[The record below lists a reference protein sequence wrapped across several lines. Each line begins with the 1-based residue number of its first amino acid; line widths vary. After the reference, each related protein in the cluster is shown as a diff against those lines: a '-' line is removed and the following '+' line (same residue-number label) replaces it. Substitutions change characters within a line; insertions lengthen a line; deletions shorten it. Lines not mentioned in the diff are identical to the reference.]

1 MPITNRFSTT
11 TNGALAITGNTL
23 GLSKISNQNRA
34 GTIGA
39 IGAFITTNTALQV
52 PTFPA
57 GTTLTYTQNSSTAIL
72 NIPAGST
79 ILYAELVW
87 GGNYLSRDQNITSVL
102 GNPVSFTTPVST
114 YSITPSAVTAS
125 NQTFVSNSI
134 TFGFYTRSADVTT
147 LIQAGGSGS
156 YTTGAVPGLVDPLDA
171 SNGSIN
177 SAGWT
182 LIVAYQNGTLPA
194 RNLTIYVAGNRVS
207 AETGSADVSVSG
219 FLTPSGGPV
228 SGRLFLSSTEGDADL
243 TGDQA
248 LFGPN
253 FSSLNALSGP
263 NNAINNFFG
272 SQVNNAAGN
281 LDTTGTFGTRNQS
294 ASTSTNISAGRQGWD
309 ITSIDISPYLT
320 NSQVSA
326 AIRLTTNGDA
336 YMLNTVGLQI
346 NINSPNIQATKS
358 VNKSVAAIGDIL
370 TYTVTI
376 PNTGLLPANNAIFI
390 DSLPS
395 GTSFIPGT
403 VTVDNVPQTNANP
416 AAGISL
422 GTINN
427 GASRTVTFQATVVS
441 LPSQNPIS
449 NTANITFQYTPI
461 AGGTTFNG
469 LATSNSA
476 GTQINLADINGT
488 KSVNKLFTD
497 IGETLTYSIALANI
511 GNIAATNVIF
521 TDPIPSGTTFI
532 PGSVTVNGVTQ
543 AGANPANGISIGSI
557 AANSTTT
564 ISFQVLVPSIPQTN
578 PILNSGTTTYQ
589 YIPVPNQPAVS
600 GTDKTNIV
608 STQVNNATVTMTK
621 AVDKNFADI
630 GDTLT
635 YTVSFTGT
643 GNTNANNV
651 IFTDV
656 IPTGTTFVLNSLTI
670 DGTTQVGANPAN
682 GVNIGSIPSGT
693 TKNVAFQVVVNTI
706 PASNVVSNGSSA
718 SYQYTVN
725 PSQSPV
731 TKNISSN
738 LVSTQINN
746 ANVTLTKSTNK
757 QFATIGETISYTIL
771 ITNSGN
777 TAANNVQLT
786 DPLPN
791 GTILTPGTV
800 TLNGVLQNVD
810 SLVALPIGTIPGGA
824 TFTLSFQVT
833 VINITTPN
841 PIINNAFASYL
852 YTVNPNLPPTSKTAN
867 SNSVTSTIRL
877 ANLHANKSVDK
888 TFAEVGDVLT
898 YTFSLTND
906 GNVAA
911 NNVLLSD
918 SIANGTAFVPNSVIV
933 NGVTQPGATPASINI
948 GSINANTTITASFQ
962 VVITSIPN
970 PNPISNSASISY
982 NFIVDPNA
990 SPVSK
995 NTTST
1000 TTFTQVNDANVIS
1013 AKTVNRAFAT
1023 VGDTLT
1029 YTVTLTNAGSV
1040 SADSPTFVDT
1050 NPDGTTFIPNTFLI
1064 NGVLQNNAD
1073 PNIGVPLPSIA
1084 ANGSLTV
1091 SYQVTVTSLP
1101 TQNPTLNSSST
1112 QYSFIL
1118 NPGDPP
1124 TVETSVSNTVS
1135 TQINL
1140 ANVVIVKEVDL
1151 TIADVG
1157 QPITYTISLANLGNT
1172 IANNVIVTDIIPNGT
1187 TIVPNSIFIGGAL
1200 QLGADPSTGLPVGSI
1215 PSGGFT
1221 TIVFQISTNGLPSPN
1236 PIQNSASLQ
1245 YSFIADPN
1253 LPALVRNA
1261 ASNIVTTQINTAN
1274 IVATKLTSTNFADV
1288 GDVIL
1293 YATILTNNGNIPAAN
1308 VTFTDIIPA
1317 GTLFI
1322 PNTVTINNVPV
1333 ANANPAT
1340 SISIGTIGAN
1350 SSRTV
1355 AFQVFVPTIPAVN
1368 PITNQSG
1375 TTFQYTYD
1383 PSKPAVMQ
1391 MVASNTVQTT
1401 INNASIAATK
1411 SADKQFANV
1420 NDIITYTTTLTNNGN
1435 TLASNVIFTDV
1446 IPNGTSFIA
1455 NSVTVNGNTLPN
1467 VNPASGIAI
1476 DPINPNANTLIS
1488 FQVQVNSIPNPN
1500 PIPNQSNT
1508 TYQYVVDPNLPPA
1521 SANTLSNVI
1530 TTQINNA
1537 TIVATKSVNTP
1548 TAAIGDIVT
1557 YTIAVTNTGNTPASA
1572 TVLTDG
1578 LGAGASFI
1586 QNSVTINNV
1595 PQPGLDPSL
1604 GIHLADISPGDTVF
1618 ITFQAQILAIPPSGT
1633 LTNNALVNY
1642 EYTVNPNQSPAVN
1655 STITNTTVTPIID
1668 ATLSI
1673 NKTVNST
1680 FATIGDTLTFTS
1692 TITNSGNT
1700 TANNVIFTD
1709 VIPNGTTFIPNSF
1722 TVNGTTIT
1730 NANPQNGINIG
1741 NLNSNASA
1749 TLSFQVNITTLPNPN
1764 PIPNKSSLQYSFI
1777 VDINEPPVSRTVQS
1791 NKTFT
1796 QVNTASVIATKTASS
1811 AFAAVGDTITY
1822 TTILTNSGNTS
1833 ANTPVFIDILPPEL
1847 SFVPDSV
1854 QINTIPQLG
1863 FRPDSEISLDSIP
1876 VGGTTTISFQAIVG
1890 SIPATNPTLNQSS
1903 TTYSII
1909 IDPTQPPV
1917 IETATSNPTLVQINE
1932 AIIQATKSVDRLFSD
1947 VAPGNSF
1954 LTYTVLL
1961 DNIGNATATNIIF
1974 TDPIPNNTVFI
1985 EDSVRV
1991 GGVLLPGVN
2000 PANGIPIG
2008 DIIAEDFI
2016 NVTFRV
2022 QVVSIPNPIFTI
2034 GPGGP
2039 NSPVVNSA
2047 SINYQFMTGPNLPL
2061 VSRSTT
2067 SNPVSTQ
2074 INSGEIVAIKSVN
2087 KTFATIGDTISY
2099 TITLSNPGNVTSQN
2113 IIFTDTLPDG
2123 TTFISGTLTNDL
2135 SGTLTNDSGTQQIGN
2150 PANGIQI
2157 GNINPNGTA
2166 VITLNV
2172 LVTNIPSINP
2182 ISNSSSVQFAHVVDP
2197 SQPAVSQT
2205 NVSNTVSTTINS
2217 AILTTKKSADKSI
2230 ISVGDTITY
2239 TTTIRNTGNTA
2250 ATNITFTSAIPA
2262 NTTFIPNS
2270 VTINSV
2276 QQSGAQ
2282 PALGV
2287 NIPNIA
2293 PGETVTVTFQVNVIS
2308 VSPSSSIMGNDTI
2321 LYSYTV
2327 DPNSAPATTST
2338 STNIATNPV
2347 LDAMITMVKSVDQTL
2362 VTLGDTITYTTILTN
2377 NGNTNATNIT
2387 FTDLIPNGTTFITDS
2402 VTINGLTQ
2410 IGLNPNTGITIGS
2423 IAPNSSIS
2431 IAFQVTATSTPV
2443 QNPIANSA
2451 TASYTFIADP
2461 NAPIVSRNVTSNTVF
2476 TTINTANILS
2486 LKQVD
2491 KSFSRIGDTLTY
2503 TVVLTNNGN
2512 SSAQNVIFTDTV
2524 PSVTTFIA
2532 NTFSINGVPQSGAD
2546 PSNGVNIGTI
2556 TAGTTVTVSFQVT
2569 VTSLPTANPIVNF
2582 SSTSYQLVSP
2592 PDSETSISNPVST
2605 QINEAILSMTK
2616 NESVSFADIGQ
2627 TAFYTTSITNVGN
2640 TDATNI
2646 VFTDA
2651 LPSGLTFVPN
2661 TLTVDGVLQPNADP
2675 NTGVLLATLPPNEI
2689 YSIVFQVTVNNIP
2702 PSNPAPNTAS
2712 TTYEFTVDPVNPPVS
2727 SAATSNTTLLQI
2739 NNATIISTK
2748 TANLT
2753 FADVGNTITF
2763 TLNLPNTGNVTAT
2776 DVTIIDILDSN
2787 LSFVPNSFTA
2797 NGQTIPNADLSTG
2810 VNIGSINGGNT
2821 AIVTFQATVITLP
2834 TLNPI
2839 SNSASITYHYVVDP
2853 SQPPITTSN
2862 QSNTTTTQINSAIL
2876 TAQKNSNVS
2885 TVDIGQDITY
2895 TVTITNSGNVSATNV
2910 IFTDLI
2916 PDGTSFEPNSFTL
2929 NGTSIPNA
2937 DIITGVPI
2945 GDIAP
2950 NESVIVAFHIIA
2962 NEIPPINPI
2971 TNQASVS
2978 FQHIVN
2984 PANPPVSKNII
2995 SNNVTTKIESAILN
3009 TIKIGDKTFATIGD
3023 TITYTTTITNT
3034 GNIPA
3039 NNAIFSDPLPS
3050 WTQFVAGSVIVD
3062 GTPLPSASI
3071 INGVGINTINPNQT
3085 VTIIFQ
3091 VQIVSN
3097 PTTFTPE
3104 LQNLGF
3110 VNFQY
3115 NVGNVLLAQPGN
3127 VETNVFVTS
3136 INTAILS
3143 AVKTANT
3150 AFANIGDTITY
3161 TVSIQNNGNTNAT
3174 NVNFS
3179 DPVPTG
3185 TTFVENSFAVN
3196 GSTIPGANPN
3206 NGVNIGTVSA
3216 GSSLTVTFQVI
3227 VTSTPPS
3234 NPITNVASIQ
3244 YAFIVDPASP
3254 PVTGTINSNSASTQI
3269 NNATVT
3275 TVLQANRSIV
3285 SIGDVITYTATLTNT
3300 GNFPANS
3307 VLLIN
3312 GVPEGALFVPNSVTL
3327 NGISLPDASPTL
3339 GIPVGIIAPGDSAT
3353 ITFQFLASSIPPQGA
3368 IINQALTSYTYIVD
3382 PSQPPVTATSSSN
3395 TVNTAVV
3402 DASLSVIKS
3411 TDSLVQSTDGIIT
3424 YTVVVQNNGNTTANT
3439 VTLTDLVPEGTAFIP
3454 NSVTINSV
3462 SVPGADPNVGIP
3474 LNSITPSEIVTV
3486 TFQVIV
3492 QSIPSVNPISNTARI
3507 DYTFIADPTAP
3518 IISRTITSNPAFTQ
3532 ISDATI
3538 LSLKAVNAPQTTT
3551 GDILT
3556 YTITLENT
3564 GNIPATNLI
3573 FSDTIP
3579 QDTTFVENSFTLNGT
3594 AILGANPNVGVT
3606 LPTLA
3611 ANATHLISFQIL
3623 IKDSFSRESI
3633 TNQSNTTYTIQ
3644 PDPGQPPITE
3654 TSTSNIVITNFV
3666 QAQLTITKTSNPT
3679 TVDIGGTILYISE
3692 VKNIGNV
3699 DAINIVFTDSIPA
3712 GTTFVPDSV
3721 TINGVLQPGLNPENG
3736 IPIGTIPANSSKT
3749 ILFQVQTN
3757 NPPTETEIVNQSSA
3771 TYQYVSI
3778 PTAPPVNRSANSN
3791 IVTTSLQNANIIS
3804 VKSADVTFASI
3815 GQIITYTNTLQN
3827 IGTVPANNTVFIDNI
3842 PEGTIFIEDSLA
3854 INNVI
3859 QPGANPENG
3868 VTLGTI
3874 QPNETVTISFQV
3886 QLTNIP
3892 VGNVVINISDTSYEY
3907 QIDPSSQIIQR
3918 RSLSNAVNTEVRT
3931 ANVSAIKSA
3940 NRSITRIG
3948 QIITYTVAVTNAG
3961 TIPITNTLLLDAIAS
3976 GTTFVPNSILVDGVP
3991 RLNENPITGI
4001 NLDIILPNNT
4011 IIVTFQVSVV
4021 SIPPQNNINNIA
4033 VIHYEYRPDPSTP
4046 PISETTSSNAT
4057 NIQFIDAILIATKST
4072 NTVLANID
4080 ETIEYT
4086 VFIQN
4091 NGSATTNSIFFTDTI
4106 ADGTVF
4112 IPGSVVVNNT
4122 VLPAADP
4129 NIGFSIPNVAAG
4141 QMATITF
4148 QVSVTNLPAVN
4159 PTPNTANVVYDFIFN
4174 PDFAPI
4180 QKSTTSNTTFVQI
4193 NDADIVSLKTVDLT
4207 SVTIGDILTY
4217 TTTLT
4222 NTGNTDATAVVFTD
4236 NIPNGTTFIDGS
4248 VLVNNIPQLN
4258 ANPSAGILVGTIA
4271 PNISIPVTFSVTVV
4285 ALPASGHVQN
4295 QSTSRYT
4302 INVEEQIST
4311 SNITFTEVISANVI
4325 ATKTTPIQYA
4335 DLQTI
4340 IPYTISITN
4349 NGNIQVENIIVTDI
4363 IPANTSFI
4371 ENSVIVNG
4379 NARPNDNPLNG
4390 IQIDNIPPNTTAT
4403 ILFQVRVTS
4412 IPQTNPISNTSTIE
4426 YEYTVPNRPPITE
4439 TIISSAALTEI
4450 NHANLN
4456 SNKAVDL
4463 AFATVGD
4470 TLTYTIT
4477 LNQTGNVAVNDV
4489 IIQDIIPQGTTFIEN
4504 SVIVNGET
4512 LPGVNPVSGIPIGT
4526 ITIGG
4531 DAIVSFQVTVTSIP
4545 TPNELN
4551 NNAITTFN
4559 YIVNPNNVPV
4569 TNTTTTNTVK
4579 TTVQNDNVIAFKSA
4593 DVTNALPGQTL
4604 TYTITITNSGNVTI
4618 EDLLAID
4625 AVPIDTTFVA
4635 GSVTIN
4641 GINQPNENP
4650 ENGITLGNLAPNE
4663 FVIITFQVTISSST
4677 LQSTINNDAS
4687 VSYTVIIDPTKPPI
4701 TITKQTNTVTTTV
4714 IDPMVRIEKTADK
4727 SIVVIGDIITFTLA
4741 VFNHSPIPTIST
4753 SVIDTIPA
4761 GTTFI
4766 ENSVT
4771 INGTPVPNVRPDTG
4785 INIGSLSAGTVAT
4798 ITFQVLATS
4807 IPSNSTIINS
4817 ATVTAAFQLTPQDPI
4832 ITFIVNS
4839 NIVRIPVQFITAT
4852 VTKNASVSSAYLNQ
4866 YFDYTVRITNTSEIS
4881 LSNISLQDTIPAGL
4895 QFINGTV
4902 FINGERSPLANPNIG
4917 FLVATNLEPNE
4928 TIIVLFTVQVIS
4940 PPVNNPFK
4948 NTANIS
4954 LQLQVSPTD
4963 PPITVTVTS
4972 NENIVTFV
4980 PENPDEALPNLN
4992 CFFDGERFIRIT
5004 PRNVRNYLWTWI
5016 WWK

>member
-390 DSLPS
+390 DSLPN

-441 LPSQNPIS
+441 LPNQNPIS

-511 GNIAATNVIF
+511 GNIAATNVIY

-543 AGANPANGISIGSI
+543 AGANPANGIPIGSI

-564 ISFQVLVPSIPQTN
+564 VSFQVLVPSIPQTN

-600 GTDKTNIV
+600 GTDTTNIV

-670 DGTTQVGANPAN
+670 DGTTQVGATPAN

-791 GTILTPGTV
+791 GTILNPGTV

-833 VINITTPN
+833 VINITAQN
-841 PIINNAFASYL
+841 PIINNAFASYI
-852 YTVNPNLPPTSKTAN
+852 YTVNPSLPPTSKTAN

-877 ANLHANKSVDK
+877 ANLHVNKSVDK
-888 TFAEVGDVLT
+888 TFAEVSDVLT
-898 YTFSLTND
+898 YTFALTND

-933 NGVTQPGATPASINI
+933 NGVTQPGVTPTSINI

-1091 SYQVTVTSLP
+1091 SYQVTITSLP

-1124 TVETSVSNTVS
+1124 TIETSVSNTVS

-1172 IANNVIVTDIIPNGT
+1172 IANNVIVTDIIPNGS
-1187 TIVPNSIFIGGAL
+1187 TIVPNSIFIGGTL
-1200 QLGADPSTGLPVGSI
+1200 QQGADPSTGLQVGSI

-1221 TIVFQISTNGLPSPN
+1221 TIVFQISANGLPSPN

-1245 YSFIADPN
+1245 YSFITDPN

-1274 IVATKLTSTNFADV
+1274 IVATKLTSTNFADI

-1340 SISIGTIGAN
+1340 GISIGTIGAN

-1368 PITNQSG
+1368 PISNQSG

-1383 PSKPAVMQ
+1383 PSKPAVIQ

-1411 SADKQFANV
+1411 SVDKQFANV

-1435 TLASNVIFTDV
+1435 TLASNIVFTDA
-1446 IPNGTSFIA
+1446 IPSGTSFIP
-1455 NSVTVNGNTLPN
+1455 NSVTVNGNILPN

-1476 DPINPNANTLIS
+1476 DPINPNANTIIS

-1557 YTIAVTNTGNTPASA
+1557 YTIAVANTGNTPASA

-1863 FRPDSEISLDSIP
+1863 FRPDSGISLDSIP

-1917 IETATSNPTLVQINE
+1917 TETATSNPTLVQINE

-2008 DIIAEDFI
+2008 DIIAGDFI

-2123 TTFISGTLTNDL
+2123 TTFISGTLTND
-2135 SGTLTNDSGTQQIGN
+2135 SGTQQIGN

-2205 NVSNTVSTTINS
+2205 NVSNAVSTTINS

-2230 ISVGDTITY
+2230 VSVGDTITY
-2239 TTTIRNTGNTA
+2239 TTTITNTGNTA

-2262 NTTFIPNS
+2262 STTFIPNS
-2270 VTINSV
+2270 VTINGV
-2276 QQSGAQ
+2276 QQSSAQ

-2308 VSPSSSIMGNDTI
+2308 VPPSSSIMGNDTI

-2327 DPNSAPATTST
+2327 NPNSAPATTST

-2347 LDAMITMVKSVDQTL
+2347 LNAMITMVKSVDQTL

-2476 TTINTANILS
+2476 TTINTATILS

-2503 TVVLTNNGN
+2503 TVALTNNGN

-2524 PSVTTFIA
+2524 PSGTTFIA
-2532 NTFSINGVPQSGAD
+2532 NTFSINGVPQSEAD
-2546 PSNGVNIGTI
+2546 PSNGVNIGII

-2569 VTSLPTANPIVNF
+2569 VTSLPTENPIVNF

-2605 QINEAILSMTK
+2605 QIKEAILSMTK

-2627 TAFYTTSITNVGN
+2627 TAFYTTSITNIGN

-2661 TLTVDGVLQPNADP
+2661 TLTVDGVLQPNANP

-2689 YSIVFQVTVNNIP
+2689 YSIVFQVTVNSIP

-2712 TTYEFTVDPVNPPVS
+2712 TTYEFTVNPSNPPAS

-2739 NNATIISTK
+2739 NNATIITTK

-2753 FADVGNTITF
+2753 FADIGNTITF

-2839 SNSASITYHYVVDP
+2839 SISNSASTTYHYVVDP

-2895 TVTITNSGNVSATNV
+2895 TVTITNGGNVSATNV

-2962 NEIPPINPI
+2962 NEIPPINPL

-3115 NVGNVLLAQPGN
+3115 NIGNALLAQPGN

-3185 TTFVENSFAVN
+3185 TPFVENSFAVN

-3285 SIGDVITYTATLTNT
+3285 SIGDVITYTASLTNT

-3411 TDSLVQSTDGIIT
+3411 TDSLVQSTDGTIT

-3462 SVPGADPNVGIP
+3462 SVPGANPNVGIP
-3474 LNSITPSEIVTV
+3474 LNSIAPSENVTV

-3538 LSLKAVNAPQTTT
+3538 LSLKAVNAPQATT

-3564 GNIPATNLI
+3564 GNIPAANLI

-3594 AILGANPNVGVT
+3594 AILDANPNVGVT

-3611 ANATHLISFQIL
+3611 ANDTHLISFQIL
-3623 IKDSFSRESI
+3623 INDSFSRESI

-3804 VKSADVTFASI
+3804 VKSADVTFVSI

-3854 INNVI
+3854 INNVT

-3892 VGNVVINISDTSYEY
+3892 EGNTVINISDTSYEY
-3907 QIDPSSQIIQR
+3907 QIDPSSPIIQR

-3991 RLNENPITGI
+3991 RPNENPITGI

-4033 VIHYEYRPDPSTP
+4033 VIHYEYRPDPSGP
-4046 PISETTSSNAT
+4046 PISETTSSNST
-4057 NIQFIDAILIATKST
+4057 NIQFIDAILIATKSA

-4091 NGSATTNSIFFTDTI
+4091 NGSTTTNSIFFTDTI

-4112 IPGSVVVNNT
+4112 IPGSVIVNNT

-4129 NIGFSIPNVAAG
+4129 NIGFSIPNVVAG

-4159 PTPNTANVVYDFIFN
+4159 PTPNTANIVYDFIFN

-4193 NDADIVSLKTVDLT
+4193 NDADIISLKTVDLT

-4222 NTGNTDATAVVFTD
+4222 NTGNTDATTVVFTD
-4236 NIPNGTTFIDGS
+4236 NIPDGTTFIDGS

-4714 IDPMVRIEKTADK
+4714 IDPMVRIEKTTDK

-4785 INIGSLSAGTVAT
+4785 INIGSLPADSVAT
-4798 ITFQVLATS
+4798 ITFQVLVTS

-4839 NIVRIPVQFITAT
+4839 NIVRIPVQFITTT

-4866 YFDYTVRITNTSEIS
+4866 YFDYTVRITNTSKIS

-4980 PENPDEALPNLN
+4980 SENPDETLPNLN

>member
-23 GLSKISNQNRA
+23 GLSKISNLNRA

-39 IGAFITTNTALQV
+39 IGAFVTTNTALQV
-52 PTFPA
+52 TTFPA
-57 GTTLTYTQNSSTAIL
+57 GTTLNYTQNSSTAIL

-125 NQTFVSNSI
+125 NQTFVSGSV
-134 TFGFYTRSADVTT
+134 TFGFYTRSADVTS
-147 LIQAGGSGS
+147 LVQAAGSGS
-156 YTTGAVPGLVDPLDA
+156 YTTGSVPGLVDPLDA
-171 SNGSIN
+171 SNGAIN

-182 LIVAYQNGTLPA
+182 LIVAYQNGSLPA

-207 AETGSADVSVSG
+207 VETGSADVSVSG
-219 FLTPSGGPV
+219 FLTPAGGPV

-263 NNAINNFFG
+263 NNAVNNFFG
-272 SQVNNAAGN
+272 SQINNAAGN

-358 VNKSVAAIGDIL
+358 VNKSVATIGDIL
-370 TYTVTI
+370 TYTVTV
-376 PNTGLLPANNAIFI
+376 PNTGLLPANNVTFT
-390 DSLPS
+390 DVLPN
-395 GTSFIPGT
+395 GTSFIPGS
-403 VTVDNVPQTNANP
+403 VTIDNVPQTNANP

-427 GASRTVTFQATVVS
+427 GSSRTVTFQATVVS

-469 LATSNSA
+469 IATSNSA

-488 KSVNKLFTD
+488 KSVNKIFTD

-511 GNIAATNVIF
+511 GNIAATSVVY

-564 ISFQVLVPSIPQTN
+564 VSFQVFVPSIPQTN

-600 GTDKTNIV
+600 GTDTTNIV

-621 AVDKNFADI
+621 AVDKNYADI

-635 YTVSFTGT
+635 YTVAFTGT

-670 DGTTQVGANPAN
+670 DGSTQVGANPAN
-682 GVNIGSIPSGT
+682 GVNIGSIPTGT
-693 TKNVAFQVVVNTI
+693 TKNVSFQVVVSTI

-738 LVSTQINN
+738 LASTQINN
-746 ANVTLTKSTNK
+746 ANLTLTKSTNK

-791 GTILTPGTV
+791 GTILTLGSV

-833 VINITTPN
+833 VINITAQN
-841 PIINNAFASYL
+841 PIINNAFSSYI
-852 YTVNPNLPPTSKTAN
+852 YTVNPSLPPTSKTAN

-877 ANLHANKSVDK
+877 ANLHANKSVSQ

-898 YTFSLTND
+898 YTFALTND
-906 GNVAA
+906 GNVTA

-918 SIANGTAFVPNSVIV
+918 SIANGTSFVPNSVIV

-962 VVITSIPN
+962 ILITSIPN
-970 PNPISNSASISY
+970 PNPILNSASISY

-990 SPVSK
+990 SPVST
-995 NTTST
+995 NTTT
-1000 TTFTQVNDANVIS
+1000 NTTFIQVNDANVIS
-1013 AKTVNRAFAT
+1013 AKSVDREFAT
-1023 VGDTLT
+1023 VGDILT
-1029 YTVTLTNAGSV
+1029 YTVILTNAGSV
-1040 SADSPTFVDT
+1040 SADNPTFIDI

-1073 PNIGVPLPSIA
+1073 PNIGVLLPSIPA
-1084 ANGSLTV
+1084 SGLITV
-1091 SYQVTVTSLP
+1091 SYQVTVTALP
-1101 TQNPTLNSSST
+1101 AQNPTTNSSST
-1112 QYSFIL
+1112 QYSFVL

-1124 TVETSVSNTVS
+1124 IIETSLSNTVS

-1172 IANNVIVTDIIPNGT
+1172 TANNVVVTDIIPPGT

-1200 QLGADPSTGLPVGSI
+1200 QLGADPSTGLQVGSI
-1215 PSGGFT
+1215 PAGGFT
-1221 TIVFQISTNGLPSPN
+1221 TIVFQISANGLPSPN

-1245 YSFIADPN
+1245 YSFIADPS
-1253 LPALVRNA
+1253 LPAVVRNA

-1293 YATILTNNGNIPAAN
+1293 YATILTNNGNIPASN

-1322 PNTVTINNVPV
+1322 PNTVTINNVPI
-1333 ANANPAT
+1333 ANANPANG
-1340 SISIGTIGAN
+1340 ILIGTIGAN

-1355 AFQVFVPTIPAVN
+1355 SFQVFVPNIPAVN
-1368 PITNQSG
+1368 PITNQSS

-1383 PSKPAVMQ
+1383 PSKPTVMQ

-1435 TLASNVIFTDV
+1435 TLASNIVFTDA
-1446 IPNGTSFIA
+1446 IPSGTSFIP
-1455 NSVTVNGNTLPN
+1455 NSVTVNGTTLPN
-1467 VNPASGIAI
+1467 INPANGVAI
-1476 DPINPNANTLIS
+1476 DPINPNTNTTIS
-1488 FQVQVNSIPNPN
+1488 FQVIVNSIPSPN

-1508 TYQYVVDPNLPPA
+1508 TYQYVVNPNLPPA
-1521 SANTLSNVI
+1521 SANALSNVI

-1557 YTIAVTNTGNTPASA
+1557 YTIAVTNTGNIPASA
-1572 TVLTDG
+1572 NVLTDG

-1595 PQPGLDPSL
+1595 PQPGLNPSL
-1604 GIHLADISPGDTVF
+1604 GIHLADIPPGNTVF
-1618 ITFQAQILAIPPSGT
+1618 IAFQAQILAIPPSGT

-1642 EYTVNPNQSPAVN
+1642 EYTVNPNQSPAVG

-1709 VIPNGTTFIPNSF
+1709 LIPDGTTFIPNSF
-1722 TVNGTTIT
+1722 TVNGTTIP

-1741 NLNSNASA
+1741 NINSNASVI
-1749 TLSFQVNITTLPNPN
+1749 LSFQVNITTIPNPN

-1777 VDINEPPVSRTVQS
+1777 VDINEPPVSRTVKS

-1822 TTILTNSGNTS
+1822 TTTLTNNGNTT

-1854 QINTIPQLG
+1854 QINTTPQLG
-1863 FRPDSEISLDSIP
+1863 FRPANGVPLDPIP

-1890 SIPATNPTLNQSS
+1890 SIPASNPTMNQSS

-1909 IDPTQPPV
+1909 IDPTEPPV
-1917 IETATSNPTLVQINE
+1917 TETATSNPVLVQINE
-1932 AIIQATKSVDRLFSD
+1932 AIIQATKSVDRIFSD

-1961 DNIGNATATNIIF
+1961 ENIGNTTATNIIF

-2008 DIIAEDFI
+2008 DIIAGDFI
-2016 NVTFRV
+2016 NVTFLV

-2039 NSPVVNSA
+2039 NSPVVNGA

-2067 SNPVSTQ
+2067 SNSVSTQ
-2074 INSGEIVAIKSVN
+2074 INSGEIVAVKSADKN
-2087 KTFATIGDTISY
+2087 FATIGDTISY
-2099 TITLSNPGNVTSQN
+2099 TITLNNPGNVTSQN
-2113 IIFTDTLPDG
+2113 IIFTDILPDG
-2123 TTFISGTLTNDL
+2123 TTYI

-2157 GNINPNGTA
+2157 GNINPGGTA
-2166 VITLNV
+2166 TITINV

-2182 ISNSSSVQFAHVVDP
+2182 ISNSSSVQFQHIVDP
-2197 SQPAVSQT
+2197 SQPAITQTVS
-2205 NVSNTVSTTINS
+2205 SNTVTTTINS
-2217 AILTTKKSADKSI
+2217 AILTTTKSADKSI
-2230 ISVGDTITY
+2230 VSVGDTITY
-2239 TTTIRNTGNTA
+2239 TTTITNTGNTP

-2262 NTTFIPNS
+2262 STTFTPNS
-2270 VTINSV
+2270 VTINGV
-2276 QQSGAQ
+2276 QQPGAQ

-2293 PGETVTVTFQVNVIS
+2293 PGQTVTVTFQVNVIS
-2308 VSPSSSIMGNDTI
+2308 IPPSSSIMGNDTI

-2327 DPNSAPATTST
+2327 DPNGAPATTST
-2338 STNIATNPV
+2338 STNIVTTPV

-2387 FTDLIPNGTTFITDS
+2387 FIDLIPDGTTFITDS
-2402 VTINGLTQ
+2402 VTINGITQ

-2461 NAPIVSRNVTSNTVF
+2461 NAPIVSRNVTSNTTF
-2476 TTINTANILS
+2476 TTINTATILS
-2486 LKQVD
+2486 SKQVD
-2491 KSFSRIGDTLTY
+2491 KAFSHIGDTLTY
-2503 TVVLTNNGN
+2503 TVALTNNGN

-2524 PSVTTFIA
+2524 PSGTAFIA
-2532 NTFSINGVPQSGAD
+2532 NTFSINGIPQSGAD
-2546 PSNGVNIGTI
+2546 PTNGVNIGPI
-2556 TAGTTVTVSFQVT
+2556 TAGSTVNVSFQVN
-2569 VTSLPTANPIVNF
+2569 VTSIPTENPIVNF

-2592 PDSETSISNPVST
+2592 PDAETSISNPVST
-2605 QINEAILSMTK
+2605 QIREAILSMMK
-2616 NESVSFADIGQ
+2616 NESLSFADVGQ

-2646 VFTDA
+2646 VFTDV
-2651 LPSGLTFVPN
+2651 LPSELTFIPN
-2661 TLTVDGVLQPNADP
+2661 TLTVDGILQPNADP
-2675 NTGVLLATLPPNEI
+2675 NTGVLLAALPPNEI
-2689 YSIVFQVTVNNIP
+2689 YSIVFQVTVNSIP
-2702 PSNPAPNTAS
+2702 PINPAPNTAS
-2712 TTYEFTVDPVNPPVS
+2712 TTYEFTVDPGNPPVS
-2727 SAATSNTTLLQI
+2727 NTASSNTTLLQI
-2739 NNATIISTK
+2739 NNANIISTK

-2763 TLNLPNTGNVTAT
+2763 TLNLPNTGNVAAT

-2787 LSFVPNSFTA
+2787 LSFIPNSFTV

-2821 AIVTFQATVITLP
+2821 AIVTFQATVTTLP

-2839 SNSASITYHYVVDP
+2839 SNFASTTYHYVVDP
-2853 SQPPITTSN
+2853 SQSPITTSN

-2876 TAQKNSNVS
+2876 TAQKNSNAE
-2885 TVDIGQDITY
+2885 TVDIGQDIVY
-2895 TVTITNSGNVSATNV
+2895 SVTITNSGNVSATNV

-2916 PDGTSFEPNSFTL
+2916 PAGTSFEPNSFTL
-2929 NGTSIPNA
+2929 NGISIPNA
-2937 DIITGVPI
+2937 NIITGVPI

-2950 NESVIVAFHIIA
+2950 NQSVIVAFHINA

-2971 TNQASVS
+2971 SNQASVS

-2984 PANPPVSKNII
+2984 PANPPVSKNIT
-2995 SNNVTTKIESAILN
+2995 SNSVTTKIESAILN
-3009 TIKIGDKTFATIGD
+3009 TIKIGDKAFATIGD

-3039 NNAIFSDPLPS
+3039 NNVIFSDPLPT
-3050 WTQFVAGSVIVD
+3050 WTQFVAGSVVVD

-3071 INGVGINTINPNQT
+3071 ISGVGINTIIPNQI

-3115 NVGNVLLAQPGN
+3115 NVGNSLQAQPGN

-3136 INTAILS
+3136 INSAILS

-3161 TVSIQNNGNTNAT
+3161 TVLIQNSGNTNAT
-3174 NVNFS
+3174 NLNFS
-3179 DPVPTG
+3179 DLIPAG
-3185 TTFVENSFAVN
+3185 TTFVENSFSVN
-3196 GSTIPGANPN
+3196 GSIIPGADPN
-3206 NGVNIGTVSA
+3206 NGVNIGTVSTN
-3216 GSSLTVTFQVI
+3216 SSLTVTFQVM
-3227 VTSTPPS
+3227 VASTPPS
-3234 NPITNVASIQ
+3234 NPITNVGSIQ
-3244 YAFIVDPASP
+3244 FTFIVDPAAP
-3254 PVTGTINSNSASTQI
+3254 PVTSTITSNGASTQI

-3275 TVLQANRSIV
+3275 TVLEANRSIV
-3285 SIGDVITYTATLTNT
+3285 SIGDIITYTATLTNT

-3312 GVPEGALFVPNSVTL
+3312 GVPVGAVFVPNSVTL
-3327 NGISLPDASPTL
+3327 NGMSLPNASPTL
-3339 GIPVGIIAPGDSAT
+3339 GIPVGIIAPGDFAT

-3368 IINQALTSYTYIVD
+3368 IINQAITSYTYIVD
-3382 PSQPPVTATSSSN
+3382 PSQPPVTAISSSN

-3402 DASLSVIKS
+3402 DASLSVLKN
-3411 TDSLVQSTDGIIT
+3411 TDSLVQSTNGTIT

-3439 VTLTDLVPEGTAFIP
+3439 VNLTDLVPEGTTFIP

-3474 LNSITPSEIVTV
+3474 LNAIAPSEIVTV

-3507 DYTFIADPTAP
+3507 DYTFIADPTSP
-3518 IISRTITSNPAFTQ
+3518 IISRTITSNPASTQ

-3538 LSLKAVNAPQTTT
+3538 ISLKAVNAQQATTS
-3551 GDILT
+3551 DILT
-3556 YTITLENT
+3556 YTITLENN
-3564 GNIPATNLI
+3564 GNISATNLS
-3573 FSDTIP
+3573 FLDSTP
-3579 QDTTFVENSFTLNGT
+3579 NGTTFVENSFTLNGT
-3594 AILGANPNVGVT
+3594 AIPGANPNVGVT
-3606 LPTLA
+3606 LPNLA

-3623 IKDSFSRESI
+3623 INNLFSQDSI
-3633 TNQSNTTYTIQ
+3633 TNQANTTYTIQ
-3644 PDPGQPPITE
+3644 PDPSQPPITE

-3666 QAQLTITKTSNPT
+3666 QAQLTITKTSNPI

-3699 DAINIVFTDSIPA
+3699 DAINIIFTDSIPA

-3721 TINGVLQPGLNPENG
+3721 TINGVLQPGVNPENG

-3757 NPPTETEIVNQSSA
+3757 NPPTETEIINQSSA

-3804 VKSADVTFASI
+3804 VKNADVTFVSI

-3827 IGTVPANNTVFIDNI
+3827 IGTVPANNTMFIDNI
-3842 PEGTIFIEDSLA
+3842 PEGTIFIEDSLS

-3886 QLTNIP
+3886 QLTSIP
-3892 VGNVVINISDTSYEY
+3892 SGNTVINISDTSYEY
-3907 QIDPSSQIIQR
+3907 QIDPSSPIIQR

-3961 TIPITNTLLLDAIAS
+3961 TVAITNALLIDAIAA
-3976 GTTFVPNSILVDGVP
+3976 GTTFVPNSILVDGITRP
-3991 RLNENPITGI
+3991 NENPITGI
-4001 NLDIILPNNT
+4001 TLGIILPNNT
-4011 IIVTFQVSVV
+4011 IIVTFQVNVV
-4021 SIPPQNNINNIA
+4021 SIPSQNNINNIA
-4033 VIHYEYRPDPSTP
+4033 VIHYEYQPDPSSP
-4046 PISETTSSNAT
+4046 PISETTSSNST
-4057 NIQFIDAILIATKST
+4057 NIQFIDAILIATKSA
-4072 NTVLANID
+4072 NKVLANID
-4080 ETIEYT
+4080 EIIEYT
-4086 VFIQN
+4086 VLIQN
-4091 NGSATTNSIFFTDTI
+4091 NGSTTTNSIFFTDTI
-4106 ADGTVF
+4106 EDGTVF
-4112 IPGSVVVNNT
+4112 IPGSVIVNNT

-4129 NIGFSIPNVAAG
+4129 NIGFSIANIASG
-4141 QMATITF
+4141 QSTTITF

-4159 PTPNTANVVYDFIFN
+4159 PTPNTANIVYDFIFN

-4236 NIPNGTTFIDGS
+4236 NIPDGTTFIDGS

-4271 PNISIPVTFSVTVV
+4271 PDISIPVTFSVTVV

-4302 INVEEQIST
+4302 INGEEQIST

-4340 IPYTISITN
+4340 IPYTISIIN

-4379 NARPNDNPLNG
+4379 NARPNDNPLSG
-4390 IQIDNIPPNTTAT
+4390 IPIDNIPPNTTAT

-4426 YEYTVPNRPPITE
+4426 YEYTVPDRPPITE
-4439 TIISSAALTEI
+4439 TIISSAAVTEI
-4450 NHANLN
+4450 HHANLN
-4456 SNKAVDL
+4456 SNKTVDL
-4463 AFATVGD
+4463 AFATIGD

-4477 LNQTGNVAVNDV
+4477 LNQTGNVSADDV
-4489 IIQDIIPQGTTFIEN
+4489 VIQDIIPQSTTFIEN

-4512 LPGVNPVSGIPIGT
+4512 VPGVNPVSGIPIGT
-4526 ITIGG
+4526 IIVGG
-4531 DAIVSFQVTVTSIP
+4531 DAIASFQVTVTSIP

-4551 NNAITTFN
+4551 NKAITTFN
-4559 YIVNPNNVPV
+4559 YIVNPNNLPV
-4569 TNTTTTNTVK
+4569 TNTTTTNTVT
-4579 TTVQNDNVIAFKSA
+4579 TTVQNDNVVAIKSVNA
-4593 DVTNALPGQTL
+4593 TNALPSQTL

-4625 AVPIDTTFVA
+4625 TVPVDTIFIT

-4641 GINQPNENP
+4641 GINQPNANP
-4650 ENGITLGNLAPNE
+4650 ENGIPLGNLAPNE
-4663 FVIITFQVTISSST
+4663 SVVITFQVTISSST
-4677 LQSTINNDAS
+4677 LQTAINNDAS
-4687 VSYTVIIDPTKPPI
+4687 VSYTVTIDPNEPPI
-4701 TITKQTNTVTTTV
+4701 TITKQTNTVTTTIV
-4714 IDPMVRIEKTADK
+4714 DPMVRIEKNADK
-4727 SIVVIGDIITFTLA
+4727 SSVVIGDIITFTLE
-4741 VFNHSPIPTIST
+4741 VFNHSPIPTVST
-4753 SVIDTIPA
+4753 SVLDMIPA

-4771 INGTPVPNVRPDTG
+4771 INGTPVPNIRPDTG
-4785 INIGSLSAGTVAT
+4785 INIGSLSADGVAT
-4798 ITFQVLATS
+4798 ITFKVLVTS

-4832 ITFIVNS
+4832 IIFIVNS
-4839 NIVRIPVQFITAT
+4839 NIVRIPVQFITAA
-4852 VTKNASVSSAYLNQ
+4852 VIKNASVSSAYLNQ

-4895 QFINGTV
+4895 QFMNGTV

-4917 FLVATNLEPNE
+4917 FLVATNLKPNE

-4940 PPVNNPFK
+4940 PPINNEFK
-4948 NTANIS
+4948 NTANVS

-4963 PPITVTVTS
+4963 PPITVTITS
-4972 NENIVTFV
+4972 NENIVTFI
-4980 PENPDEALPNLN
+4980 PENPDETLPNLN

-5004 PRNVRNYLWTWI
+5004 PRNIRNYFWTWI
-5016 WWK
+5016 WWR

>member
-390 DSLPS
+390 DSLPN

-441 LPSQNPIS
+441 LPNQNPIS

-511 GNIAATNVIF
+511 GNIAATNVIY

-543 AGANPANGISIGSI
+543 AGANPANGIPIGSI

-564 ISFQVLVPSIPQTN
+564 VSFQVLVPSIPQTN

-600 GTDKTNIV
+600 GTDTTNIV

-670 DGTTQVGANPAN
+670 DGTTQVGATPAN

-791 GTILTPGTV
+791 GTILNPGTV

-833 VINITTPN
+833 VINITAQN
-841 PIINNAFASYL
+841 PIINNAFASYI
-852 YTVNPNLPPTSKTAN
+852 YTVNPSLPPTSKTAN

-877 ANLHANKSVDK
+877 ANLHVNKSVDK
-888 TFAEVGDVLT
+888 TFAEVSDVLT
-898 YTFSLTND
+898 YTFALTND

-933 NGVTQPGATPASINI
+933 NGVTQPGVTPTSINI

-1091 SYQVTVTSLP
+1091 SYQVTITSLP

-1124 TVETSVSNTVS
+1124 TIETSVSNTVS

-1172 IANNVIVTDIIPNGT
+1172 IANNVIVTDIIPNGS
-1187 TIVPNSIFIGGAL
+1187 TIVPNSIFIGGTL
-1200 QLGADPSTGLPVGSI
+1200 QQGADPSTGLQVGSI

-1221 TIVFQISTNGLPSPN
+1221 TIVFQISANGLPSPN

-1245 YSFIADPN
+1245 YSFITDPN

-1274 IVATKLTSTNFADV
+1274 IVATKLTSTNFADI

-1340 SISIGTIGAN
+1340 GISIGTIGAN

-1368 PITNQSG
+1368 PISNQSG

-1411 SADKQFANV
+1411 SVDKQFANV

-1435 TLASNVIFTDV
+1435 TLASNIVFTDA
-1446 IPNGTSFIA
+1446 IPSGTSFIP
-1455 NSVTVNGNTLPN
+1455 NSVTVNGNILPN

-1476 DPINPNANTLIS
+1476 DPINPNANTIIS

-1557 YTIAVTNTGNTPASA
+1557 YTIAVANTGNTPASA

-1811 AFAAVGDTITY
+1811 AFASVGDTITY

-1863 FRPDSEISLDSIP
+1863 FRPDSGISLDSIP

-1917 IETATSNPTLVQINE
+1917 TETATSNPTLVQINE

-2008 DIIAEDFI
+2008 DIIAGDFI

-2123 TTFISGTLTNDL
+2123 TTFISGTLTND
-2135 SGTLTNDSGTQQIGN
+2135 SGTQQIGN

-2205 NVSNTVSTTINS
+2205 NVSNAVSTTINS

-2230 ISVGDTITY
+2230 VSVGDTITY
-2239 TTTIRNTGNTA
+2239 TTTITNTGNTA

-2262 NTTFIPNS
+2262 STTFIPNS
-2270 VTINSV
+2270 VTINGV
-2276 QQSGAQ
+2276 QQSSAQ

-2308 VSPSSSIMGNDTI
+2308 VPPSSSIMGNDTI

-2327 DPNSAPATTST
+2327 NPNSAPATTST

-2347 LDAMITMVKSVDQTL
+2347 LNAMITMVKSVDQTL

-2476 TTINTANILS
+2476 TTINTATILS

-2503 TVVLTNNGN
+2503 TVALTNNGN

-2524 PSVTTFIA
+2524 PSGTTFIA
-2532 NTFSINGVPQSGAD
+2532 NTFSINGVPQSEAD
-2546 PSNGVNIGTI
+2546 PSNGVNIGII

-2569 VTSLPTANPIVNF
+2569 VTSLPTENPIVNF

-2605 QINEAILSMTK
+2605 QIKEAILSMTK

-2627 TAFYTTSITNVGN
+2627 TAFYTTSITNIGN

-2661 TLTVDGVLQPNADP
+2661 TLTVDGVLQPNANP

-2689 YSIVFQVTVNNIP
+2689 YSIVFQVTVNSIP

-2712 TTYEFTVDPVNPPVS
+2712 TTYEFTVNPSNPPAS

-2739 NNATIISTK
+2739 NNATIITTK

-2753 FADVGNTITF
+2753 FADIGNTITF

-2839 SNSASITYHYVVDP
+2839 SISNSASTTYHYVVDP

-2895 TVTITNSGNVSATNV
+2895 TVTITNGGNVSATNV

-2962 NEIPPINPI
+2962 NEIPPINPL

-3115 NVGNVLLAQPGN
+3115 NIGNALLAQPGN

-3285 SIGDVITYTATLTNT
+3285 SIGDVITYTASLTNT

-3411 TDSLVQSTDGIIT
+3411 TDSLVQSTDGTIT

-3462 SVPGADPNVGIP
+3462 SVPGANPNVGIP
-3474 LNSITPSEIVTV
+3474 LNSIAPSENVTV

-3538 LSLKAVNAPQTTT
+3538 LSLKAVNAPQATT

-3564 GNIPATNLI
+3564 GNIPAANLI

-3594 AILGANPNVGVT
+3594 AILDANPNVGVT

-3611 ANATHLISFQIL
+3611 ANDTHLISFQIL
-3623 IKDSFSRESI
+3623 INDSFSRESI

-3804 VKSADVTFASI
+3804 VKSADVTFVSI

-3854 INNVI
+3854 INNVT

-3892 VGNVVINISDTSYEY
+3892 EGNTVINISDTSYEY
-3907 QIDPSSQIIQR
+3907 QIDPSSPIIQR

-3991 RLNENPITGI
+3991 RPNENPITGI

-4033 VIHYEYRPDPSTP
+4033 VIHYEYRPDPSGP
-4046 PISETTSSNAT
+4046 PISETTSSNST
-4057 NIQFIDAILIATKST
+4057 NIQFIDAILIATKSA

-4091 NGSATTNSIFFTDTI
+4091 NGSTTTNSIFFTDTI

-4112 IPGSVVVNNT
+4112 IPGSVIVNNT

-4129 NIGFSIPNVAAG
+4129 NIGFSIPNVVAG

-4159 PTPNTANVVYDFIFN
+4159 PTPNTANIVYDFIFN

-4193 NDADIVSLKTVDLT
+4193 NDADIISLKTVDLT

-4222 NTGNTDATAVVFTD
+4222 NTGNTDATTVVFTD
-4236 NIPNGTTFIDGS
+4236 NIPDGTTFIDGS

-4714 IDPMVRIEKTADK
+4714 IDPMVRIEKTTDK

-4785 INIGSLSAGTVAT
+4785 INIGSLPADSVAT
-4798 ITFQVLATS
+4798 ITFQVLVTS

-4839 NIVRIPVQFITAT
+4839 NIVRIPVQFITTT

-4866 YFDYTVRITNTSEIS
+4866 YFDYTVRITNTSKIS

-4980 PENPDEALPNLN
+4980 SENPDETLPNLN

>member
-39 IGAFITTNTALQV
+39 IGAFVTTNTALQV

-57 GTTLTYTQNSSTAIL
+57 GTTLNYTQNSSTAIL

-87 GGNYLSRDQNITSVL
+87 GGNYLSRDQNITNVL

-156 YTTGAVPGLVDPLDA
+156 YTTGAVPGLVDPIDA
-171 SNGSIN
+171 SNGTIN

-207 AETGSADVSVSG
+207 ADTGSADVAVSG
-219 FLTPSGGPV
+219 FLTPAGGPV

-263 NNAINNFFG
+263 NNAVNNFFG
-272 SQVNNAAGN
+272 SQINNAAGN

-294 ASTSTNISAGRQGWD
+294 ASTGTNISAGRQGWD

-358 VNKSVAAIGDIL
+358 VNKSVAAIGDVL

-376 PNTGLLPANNAIFI
+376 PNTGLLPANNVIFTDI
-390 DSLPS
+390 LPN

-403 VTVDNVPQTNANP
+403 VTIDNVPQTNANP

-497 IGETLTYSIALANI
+497 IGETLTYSISLANI
-511 GNIAATNVIF
+511 GNIAATNVIY

-543 AGANPANGISIGSI
+543 AGANPATGISIGSI

-564 ISFQVLVPSIPQTN
+564 ISFQVFVPSIPQTN

-600 GTDKTNIV
+600 GTDTTNIV
-608 STQVNNATVTMTK
+608 STQVNNATVTMAK

-682 GVNIGSIPSGT
+682 GVNIGSIPTGT
-693 TKNVAFQVVVNTI
+693 TKNVSFQVVVSAI
-706 PASNVVSNGSSA
+706 PASNVVPNGSSA

-791 GTILTPGTV
+791 GTILTLGSV

-833 VINITTPN
+833 VINITAQN
-841 PIINNAFASYL
+841 PIINNAFASYI
-852 YTVNPNLPPTSKTAN
+852 YTVNPSLPPTSKTAN

-877 ANLHANKSVDK
+877 ANLHANKSVSQ

-933 NGVTQPGATPASINI
+933 NGVSQPGATPASINI
-948 GSINANTTITASFQ
+948 GSINANATITASFQ
-962 VVITSIPN
+962 VLITSIPN

-1013 AKTVNRAFAT
+1013 AKTVDREFAT
-1023 VGDTLT
+1023 VGDILT
-1029 YTVTLTNAGSV
+1029 YTVILTNAGSV

-1073 PNIGVPLPSIA
+1073 PNIGVPLPGIP

-1101 TQNPTLNSSST
+1101 TQNPTVNSSST

-1124 TVETSVSNTVS
+1124 TIETSLSNTVS

-1140 ANVVIVKEVDL
+1140 ANVIIFKDVDL

-1157 QPITYTISLANLGNT
+1157 QPITYTIALANPGNT
-1172 IANNVIVTDIIPNGT
+1172 PANNVVVTDILPTGT
-1187 TIVPNSIFIGGAL
+1187 TLVPNSIFIGGAL
-1200 QLGADPSTGLPVGSI
+1200 QLGADPSVGLQVGTI
-1215 PSGGFT
+1215 PAGGIT
-1221 TIVFQISTNGLPSPN
+1221 TIVFQISANSLPLPN
-1236 PIQNSASLQ
+1236 PVQNSAALQ

-1253 LPALVRNA
+1253 LPAVVRNA
-1261 ASNIVTTQINTAN
+1261 TSNIVTTQINTAN

-1293 YATILTNNGNIPAAN
+1293 YATILTNNGNIPASN

-1322 PNTVTINNVPV
+1322 PNTVTINNVPI
-1333 ANANPAT
+1333 ANANPANG
-1340 SISIGTIGAN
+1340 IFIGTIGAN
-1350 SSRTV
+1350 ASRIV
-1355 AFQVFVPTIPAVN
+1355 SFQIFVPSIPAVN

-1420 NDIITYTTTLTNNGN
+1420 NDIITYTTTLTNSGN
-1435 TLASNVIFTDV
+1435 TLASNIVFTDA
-1446 IPNGTSFIA
+1446 IPSGTSFIP
-1455 NSVTVNGNTLPN
+1455 NSVTVNGTTLPN
-1467 VNPASGIAI
+1467 VSPASGIAI
-1476 DPINPNANTLIS
+1476 DPINPNTNTIIS
-1488 FQVQVNSIPNPN
+1488 FQVQVNTIPN

-1508 TYQYVVDPNLPPA
+1508 AYQYVVNPSLPPA
-1521 SANTLSNVI
+1521 SANAVSNVI

-1557 YTIAVTNTGNTPASA
+1557 YTIAMANTGNIPASA

-1578 LGAGASFI
+1578 LGPGASFI
-1586 QNSVTINNV
+1586 PNSVTINNV
-1595 PQPGLDPSL
+1595 SQPGLDPSL
-1604 GIHLADISPGDTVF
+1604 GIHLDDISPGGTTF
-1618 ITFQAQILAIPPSGT
+1618 ITFQVKILEIPPSGT

-1642 EYTVNPNQSPAVN
+1642 EYTVNPNQTPAVG
-1655 STITNTTVTPIID
+1655 STVTNTTATPIVD
-1668 ATLSI
+1668 ATLVLI
-1673 NKTVNST
+1673 KNAST
-1680 FATIGDTLTFTS
+1680 NFATIGDTITFTS
-1692 TITNSGNT
+1692 FVTNTGNT
-1700 TANNVIFTD
+1700 TANNIVFTD
-1709 VIPNGTTFIPNSF
+1709 TIPNGTAFVPNSF
-1722 TVNGTTIT
+1722 KINGVTIP

-1741 NLNSNASA
+1741 NLNSNASI

-1822 TTILTNSGNTS
+1822 TTTLTNSGNTT
-1833 ANTPVFIDILPPEL
+1833 ANTPIFIDILPPEL
-1847 SFVPDSV
+1847 SFAPDSI
-1854 QINTIPQLG
+1854 QINTVPQLG
-1863 FRPDSEISLDSIP
+1863 FRPDNGVPLDSIP

-1909 IDPTQPPV
+1909 VDPTQPPV
-1917 IETATSNPTLVQINE
+1917 TETATSNPTLVQINE
-1932 AIIQATKSVDRLFSD
+1932 AIIQATKSVDRIFSD

-1961 DNIGNATATNIIF
+1961 ENIGNSTATNIIF

-2039 NSPVVNSA
+2039 NSPVVNGA
-2047 SINYQFMTGPNLPL
+2047 SIDYQFMTGPNLPL
-2061 VSRSTT
+2061 VSRNTT

-2074 INSGEIVAIKSVN
+2074 INSGEIALVKSVD

-2113 IIFTDTLPDG
+2113 IIFTDILPDG
-2123 TTFISGTLTNDL
+2123 TTFI

-2150 PANGIQI
+2150 PASGIQI
-2157 GNINPNGTA
+2157 ENINPSGTA
-2166 VITLNV
+2166 IITLNV

-2182 ISNSSSVQFAHVVDP
+2182 ISNFSSVQFAHVIDP

-2217 AILTTKKSADKSI
+2217 AILTTQKSVDKSI
-2230 ISVGDTITY
+2230 ISVGDTLTY
-2239 TTTIRNTGNTA
+2239 TTTITNTGNTP
-2250 ATNITFTSAIPA
+2250 ATNITFTSAIPPS
-2262 NTTFIPNS
+2262 TTFIPDS
-2270 VTINSV
+2270 VTINGI
-2276 QQSGAQ
+2276 QQLGAQ

-2308 VSPSSSIMGNDTI
+2308 VPPSSSIMGNDTI

-2327 DPNSAPATTST
+2327 DPNGTPATTST
-2338 STNIATNPV
+2338 STNIVTNPV
-2347 LDAMITMVKSVDQTL
+2347 LDAMITMIKSVDQTL

-2387 FTDLIPNGTTFITDS
+2387 FTDLIPDGTTFITDS
-2402 VTINGLTQ
+2402 VTIDGITQ
-2410 IGLNPNTGITIGS
+2410 IGLNPNTGITIGA
-2423 IAPNSSIS
+2423 IAPSSSIS

-2461 NAPIVSRNVTSNTVF
+2461 NAPIVSRNVTSNTTL
-2476 TTINTANILS
+2476 TTINTATILS

-2503 TVVLTNNGN
+2503 TVTLTNNGN
-2512 SSAQNVIFTDTV
+2512 SSAQNVIFTDTI
-2524 PSVTTFIA
+2524 PSGTTFIA
-2532 NTFSINGVPQSGAD
+2532 NTFSINGIPQSGAD
-2546 PSNGVNIGTI
+2546 PSNGVNIGPI
-2556 TAGTTVTVSFQVT
+2556 TAGTTVNVSFQVN
-2569 VTSLPTANPIVNF
+2569 VISLPTENPIVNF

-2592 PDSETSISNPVST
+2592 PDAETSISNPVST
-2605 QINEAILSMTK
+2605 QIKEAILSMTK

-2627 TAFYTTSITNVGN
+2627 TAFYTTSISNVGN

-2646 VFTDA
+2646 VFTDV

-2661 TLTVDGVLQPNADP
+2661 TLTVDGILQPDANP

-2689 YSIVFQVTVNNIP
+2689 YSIVFQVTVNSIP
-2702 PSNPAPNTAS
+2702 PSNPTPNTAS
-2712 TTYEFTVDPVNPPVS
+2712 TNYEFTVDPNNPPVS
-2727 SAATSNTTLLQI
+2727 STANSNTTLLQI

-2753 FADVGNTITF
+2753 FADIGNIITF
-2763 TLNLPNTGNVTAT
+2763 TLNLPNTGNVVAT

-2787 LSFVPNSFTA
+2787 LSFVPNSFTV

-2810 VNIGSINGGNT
+2810 VNIGSINGSNA
-2821 AIVTFQATVITLP
+2821 AIVTFQATVTTLP

-2839 SNSASITYHYVVDP
+2839 SNSASTTYHYVVDP
-2853 SQPPITTSN
+2853 SQPSITTSN

-2937 DIITGVPI
+2937 DIVTGVPI

-2950 NESVIVAFHIIA
+2950 NESAVVAFHINA

-2984 PANPPVSKNII
+2984 PANPPVSKNIT
-2995 SNNVTTKIESAILN
+2995 SNSVTTKIESAILN
-3009 TIKIGDKTFATIGD
+3009 TMKIGDKAFATIGD

-3039 NNAIFSDPLPS
+3039 NNVVFSDPLPT
-3050 WTQFVAGSVIVD
+3050 WTQFVAGSVVVD

-3071 INGVGINTINPNQT
+3071 IDGVGINTINPNQT

-3115 NVGNVLLAQPGN
+3115 NVGNALQAQPGN

-3136 INTAILS
+3136 INSAIIS
-3143 AVKTANT
+3143 AVKTAST
-3150 AFANIGDTITY
+3150 AFANIGETITY
-3161 TVSIQNNGNTNAT
+3161 TVLIQNSGNTNAT
-3174 NVNFS
+3174 NLNFS
-3179 DPVPTG
+3179 DLIPAG
-3185 TTFVENSFAVN
+3185 TIFVENSFAVN
-3196 GSTIPGANPN
+3196 GSIIPGANPN

-3216 GSSLTVTFQVI
+3216 SSSLTVTFQVI

-3244 YAFIVDPASP
+3244 YAFIVDPAAP

-3275 TVLQANRSIV
+3275 TVLEANRTIV

-3312 GVPEGALFVPNSVTL
+3312 GIPEGALFVPNSVTL

-3339 GIPVGIIAPGDSAT
+3339 GIPVGIIAPGNSAT
-3353 ITFQFLASSIPPQGA
+3353 ITFQFLATSIPPQGA
-3368 IINQALTSYTYIVD
+3368 IINQAITSYTYIVD

-3395 TVNTAVV
+3395 TVTTAVV
-3402 DASLSVIKS
+3402 DASLSAIKN
-3411 TDSLVQSTDGIIT
+3411 TDSLVQSTDGTIT

-3439 VTLTDLVPEGTAFIP
+3439 VTLTDLVPEGTAFIQ
-3454 NSVTINSV
+3454 NSVTINNI

-3474 LNSITPSEIVTV
+3474 LNSIAPSEIVTV

-3507 DYTFIADPTAP
+3507 DYTFISDPTAP

-3532 ISDATI
+3532 ISDATV
-3538 LSLKAVNAPQTTT
+3538 LSLKAVNAQQATT

-3564 GNIPATNLI
+3564 GNIPTTNLI
-3573 FSDTIP
+3573 FSDTIL
-3579 QDTTFVENSFTLNGT
+3579 QGTTFVENSFTLNGT

-3606 LPTLA
+3606 LPNLA

-3623 IKDSFSRESI
+3623 INDSFSQESI

-3699 DAINIVFTDSIPA
+3699 DAINIIFTDSIPA

-3721 TINGVLQPGLNPENG
+3721 TINGVLQPGVNPENG

-3791 IVTTSLQNANIIS
+3791 VVTTSLQNANIIS
-3804 VKSADVTFASI
+3804 VKSADVTFVAI
-3815 GQIITYTNTLQN
+3815 GQTITYTNTLQN

-3842 PEGTIFIEDSLA
+3842 PEGTIFVEDSLS

-3868 VTLGTI
+3868 VILGTI

-3892 VGNVVINISDTSYEY
+3892 ENNTVINISDTSYEY
-3907 QIDPSSQIIQR
+3907 QIDPSSPIIQR

-3931 ANVSAIKSA
+3931 ANVRAIKSA

-3961 TIPITNTLLLDAIAS
+3961 TVPITNTLLIDAIAA
-3976 GTTFVPNSILVDGVP
+3976 GTTFVPNSILVDGISRP
-3991 RLNENPITGI
+3991 NENPITGI
-4001 NLDIILPNNT
+4001 TLNIILPNNT
-4011 IIVTFQVSVV
+4011 IIVTFQVNVV
-4021 SIPPQNNINNIA
+4021 STPSQNNINNIA
-4033 VIHYEYRPDPSTP
+4033 VIHYEYQPDPSLP
-4046 PISETTSSNAT
+4046 PISETTSSNTT

-4086 VFIQN
+4086 VLIQN
-4091 NGSATTNSIFFTDTI
+4091 NGSTTTNSIFFTDTI
-4106 ADGTVF
+4106 EDGTVF
-4112 IPGSVVVNNT
+4112 IPESVIVNNT

-4129 NIGFSIPNVAAG
+4129 NIGFSIPNIASG

-4159 PTPNTANVVYDFIFN
+4159 PTPNTANIVYDFIFN

-4180 QKSTTSNTTFVQI
+4180 QKSTISNTTFVQI

-4207 SVTIGDILTY
+4207 SVTIGGILTY

-4236 NIPNGTTFIDGS
+4236 NIPDGTTFIDGS

-4258 ANPSAGILVGTIA
+4258 ANPSTGILVGTIA

-4302 INVEEQIST
+4302 INGEEQISN

-4340 IPYTISITN
+4340 IPYTISIIN
-4349 NGNIQVENIIVTDI
+4349 NGNIQAENIIVTDI

-4390 IQIDNIPPNTTAT
+4390 IPIDSIPPNTTAT

-4412 IPQTNPISNTSTIE
+4412 IPQTNPISNTSTIQ
-4426 YEYTVPNRPPITE
+4426 YEYTVPDQPPITE
-4439 TIISSAALTEI
+4439 TIISSAAVTEI
-4450 NHANLN
+4450 HHANLN

-4477 LNQTGNVAVNDV
+4477 LNQTGNVAANDV
-4489 IIQDIIPQGTTFIEN
+4489 VIQDIIPQGTTFIEN

-4512 LPGVNPVSGIPIGT
+4512 LPGVNPVGGIPIGT
-4526 ITIGG
+4526 IMVGG
-4531 DAIVSFQVTVTSIP
+4531 NAIASFQVTVTSIP
-4545 TPNELN
+4545 TPNELH

-4559 YIVNPNNVPV
+4559 YIVNPNNIPV
-4569 TNTTTTNTVK
+4569 TNTTTTNTVT
-4579 TTVQNDNVIAFKSA
+4579 TTVQNDNVIAIKSVG
-4593 DVTNALPGQTL
+4593 VTNALPGQTL

-4618 EDLLAID
+4618 EDLLARD
-4625 AVPIDTTFVA
+4625 TLPIDTTFVV

-4663 FVIITFQVTISSST
+4663 SVIITFQVTISSST
-4677 LQSTINNDAS
+4677 LQSTINNNAS

-4727 SIVVIGDIITFTLA
+4727 SIAVIGNIITFTLA

-4753 SVIDTIPA
+4753 SVVDSIPA

-4785 INIGSLSAGTVAT
+4785 INIGSLSADTVAT
-4798 ITFQVLATS
+4798 ITFQVLVTS

-4817 ATVTAAFQLTPQDPI
+4817 AIVTAAFQLTPQDPI

-4839 NIVRIPVQFITAT
+4839 NIVRIPVQFATAT

-4940 PPVNNPFK
+4940 PPIHNEFK
-4948 NTANIS
+4948 NTANVS

-4972 NENIVTFV
+4972 NENIVTFI
-4980 PENPDEALPNLN
+4980 PENPDDTLPNFN

-5004 PRNVRNYLWTWI
+5004 PRNIRNYFWTWI
-5016 WWK
+5016 WWR

>member
-23 GLSKISNQNRA
+23 GLSKISNLNRA

-39 IGAFITTNTALQV
+39 IGAFVTTNTALQV
-52 PTFPA
+52 TTFPA
-57 GTTLTYTQNSSTAIL
+57 GTTLNYTQNSSTAIL

-125 NQTFVSNSI
+125 NQTFVSGSV
-134 TFGFYTRSADVTT
+134 TFGFYTRSADVTS
-147 LIQAGGSGS
+147 LVQAAGSGS
-156 YTTGAVPGLVDPLDA
+156 YTTGSVPGLVDPLDA
-171 SNGSIN
+171 SNGAIN

-182 LIVAYQNGTLPA
+182 LIVAYQNGSLPA

-207 AETGSADVSVSG
+207 VETGSADVSVSG
-219 FLTPSGGPV
+219 FLTPAGGPV

-263 NNAINNFFG
+263 NNAVNNFFG
-272 SQVNNAAGN
+272 SQINNAAGN

-346 NINSPNIQATKS
+346 NINSPNIQATKI
-358 VNKSVAAIGDIL
+358 VNKSVATIGDIL
-370 TYTVTI
+370 TYTVTV
-376 PNTGLLPANNAIFI
+376 PNTGLLPANNVTFT
-390 DSLPS
+390 DVLPN
-395 GTSFIPGT
+395 GTSFIPGS
-403 VTVDNVPQTNANP
+403 VTIDNVPQTNANP
-416 AAGISL
+416 VAGISL

-427 GASRTVTFQATVVS
+427 GSSRTVAFQATVVS

-497 IGETLTYSIALANI
+497 ISETLTYSIALANI
-511 GNIAATNVIF
+511 GNIAATNVIY

-543 AGANPANGISIGSI
+543 GVANPANGISIGSI

-564 ISFQVLVPSIPQTN
+564 ISFQVFVPSIPQTN

-600 GTDKTNIV
+600 GTDTTNIV

-621 AVDKNFADI
+621 SVDKNYADI

-635 YTVSFTGT
+635 YTVAFTGT

-670 DGTTQVGANPAN
+670 DGSTQVGANPAN
-682 GVNIGSIPSGT
+682 GVNIGSIPTGT
-693 TKNVAFQVVVNTI
+693 TKSVSFQVVVNTI
-706 PASNVVSNGSSA
+706 PASNAVSNGSSA

-725 PSQSPV
+725 PSQSPIM
-731 TKNISSN
+731 KNISSN
-738 LVSTQINN
+738 VITTQINN
-746 ANVTLTKSTNK
+746 ANLTLTKSTNK

-791 GTILTPGTV
+791 GTILTLGSV

-810 SLVALPIGTIPGGA
+810 SLVALPIGTIPGGS

-833 VINITTPN
+833 VINITAQN
-841 PIINNAFASYL
+841 PIINNAFSSYI
-852 YTVNPNLPPTSKTAN
+852 YTVNPSLPPTSKTAN

-877 ANLHANKSVDK
+877 ANLHANKSVSQ

-898 YTFSLTND
+898 YTFALTND
-906 GNVAA
+906 GNVTA

-918 SIANGTAFVPNSVIV
+918 SIANGTSFVPNSVIV

-962 VVITSIPN
+962 ILITSIPN
-970 PNPISNSASISY
+970 PNPILNSASISY

-990 SPVSK
+990 SPVST
-995 NTTST
+995 NTTT
-1000 TTFTQVNDANVIS
+1000 NTTFIQVNDANVIS
-1013 AKTVNRAFAT
+1013 AKSVDREFAT
-1023 VGDTLT
+1023 VGDILT
-1029 YTVTLTNAGSV
+1029 YTVILTNAGSV
-1040 SADSPTFVDT
+1040 SADNPTFIDI
-1050 NPDGTTFIPNTFLI
+1050 NPDGTTFIPHTFLI

-1073 PNIGVPLPSIA
+1073 PNIGVLLPSIPA
-1084 ANGSLTV
+1084 SGLITV
-1091 SYQVTVTSLP
+1091 SYQVTVTALP
-1101 TQNPTLNSSST
+1101 AQNPTTNSSST
-1112 QYSFIL
+1112 QYSFVL

-1124 TVETSVSNTVS
+1124 IIETSLSNTVS

-1172 IANNVIVTDIIPNGT
+1172 TANNVVVTDIIPPGT

-1200 QLGADPSTGLPVGSI
+1200 QLGADPSTGLQVGSI
-1215 PSGGFT
+1215 PAGGFT
-1221 TIVFQISTNGLPSPN
+1221 TIVFQISANGLPSPN

-1245 YSFIADPN
+1245 YNFIADPN
-1253 LPALVRNA
+1253 LPVVVKNA
-1261 ASNIVTTQINTAN
+1261 TSNIVTTQINTAN

-1293 YATILTNNGNIPAAN
+1293 YATILTNNGNIPASN

-1322 PNTVTINNVPV
+1322 PNTVTINNVPI
-1333 ANANPAT
+1333 ANANPANG
-1340 SISIGTIGAN
+1340 IFIGTIGAN

-1355 AFQVFVPTIPAVN
+1355 AFQVLVPTIPAVN

-1435 TLASNVIFTDV
+1435 TLASNIVFTDA
-1446 IPNGTSFIA
+1446 IPSGTSFIP
-1455 NSVTVNGNTLPN
+1455 NSVTVNGTTLPN
-1467 VNPASGIAI
+1467 INPANGVAI
-1476 DPINPNANTLIS
+1476 DPINPNTNTTIS
-1488 FQVQVNSIPNPN
+1488 FQVIVNSIPSPN

-1508 TYQYVVDPNLPPA
+1508 TYQYVVNPNLPPA
-1521 SANTLSNVI
+1521 SANALSNVI

-1557 YTIAVTNTGNTPASA
+1557 YTIAVTNTGNIPASA
-1572 TVLTDG
+1572 NILTDG

-1595 PQPGLDPSL
+1595 PQPGLNPSL
-1604 GIHLADISPGDTVF
+1604 GIHLADIPPGNTVF
-1618 ITFQAQILAIPPSGT
+1618 IAFQAQILAIPPSGT

-1642 EYTVNPNQSPAVN
+1642 EYTVNPNQSPSVG

-1709 VIPNGTTFIPNSF
+1709 LIPDGTTFIPNSF
-1722 TVNGTTIT
+1722 TVNGTTIP

-1741 NLNSNASA
+1741 NINSNASVI
-1749 TLSFQVNITTLPNPN
+1749 LSFQVNITTIPNPN

-1777 VDINEPPVSRTVQS
+1777 VDINEPPVSRTVKS

-1822 TTILTNSGNTS
+1822 TTTLTNNGNTT
-1833 ANTPVFIDILPPEL
+1833 ANTPVFIDIVPPEL

-1854 QINTIPQLG
+1854 QINTTPQLG
-1863 FRPDSEISLDSIP
+1863 FRPDNGVPLDPIP

-1890 SIPATNPTLNQSS
+1890 SIPASNPTMNQSS

-1909 IDPTQPPV
+1909 IDPTEPPV
-1917 IETATSNPTLVQINE
+1917 TETATSNPVLVQINE
-1932 AIIQATKSVDRLFSD
+1932 AIIQATKSVDRIFSD

-1961 DNIGNATATNIIF
+1961 ENIGNTTATNIIF

-2008 DIIAEDFI
+2008 DIIAGDFI
-2016 NVTFRV
+2016 NVTFLV

-2039 NSPVVNSA
+2039 NSPVVNGA

-2067 SNPVSTQ
+2067 SNSVSTQ
-2074 INSGEIVAIKSVN
+2074 INSGEIVAVKSADKN
-2087 KTFATIGDTISY
+2087 FATIGDTISY
-2099 TITLSNPGNVTSQN
+2099 TITLNNPGNVTSQN
-2113 IIFTDTLPDG
+2113 IIFTDILPDG
-2123 TTFISGTLTNDL
+2123 TTYISGTLI
-2135 SGTLTNDSGTQQIGN
+2135 NDSGTQQIGN
-2150 PANGIQI
+2150 PASGIQI
-2157 GNINPNGTA
+2157 GNINPGSTA
-2166 VITLNV
+2166 TITINV

-2182 ISNSSSVQFAHVVDP
+2182 ISNSSSIQFQHIVDP
-2197 SQPAVSQT
+2197 SQPAITQTVS
-2205 NVSNTVSTTINS
+2205 SNTVTTTINS
-2217 AILTTKKSADKSI
+2217 AILTTTKSADKSI
-2230 ISVGDTITY
+2230 VSVGDTITY
-2239 TTTIRNTGNTA
+2239 TTTITNTGNTA

-2262 NTTFIPNS
+2262 STTFIPNS
-2270 VTINSV
+2270 VTVNGV
-2276 QQSGAQ
+2276 QQPGAQ

-2287 NIPNIA
+2287 NLPNIA

-2308 VSPSSSIMGNDTI
+2308 IPPSSSIMDNDTI

-2327 DPNSAPATTST
+2327 DPSGAPITTST
-2338 STNIATNPV
+2338 STNIVTNPV

-2362 VTLGDTITYTTILTN
+2362 VTLGDTITYTTILKN
-2377 NGNTNATNIT
+2377 SGNTNATNIT
-2387 FTDLIPNGTTFITDS
+2387 FTDLIPDGTTFITDS
-2402 VTINGLTQ
+2402 ITIDGITQ

-2461 NAPIVSRNVTSNTVF
+2461 NAPIVSRNVTSNTTF
-2476 TTINTANILS
+2476 TTINTATILS
-2486 LKQVD
+2486 SKQVD
-2491 KSFSRIGDTLTY
+2491 KAFSHIGDTLTY
-2503 TVVLTNNGN
+2503 TVTLTNNGN

-2524 PSVTTFIA
+2524 PSGTTFIA
-2532 NTFSINGVPQSGAD
+2532 NTFSINGIPQSGAN
-2546 PSNGVNIGTI
+2546 PTNGVNIGPI
-2556 TAGTTVTVSFQVT
+2556 TAGSTVNVSFRVN
-2569 VTSLPTANPIVNF
+2569 VTSLPTENPIVNV

-2592 PDSETSISNPVST
+2592 PDAETSISNPVST
-2605 QINEAILSMTK
+2605 QIREAILSMTK
-2616 NESVSFADIGQ
+2616 NESLSFADVGQ

-2646 VFTDA
+2646 VFTDV
-2651 LPSGLTFVPN
+2651 LPSGLTFIPN
-2661 TLTVDGVLQPNADP
+2661 TLTVDGILQPNADP
-2675 NTGVLLATLPPNEI
+2675 NTGVLLAALPPNEI
-2689 YSIVFQVTVNNIP
+2689 YSIVFQVTVNSIP
-2702 PSNPAPNTAS
+2702 PINPAPNTAS
-2712 TTYEFTVDPVNPPVS
+2712 TTYEFTVDPGNPPVS
-2727 SAATSNTTLLQI
+2727 NTASSNTTLLQI
-2739 NNATIISTK
+2739 NNANIISTK

-2763 TLNLPNTGNVTAT
+2763 TLNLPNTGNVAAT

-2787 LSFVPNSFTA
+2787 LSFIPNSFTV

-2821 AIVTFQATVITLP
+2821 AIVTFQATVTTLP

-2839 SNSASITYHYVVDP
+2839 SNFASTTYHYVVDP
-2853 SQPPITTSN
+2853 SLPPITTSN

-2876 TAQKNSNVS
+2876 TAQKNSNVE
-2885 TVDIGQDITY
+2885 TVDIGQDIVY
-2895 TVTITNSGNVSATNV
+2895 SVTITNSGNVSATNV

-2916 PDGTSFEPNSFTL
+2916 PAGTSFEPNSFTL
-2929 NGTSIPNA
+2929 NGISIPNA
-2937 DIITGVPI
+2937 NIITGVPI

-2950 NESVIVAFHIIA
+2950 NQSVSVAFHINA

-2971 TNQASVS
+2971 SNQASVS

-2984 PANPPVSKNII
+2984 PANPPVSKNIT
-2995 SNNVTTKIESAILN
+2995 SNSVTTKIESAILN
-3009 TIKIGDKTFATIGD
+3009 TIKIGDKAFATIGD

-3039 NNAIFSDPLPS
+3039 NNVIFSDPLPT
-3050 WTQFVAGSVIVD
+3050 WTQFVAGSVVVD

-3071 INGVGINTINPNQT
+3071 ISGVGINTITPNQI

-3115 NVGNVLLAQPGN
+3115 NVGNSLQAQPGN

-3136 INTAILS
+3136 INSAILS

-3161 TVSIQNNGNTNAT
+3161 TVLIQNSGNTNAT
-3174 NVNFS
+3174 NLNFS
-3179 DPVPTG
+3179 DLIPAG
-3185 TTFVENSFAVN
+3185 TTFVENSFSVN
-3196 GSTIPGANPN
+3196 GSIIPGADPN
-3206 NGVNIGTVSA
+3206 NGVNIGTVSTN
-3216 GSSLTVTFQVI
+3216 SSLTVTFQVM
-3227 VTSTPPS
+3227 VASTPPS
-3234 NPITNVASIQ
+3234 NPITNVGSIQ
-3244 YAFIVDPASP
+3244 FTFIVDPAAP
-3254 PVTGTINSNSASTQI
+3254 PVTSTINSNGASTQI

-3275 TVLQANRSIV
+3275 TVLEANRSIV
-3285 SIGDVITYTATLTNT
+3285 SIGDIITYTATLTNT

-3312 GVPEGALFVPNSVTL
+3312 GVPVGAVFVPNSVTL
-3327 NGISLPDASPTL
+3327 NGMSLPNASPTL
-3339 GIPVGIIAPGDSAT
+3339 GIPVGIIAPGDFAT

-3368 IINQALTSYTYIVD
+3368 IINQAITSYTYIVD

-3402 DASLSVIKS
+3402 DASLSVIKN
-3411 TDSLVQSTDGIIT
+3411 TDSLVQSTNGTIT
-3424 YTVVVQNNGNTTANT
+3424 YTVVVQNIGNTTANT
-3439 VTLTDLVPEGTAFIP
+3439 VNLTDLVPEGTTFIP

-3474 LNSITPSEIVTV
+3474 LNAIAPSEIVTV

-3507 DYTFIADPTAP
+3507 DYTFIADPTSP
-3518 IISRTITSNPAFTQ
+3518 IISRTITSNPAYTQ

-3538 LSLKAVNAPQTTT
+3538 ISLKAVNAQQATTS
-3551 GDILT
+3551 DILT
-3556 YTITLENT
+3556 YTITLENN
-3564 GNIPATNLI
+3564 GNISATNLS
-3573 FSDTIP
+3573 FLDSTP
-3579 QDTTFVENSFTLNGT
+3579 NGTTFVENSFTLNGT
-3594 AILGANPNVGVT
+3594 AIPGANPNVGVT
-3606 LPTLA
+3606 LPNLA
-3611 ANATHLISFQIL
+3611 ANSTHLISFQIL
-3623 IKDSFSRESI
+3623 INNSFSQDSI
-3633 TNQSNTTYTIQ
+3633 TNQANTTYTIQ
-3644 PDPGQPPITE
+3644 PDPSQPPITE

-3666 QAQLTITKTSNPT
+3666 QAQLTITKTSNPI

-3699 DAINIVFTDSIPA
+3699 DAINIIFTDSIPA

-3721 TINGVLQPGLNPENG
+3721 TINGVLQPGVNPENG

-3757 NPPTETEIVNQSSA
+3757 NPPTETEIINQSSA

-3804 VKSADVTFASI
+3804 VKNADITFVSI

-3827 IGTVPANNTVFIDNI
+3827 IGTVPANNTMFIDNI
-3842 PEGTIFIEDSLA
+3842 PEGTIFIEDSLS

-3886 QLTNIP
+3886 QLTSIP
-3892 VGNVVINISDTSYEY
+3892 SGNTVINISDTSYEY
-3907 QIDPSSQIIQR
+3907 QIDPSSPIIQR

-3961 TIPITNTLLLDAIAS
+3961 TVAITNALLIDAIAA
-3976 GTTFVPNSILVDGVP
+3976 GTTFVPNSILVDGITRP
-3991 RLNENPITGI
+3991 NENPITGI
-4001 NLDIILPNNT
+4001 TLGIILPNNT
-4011 IIVTFQVSVV
+4011 ILVTFQVNVV
-4021 SIPPQNNINNIA
+4021 SIPSQNNINNIA
-4033 VIHYEYRPDPSTP
+4033 VIHYEYQPDPSSP
-4046 PISETTSSNAT
+4046 PISETTSSNST
-4057 NIQFIDAILIATKST
+4057 NIQFIDTILIATKSA
-4072 NTVLANID
+4072 NKVLANID
-4080 ETIEYT
+4080 EIIEYT
-4086 VFIQN
+4086 VLIQN
-4091 NGSATTNSIFFTDTI
+4091 NGSTTTNSIFFTDTI
-4106 ADGTVF
+4106 EDGTVF
-4112 IPGSVVVNNT
+4112 IPGSVIVNNT

-4129 NIGFSIPNVAAG
+4129 NIGFSIANIASG
-4141 QMATITF
+4141 QSTTITF

-4159 PTPNTANVVYDFIFN
+4159 PTPNTANIVYDFIFN

-4236 NIPNGTTFIDGS
+4236 NIPDGTTFIDGS

-4271 PNISIPVTFSVTVV
+4271 PDISIPVTFSVTVV

-4302 INVEEQIST
+4302 INGEEQIST

-4340 IPYTISITN
+4340 IPYTISIIN

-4379 NARPNDNPLNG
+4379 NARPNDNPLSG
-4390 IQIDNIPPNTTAT
+4390 IPIDNIPPNTTAT

-4426 YEYTVPNRPPITE
+4426 YEYTVPDQPPITE
-4439 TIISSAALTEI
+4439 TIISSTAVTEI
-4450 NHANLN
+4450 HHANLD
-4456 SNKAVDL
+4456 SNKDVDL

-4477 LNQTGNVAVNDV
+4477 LNQTGNVSADDV
-4489 IIQDIIPQGTTFIEN
+4489 VIQDIIPQGTTFIEN
-4504 SVIVNGET
+4504 SVIVNRET
-4512 LPGVNPVSGIPIGT
+4512 VPGVNPVSGIPIGT
-4526 ITIGG
+4526 IIVGG
-4531 DAIVSFQVTVTSIP
+4531 DAIASFQVTVTSIP
-4545 TPNELN
+4545 TPNELSN
-4551 NNAITTFN
+4551 KAITTFN
-4559 YIVNPNNVPV
+4559 YIVNPNNLPV
-4569 TNTTTTNTVK
+4569 TNTTTTNTVT
-4579 TTVQNDNVIAFKSA
+4579 TTVQNDNVVAIKSVNA
-4593 DVTNALPGQTL
+4593 TNALPSQTL

-4625 AVPIDTTFVA
+4625 TVPVDTIFIT
-4635 GSVTIN
+4635 GSATIN
-4641 GINQPNENP
+4641 GINQPNANP
-4650 ENGITLGNLAPNE
+4650 ENGIPLGNLAPNE
-4663 FVIITFQVTISSST
+4663 SVVITFQVTISSST
-4677 LQSTINNDAS
+4677 LQTAINNDAS
-4687 VSYTVIIDPTKPPI
+4687 VSYTVTIDPNEPPI
-4701 TITKQTNTVTTTV
+4701 TITKQTNTVTTTIV
-4714 IDPMVRIEKTADK
+4714 DPMVRIEKNADK
-4727 SIVVIGDIITFTLA
+4727 SSVVIGDIITFTLE
-4741 VFNHSPIPTIST
+4741 VFNHSPIPTVST
-4753 SVIDTIPA
+4753 SVLDMIPA

-4771 INGTPVPNVRPDTG
+4771 INGTPVPNIRPDTG
-4785 INIGSLSAGTVAT
+4785 INIGSLSADGVAT
-4798 ITFQVLATS
+4798 ITFKVLVTS

-4832 ITFIVNS
+4832 IIFIVNS

-4852 VTKNASVSSAYLNQ
+4852 VLKNASVSSAYLNQ
-4866 YFDYTVRITNTSEIS
+4866 YFDYTVHITNTSEIS

-4895 QFINGTV
+4895 QFMNGTV

-4940 PPVNNPFK
+4940 PPINNEFK
-4948 NTANIS
+4948 NKANVS

-4963 PPITVTVTS
+4963 PPITVTITS
-4972 NENIVTFV
+4972 NENIVTFI
-4980 PENPDEALPNLN
+4980 PENPDETLPNLN
-4992 CFFDGERFIRIT
+4992 CFFDGERFIRVT
-5004 PRNVRNYLWTWI
+5004 PRNIRNYFWTWI
-5016 WWK
+5016 WWR

>member
-23 GLSKISNQNRA
+23 GLSKISNLNRA

-39 IGAFITTNTALQV
+39 IGAFVTTNTALQV
-52 PTFPA
+52 TTFPA
-57 GTTLTYTQNSSTAIL
+57 GTTLNYTQNSSTAIL

-125 NQTFVSNSI
+125 NQTFVSGSV
-134 TFGFYTRSADVTT
+134 TFGFYTRSADVTS
-147 LIQAGGSGS
+147 LVQAAGSGS
-156 YTTGAVPGLVDPLDA
+156 YTTGSVPGLVDPLDA
-171 SNGSIN
+171 SNGAIN

-182 LIVAYQNGTLPA
+182 LIVAYQNGSLPA

-207 AETGSADVSVSG
+207 VETGSADVSVSG
-219 FLTPSGGPV
+219 FLTPAGGPV

-263 NNAINNFFG
+263 NNAVNNFFG
-272 SQVNNAAGN
+272 SQINNAAGN

-326 AIRLTTNGDA
+326 SIRLTTNGDA

-358 VNKSVAAIGDIL
+358 VNKSVATIGDIL
-370 TYTVTI
+370 TYTVTV
-376 PNTGLLPANNAIFI
+376 PNTGLLPANNVTFT
-390 DSLPS
+390 DVLPN
-395 GTSFIPGT
+395 GTSFIPGS
-403 VTVDNVPQTNANP
+403 VTIDNVPQTNANP
-416 AAGISL
+416 VAGISL

-427 GASRTVTFQATVVS
+427 GSSRTVAFQATVVS

-476 GTQINLADINGT
+476 GTQINLANINGT

-511 GNIAATNVIF
+511 GNIAATNVIY
-521 TDPIPSGTTFI
+521 TDSIPSGTTFI

-564 ISFQVLVPSIPQTN
+564 ISFQVFVPSIPQTN

-600 GTDKTNIV
+600 GTDTTNIV

-621 AVDKNFADI
+621 AVDKNYADI

-635 YTVSFTGT
+635 YTVAFTGT

-670 DGTTQVGANPAN
+670 DGSTQVGANPAN
-682 GVNIGSIPSGT
+682 GVNIGSIPTGT
-693 TKNVAFQVVVNTI
+693 TKSVSFQVVVNTI
-706 PASNVVSNGSSA
+706 PASNAVSNGSSA

-725 PSQSPV
+725 PSQSPIM
-731 TKNISSN
+731 KNISSN
-738 LVSTQINN
+738 VVTTQINN
-746 ANVTLTKSTNK
+746 ANLTLTKSTNK

-791 GTILTPGTV
+791 GTILTLGSV

-833 VINITTPN
+833 VINITAQN
-841 PIINNAFASYL
+841 PIINNAFSSYI
-852 YTVNPNLPPTSKTAN
+852 YTVNPSLPPTSKTAN

-877 ANLHANKSVDK
+877 ANLHANKSVSQ

-898 YTFSLTND
+898 YTFALTND
-906 GNVAA
+906 GNVTA

-918 SIANGTAFVPNSVIV
+918 SIANGTSFVPNSVIV

-948 GSINANTTITASFQ
+948 GSINANATITASFQ
-962 VVITSIPN
+962 ILITSIPN
-970 PNPISNSASISY
+970 PNPILNSASISY

-990 SPVSK
+990 SPVST
-995 NTTST
+995 NTTT
-1000 TTFTQVNDANVIS
+1000 NTTFIQVNDANVIS
-1013 AKTVNRAFAT
+1013 AKSVDREFAT
-1023 VGDTLT
+1023 VGDILT
-1029 YTVTLTNAGSV
+1029 YTVILTNAGSV
-1040 SADSPTFVDT
+1040 SADNPTFIDI

-1073 PNIGVPLPSIA
+1073 PNIGVLLPSIPA
-1084 ANGSLTV
+1084 SGLITV
-1091 SYQVTVTSLP
+1091 SYQVTVTALP
-1101 TQNPTLNSSST
+1101 AQNPTTNSSST
-1112 QYSFIL
+1112 QYSFVL

-1124 TVETSVSNTVS
+1124 IIETSLSNTVS

-1172 IANNVIVTDIIPNGT
+1172 TANNVVVTDIIPPGT

-1200 QLGADPSTGLPVGSI
+1200 QLGADPSTGLQVGSI
-1215 PSGGFT
+1215 PAGGFT
-1221 TIVFQISTNGLPSPN
+1221 TIVFQISANGLPSPN

-1245 YSFIADPN
+1245 YNFIADPN
-1253 LPALVRNA
+1253 LPVVVKNA
-1261 ASNIVTTQINTAN
+1261 TSNIVTTQINTAN
-1274 IVATKLTSTNFADV
+1274 IVATKLASTNFADV

-1293 YATILTNNGNIPAAN
+1293 YATILTNNGNIPASN

-1322 PNTVTINNVPV
+1322 PNTVTINNVPI
-1333 ANANPAT
+1333 ANANPANG
-1340 SISIGTIGAN
+1340 IFIGTIGAN

-1355 AFQVFVPTIPAVN
+1355 AFQVLVPTIPAVN

-1435 TLASNVIFTDV
+1435 TLASNIVFTDA
-1446 IPNGTSFIA
+1446 IPSGTSFIP
-1455 NSVTVNGNTLPN
+1455 NSVTVNGTTLPN
-1467 VNPASGIAI
+1467 INPANGVAI
-1476 DPINPNANTLIS
+1476 DPINPNTNTTIS
-1488 FQVQVNSIPNPN
+1488 FQVIVNSIPSPN

-1508 TYQYVVDPNLPPA
+1508 TYQYVVNPNLPPA
-1521 SANTLSNVI
+1521 SANALSNVI

-1557 YTIAVTNTGNTPASA
+1557 YTIAVTNTGNIPASA
-1572 TVLTDG
+1572 NVLTDG

-1604 GIHLADISPGDTVF
+1604 GIHLADIPPGNTVF
-1618 ITFQAQILAIPPSGT
+1618 IAFQAQILAIPPSGT

-1642 EYTVNPNQSPAVN
+1642 EYTVNPNQSPAVG

-1709 VIPNGTTFIPNSF
+1709 LIPDGTTFIPNSF
-1722 TVNGTTIT
+1722 TVNGTTIP

-1741 NLNSNASA
+1741 NINSNASVI
-1749 TLSFQVNITTLPNPN
+1749 LSFQVNITTIPNPN

-1777 VDINEPPVSRTVQS
+1777 VDINEPPVSRTVKS

-1822 TTILTNSGNTS
+1822 TTTLTNNGNTT

-1854 QINTIPQLG
+1854 QINTTPQLG
-1863 FRPDSEISLDSIP
+1863 FRPDNGVPLDPIP

-1890 SIPATNPTLNQSS
+1890 SIPDSNPTMNQSS

-1909 IDPTQPPV
+1909 IDPTEPPV
-1917 IETATSNPTLVQINE
+1917 TETATSNPVLVQINE
-1932 AIIQATKSVDRLFSD
+1932 AIIQATKSVDRIFSD

-1961 DNIGNATATNIIF
+1961 ENIGNTTATNIIF
-1974 TDPIPNNTVFI
+1974 TDPIPNNTIFI

-2008 DIIAEDFI
+2008 DIIAGDFI

-2039 NSPVVNSA
+2039 NSPVVNGA

-2067 SNPVSTQ
+2067 SNSVSTQ
-2074 INSGEIVAIKSVN
+2074 INSGEIVAVKSSDKN
-2087 KTFATIGDTISY
+2087 FATIGDTISY
-2099 TITLSNPGNVTSQN
+2099 TITLNNPGNVTSQN
-2113 IIFTDTLPDG
+2113 IIFTDILPDG
-2123 TTFISGTLTNDL
+2123 TTFISGTLT
-2135 SGTLTNDSGTQQIGN
+2135 SDSGTQQIGN
-2150 PANGIQI
+2150 PAIGIQI
-2157 GNINPNGTA
+2157 GNINPGSTA
-2166 VITLNV
+2166 TITINV

-2182 ISNSSSVQFAHVVDP
+2182 ISNSSSIQFQHIVDP
-2197 SQPAVSQT
+2197 SQPAITQTVS
-2205 NVSNTVSTTINS
+2205 SNTVTTTINS
-2217 AILTTKKSADKSI
+2217 AILTTTKSADKSI
-2230 ISVGDTITY
+2230 VSVGDTITY
-2239 TTTIRNTGNTA
+2239 TTTITNTGNTA

-2262 NTTFIPNS
+2262 STTFIPNS
-2270 VTINSV
+2270 VTVNGV
-2276 QQSGAQ
+2276 QQPGAQ
-2282 PALGV
+2282 PALGL
-2287 NIPNIA
+2287 NLPNIA

-2308 VSPSSSIMGNDTI
+2308 IPPSSSIMDNDTI

-2327 DPNSAPATTST
+2327 DPSGAPITTST
-2338 STNIATNPV
+2338 STNIVTNPV

-2362 VTLGDTITYTTILTN
+2362 VKLGDTITYTTILKN
-2377 NGNTNATNIT
+2377 SGNTNATNIT
-2387 FTDLIPNGTTFITDS
+2387 FTDLIPDGTTFITDS
-2402 VTINGLTQ
+2402 ITIDGITQ

-2476 TTINTANILS
+2476 TTINTATILS

-2503 TVVLTNNGN
+2503 TVTLTNNGN
-2512 SSAQNVIFTDTV
+2512 SSAQNVIFSDTM
-2524 PSVTTFIA
+2524 PSGTTFIA
-2532 NTFSINGVPQSGAD
+2532 NSFSINGVSQSGAD
-2546 PSNGVNIGTI
+2546 PTNGVNIGPI
-2556 TAGTTVTVSFQVT
+2556 TAGSTVNVSFQVN
-2569 VTSLPTANPIVNF
+2569 VTSLPTENPIVNF

-2592 PDSETSISNPVST
+2592 PDAETSISNPVST
-2605 QINEAILSMTK
+2605 QIREAILSMTK
-2616 NESVSFADIGQ
+2616 NESLSFADVGQ
-2627 TAFYTTSITNVGN
+2627 TAFYTTSIANVGN

-2646 VFTDA
+2646 VFTDV
-2651 LPSGLTFVPN
+2651 LPSGLTFIPN
-2661 TLTVDGVLQPNADP
+2661 TLTVDGILQPNADP
-2675 NTGVLLATLPPNEI
+2675 NTGVLLAALPPNEI
-2689 YSIVFQVTVNNIP
+2689 YSIVFQVTVNSIP
-2702 PSNPAPNTAS
+2702 PINPAPNTAS
-2712 TTYEFTVDPVNPPVS
+2712 TTYEFTVDPGNPPVS
-2727 SAATSNTTLLQI
+2727 NTASSNTTLLQI
-2739 NNATIISTK
+2739 NNANIISTK

-2763 TLNLPNTGNVTAT
+2763 TLNLPNTGNVAAT

-2787 LSFVPNSFTA
+2787 LSFIPNSFTV

-2821 AIVTFQATVITLP
+2821 AIVTFQATVTTLP

-2839 SNSASITYHYVVDP
+2839 SNFASTTYHYVVDP
-2853 SQPPITTSN
+2853 SQSPITTSI

-2876 TAQKNSNVS
+2876 TAQKNSNAE
-2885 TVDIGQDITY
+2885 TVDIGQDIVY
-2895 TVTITNSGNVSATNV
+2895 SVTITNSGNVSATNV

-2916 PDGTSFEPNSFTL
+2916 PAGTSFEPNSFTL
-2929 NGTSIPNA
+2929 NGISIPNA
-2937 DIITGVPI
+2937 NIITGVPI

-2950 NESVIVAFHIIA
+2950 NQSVIVAFHINA

-2971 TNQASVS
+2971 SNQASVS
-2978 FQHIVN
+2978 FHHIVN
-2984 PANPPVSKNII
+2984 PANPPVSKNIT
-2995 SNNVTTKIESAILN
+2995 SNSVTTKIESAILN
-3009 TIKIGDKTFATIGD
+3009 TIKIGDKAFATIGD

-3039 NNAIFSDPLPS
+3039 NNVIFSDPLPT
-3050 WTQFVAGSVIVD
+3050 WTQFVAGSVVVD

-3071 INGVGINTINPNQT
+3071 ISGVGINTITPNQI

-3115 NVGNVLLAQPGN
+3115 NVGNSLQAQPGN
-3127 VETNVFVTS
+3127 VETNIFVTS
-3136 INTAILS
+3136 INSAILS

-3161 TVSIQNNGNTNAT
+3161 TVLIQNSGNTNAT
-3174 NVNFS
+3174 NLNFS
-3179 DPVPTG
+3179 DLIPAG
-3185 TTFVENSFAVN
+3185 TTFVENSFSVN
-3196 GSTIPGANPN
+3196 GSIILGADPN
-3206 NGVNIGTVSA
+3206 NGVNIGTVSTN
-3216 GSSLTVTFQVI
+3216 SSLTVTFQVM
-3227 VTSTPPS
+3227 VASTPPS
-3234 NPITNVASIQ
+3234 NPITNVGSIQ
-3244 YAFIVDPASP
+3244 FTFIVDPAAP
-3254 PVTGTINSNSASTQI
+3254 PVTSTINSNGASTQI

-3275 TVLQANRSIV
+3275 TVLEANRSIV
-3285 SIGDVITYTATLTNT
+3285 SIGDIITYTATLTNT

-3312 GVPEGALFVPNSVTL
+3312 GVPVGAVFVPNSVTL
-3327 NGISLPDASPTL
+3327 NGMSLPNASPTL
-3339 GIPVGIIAPGDSAT
+3339 GIPVGIIAPGDFAT

-3368 IINQALTSYTYIVD
+3368 IINQAITSYTYIVD

-3402 DASLSVIKS
+3402 DASLSVIKN
-3411 TDSLVQSTDGIIT
+3411 TDSLVQSTNGTIT

-3439 VTLTDLVPEGTAFIP
+3439 VNLTDLVPEGTTFIP

-3474 LNSITPSEIVTV
+3474 LNAIAPSEIVTV

-3507 DYTFIADPTAP
+3507 DYTFIADPTSP
-3518 IISRTITSNPAFTQ
+3518 IISRTITSNPASTQ

-3538 LSLKAVNAPQTTT
+3538 ISLKAVNAQQATTS
-3551 GDILT
+3551 DILT
-3556 YTITLENT
+3556 YTITLENN
-3564 GNIPATNLI
+3564 GNISTTNLS
-3573 FSDTIP
+3573 FLDSTP
-3579 QDTTFVENSFTLNGT
+3579 NGTTFVENSFTLNGT
-3594 AILGANPNVGVT
+3594 AIPGANPNVGVT
-3606 LPTLA
+3606 LPNLA

-3623 IKDSFSRESI
+3623 INNSFSQDSI
-3633 TNQSNTTYTIQ
+3633 TNQANTTYTIQ
-3644 PDPGQPPITE
+3644 PDPSQPPITE

-3666 QAQLTITKTSNPT
+3666 QAQLTITKTSNPI

-3699 DAINIVFTDSIPA
+3699 DAINIIFTDSIPA

-3721 TINGVLQPGLNPENG
+3721 TINGVLQPGVNPENG

-3757 NPPTETEIVNQSSA
+3757 NPPTETEIINQSSA

-3778 PTAPPVNRSANSN
+3778 PTAPPVNCSANSN

-3804 VKSADVTFASI
+3804 VKNADVTFVSI

-3827 IGTVPANNTVFIDNI
+3827 IGTVPANNTMFIDNI
-3842 PEGTIFIEDSLA
+3842 PEGTIFIEDSLS

-3886 QLTNIP
+3886 QLTSIP
-3892 VGNVVINISDTSYEY
+3892 SGNTVINISDTSYEY
-3907 QIDPSSQIIQR
+3907 QIDPSSPIIQR

-3961 TIPITNTLLLDAIAS
+3961 TVAITNALLIDAIAA
-3976 GTTFVPNSILVDGVP
+3976 GTTFVPNSILVDGIP
-3991 RLNENPITGI
+3991 RPNENPITGI
-4001 NLDIILPNNT
+4001 NLGIILPNNT
-4011 IIVTFQVSVV
+4011 IIVTFQVNVV
-4021 SIPPQNNINNIA
+4021 SIPSQNNINNIA
-4033 VIHYEYRPDPSTP
+4033 VIHYEYQPDPSLP
-4046 PISETTSSNAT
+4046 PISETTSSNTT
-4057 NIQFIDAILIATKST
+4057 NIQFIDAILIATKSS
-4072 NTVLANID
+4072 NKVLANID

-4091 NGSATTNSIFFTDTI
+4091 NGLTTTNSIFFTDTI
-4106 ADGTVF
+4106 EDGTVF
-4112 IPGSVVVNNT
+4112 IPGSVIVNNT
-4122 VLPAADP
+4122 IIPAADP
-4129 NIGFSIPNVAAG
+4129 NIGFSIPNIASG
-4141 QMATITF
+4141 QSTTITF

-4159 PTPNTANVVYDFIFN
+4159 PTPNTANIVYDFIFN

-4236 NIPNGTTFIDGS
+4236 NIPDGTTFINGS

-4271 PNISIPVTFSVTVV
+4271 PNISIPVTFSVTVL
-4285 ALPASGHVQN
+4285 ALPASGRIQN

-4302 INVEEQIST
+4302 INGEEQIST

-4379 NARPNDNPLNG
+4379 NARPNDNPLSG
-4390 IQIDNIPPNTTAT
+4390 IPIDNIPPNTTAT

-4426 YEYTVPNRPPITE
+4426 YEYTVPDRPPITE
-4439 TIISSAALTEI
+4439 TIISSAAVTEI
-4450 NHANLN
+4450 HHANLN
-4456 SNKAVDL
+4456 SNKTVDL

-4477 LNQTGNVAVNDV
+4477 LNQTGNVSADDV
-4489 IIQDIIPQGTTFIEN
+4489 VIQDIIPQGTTFIEN

-4512 LPGVNPVSGIPIGT
+4512 VPGVNPVSGIPIGT
-4526 ITIGG
+4526 IIVGG
-4531 DAIVSFQVTVTSIP
+4531 DAIASFQVTVTSIP

-4551 NNAITTFN
+4551 NKAITTFN
-4559 YIVNPNNVPV
+4559 YIVNPNNLPV
-4569 TNTTTTNTVK
+4569 TNTTTTNTVT
-4579 TTVQNDNVIAFKSA
+4579 TTVQNDNVVAIKSVNA
-4593 DVTNALPGQTL
+4593 TNALPSQTL

-4625 AVPIDTTFVA
+4625 TVPVDTIFIT

-4641 GINQPNENP
+4641 GINQPNANP
-4650 ENGITLGNLAPNE
+4650 ENGIPLGNLAPNE
-4663 FVIITFQVTISSST
+4663 SVVITFQVTISSST
-4677 LQSTINNDAS
+4677 LQTAINNDAS
-4687 VSYTVIIDPTKPPI
+4687 VSYTVTIDPNEPPI
-4701 TITKQTNTVTTTV
+4701 TITKQTNTVTTTIV
-4714 IDPMVRIEKTADK
+4714 DPMVRIEKNADK
-4727 SIVVIGDIITFTLA
+4727 SSVVIGDIITFTLD
-4741 VFNHSPIPTIST
+4741 VFNHSPIPTVST
-4753 SVIDTIPA
+4753 SVLDMIPA

-4771 INGTPVPNVRPDTG
+4771 INGTPVPNIRPDTG
-4785 INIGSLSAGTVAT
+4785 INIGSLSADGVAT
-4798 ITFQVLATS
+4798 ITFKVLVTS

-4832 ITFIVNS
+4832 IIFIVNS
-4839 NIVRIPVQFITAT
+4839 NIVRIPVQFITAA
-4852 VTKNASVSSAYLNQ
+4852 VIKNASVSSAYLNQ

-4895 QFINGTV
+4895 QFMNGTV

-4940 PPVNNPFK
+4940 PPINNEFK
-4948 NTANIS
+4948 NTANVS

-4963 PPITVTVTS
+4963 PPITVTITS
-4972 NENIVTFV
+4972 NENIVTFI
-4980 PENPDEALPNLN
+4980 PENPDETLPNLN

-5004 PRNVRNYLWTWI
+5004 PRNIRNYFWTWI
-5016 WWK
+5016 WWQ

>member
-1 MPITNRFSTT
+1 
-11 TNGALAITGNTL
+11 
-23 GLSKISNQNRA
+23 
-34 GTIGA
+34 
-39 IGAFITTNTALQV
+39 
-52 PTFPA
+52 
-57 GTTLTYTQNSSTAIL
+57 
-72 NIPAGST
+72 
-79 ILYAELVW
+79 
-87 GGNYLSRDQNITSVL
+87 
-102 GNPVSFTTPVST
+102 
-114 YSITPSAVTAS
+114 
-125 NQTFVSNSI
+125 
-134 TFGFYTRSADVTT
+134 
-147 LIQAGGSGS
+147 
-156 YTTGAVPGLVDPLDA
+156 
-171 SNGSIN
+171 
-177 SAGWT
+177 
-182 LIVAYQNGTLPA
+182 
-194 RNLTIYVAGNRVS
+194 
-207 AETGSADVSVSG
+207 
-219 FLTPSGGPV
+219 
-228 SGRLFLSSTEGDADL
+228 
-243 TGDQA
+243 
-248 LFGPN
+248 
-253 FSSLNALSGP
+253 
-263 NNAINNFFG
+263 
-272 SQVNNAAGN
+272 
-281 LDTTGTFGTRNQS
+281 
-294 ASTSTNISAGRQGWD
+294 
-309 ITSIDISPYLT
+309 
-320 NSQVSA
+320 
-326 AIRLTTNGDA
+326 
-336 YMLNTVGLQI
+336 
-346 NINSPNIQATKS
+346 
-358 VNKSVAAIGDIL
+358 
-370 TYTVTI
+370 
-376 PNTGLLPANNAIFI
+376 
-390 DSLPS
+390 
-395 GTSFIPGT
+395 
-403 VTVDNVPQTNANP
+403 
-416 AAGISL
+416 
-422 GTINN
+422 
-427 GASRTVTFQATVVS
+427 
-441 LPSQNPIS
+441 
-449 NTANITFQYTPI
+449 
-461 AGGTTFNG
+461 
-469 LATSNSA
+469 
-476 GTQINLADINGT
+476 
-488 KSVNKLFTD
+488 
-497 IGETLTYSIALANI
+497 
-511 GNIAATNVIF
+511 
-521 TDPIPSGTTFI
+521 
-532 PGSVTVNGVTQ
+532 
-543 AGANPANGISIGSI
+543 
-557 AANSTTT
+557 
-564 ISFQVLVPSIPQTN
+564 
-578 PILNSGTTTYQ
+578 
-589 YIPVPNQPAVS
+589 
-600 GTDKTNIV
+600 
-608 STQVNNATVTMTK
+608 
-621 AVDKNFADI
+621 
-630 GDTLT
+630 
-635 YTVSFTGT
+635 
-643 GNTNANNV
+643 
-651 IFTDV
+651 
-656 IPTGTTFVLNSLTI
+656 
-670 DGTTQVGANPAN
+670 
-682 GVNIGSIPSGT
+682 
-693 TKNVAFQVVVNTI
+693 
-706 PASNVVSNGSSA
+706 
-718 SYQYTVN
+718 
-725 PSQSPV
+725 
-731 TKNISSN
+731 
-738 LVSTQINN
+738 
-746 ANVTLTKSTNK
+746 
-757 QFATIGETISYTIL
+757 
-771 ITNSGN
+771 
-777 TAANNVQLT
+777 
-786 DPLPN
+786 
-791 GTILTPGTV
+791 
-800 TLNGVLQNVD
+800 
-810 SLVALPIGTIPGGA
+810 
-824 TFTLSFQVT
+824 
-833 VINITTPN
+833 
-841 PIINNAFASYL
+841 
-852 YTVNPNLPPTSKTAN
+852 
-867 SNSVTSTIRL
+867 
-877 ANLHANKSVDK
+877 
-888 TFAEVGDVLT
+888 
-898 YTFSLTND
+898 
-906 GNVAA
+906 
-911 NNVLLSD
+911 
-918 SIANGTAFVPNSVIV
+918 
-933 NGVTQPGATPASINI
+933 
-948 GSINANTTITASFQ
+948 
-962 VVITSIPN
+962 
-970 PNPISNSASISY
+970 
-982 NFIVDPNA
+982 
-990 SPVSK
+990 
-995 NTTST
+995 
-1000 TTFTQVNDANVIS
+1000 
-1013 AKTVNRAFAT
+1013 
-1023 VGDTLT
+1023 
-1029 YTVTLTNAGSV
+1029 
-1040 SADSPTFVDT
+1040 
-1050 NPDGTTFIPNTFLI
+1050 
-1064 NGVLQNNAD
+1064 
-1073 PNIGVPLPSIA
+1073 
-1084 ANGSLTV
+1084 
-1091 SYQVTVTSLP
+1091 
-1101 TQNPTLNSSST
+1101 
-1112 QYSFIL
+1112 
-1118 NPGDPP
+1118 
-1124 TVETSVSNTVS
+1124 
-1135 TQINL
+1135 
-1140 ANVVIVKEVDL
+1140 

-2008 DIIAEDFI
+2008 DIIAGDFI

-2123 TTFISGTLTNDL
+2123 TTFISGTLTND
-2135 SGTLTNDSGTQQIGN
+2135 SGTQQIGN

-2230 ISVGDTITY
+2230 VSVGDTITY

-2362 VTLGDTITYTTILTN
+2362 VTLGDTLTYTTILTN

-2592 PDSETSISNPVST
+2592 PDAETSISNPVST

-4489 IIQDIIPQGTTFIEN
+4489 IIQD
-4504 SVIVNGET
+4504 
-4512 LPGVNPVSGIPIGT
+4512 
-4526 ITIGG
+4526 
-4531 DAIVSFQVTVTSIP
+4531 
-4545 TPNELN
+4545 
-4551 NNAITTFN
+4551 
-4559 YIVNPNNVPV
+4559 
-4569 TNTTTTNTVK
+4569 
-4579 TTVQNDNVIAFKSA
+4579 
-4593 DVTNALPGQTL
+4593 
-4604 TYTITITNSGNVTI
+4604 
-4618 EDLLAID
+4618 
-4625 AVPIDTTFVA
+4625 
-4635 GSVTIN
+4635 
-4641 GINQPNENP
+4641 
-4650 ENGITLGNLAPNE
+4650 
-4663 FVIITFQVTISSST
+4663 
-4677 LQSTINNDAS
+4677 
-4687 VSYTVIIDPTKPPI
+4687 
-4701 TITKQTNTVTTTV
+4701 
-4714 IDPMVRIEKTADK
+4714 
-4727 SIVVIGDIITFTLA
+4727 
-4741 VFNHSPIPTIST
+4741 
-4753 SVIDTIPA
+4753 
-4761 GTTFI
+4761 
-4766 ENSVT
+4766 
-4771 INGTPVPNVRPDTG
+4771 
-4785 INIGSLSAGTVAT
+4785 
-4798 ITFQVLATS
+4798 
-4807 IPSNSTIINS
+4807 
-4817 ATVTAAFQLTPQDPI
+4817 
-4832 ITFIVNS
+4832 
-4839 NIVRIPVQFITAT
+4839 
-4852 VTKNASVSSAYLNQ
+4852 
-4866 YFDYTVRITNTSEIS
+4866 
-4881 LSNISLQDTIPAGL
+4881 
-4895 QFINGTV
+4895 
-4902 FINGERSPLANPNIG
+4902 
-4917 FLVATNLEPNE
+4917 
-4928 TIIVLFTVQVIS
+4928 
-4940 PPVNNPFK
+4940 
-4948 NTANIS
+4948 
-4954 LQLQVSPTD
+4954 
-4963 PPITVTVTS
+4963 
-4972 NENIVTFV
+4972 
-4980 PENPDEALPNLN
+4980 
-4992 CFFDGERFIRIT
+4992 
-5004 PRNVRNYLWTWI
+5004 
-5016 WWK
+5016 

>member
-511 GNIAATNVIF
+511 GNIAATNVIY

-635 YTVSFTGT
+635 YTVSFTAT

-777 TAANNVQLT
+777 TAATNVQLT

-833 VINITTPN
+833 AINITTQN

-898 YTFSLTND
+898 YTFALTND

-911 NNVLLSD
+911 NSVLLSD

-933 NGVTQPGATPASINI
+933 NGVTQPGVTPTSINI

-962 VVITSIPN
+962 VIITSIPN

-1013 AKTVNRAFAT
+1013 AKTVDRAFAT
-1023 VGDTLT
+1023 VGDILT

-1157 QPITYTISLANLGNT
+1157 QPITYTIYLANLGNT

-1200 QLGADPSTGLPVGSI
+1200 QLGADPSTGLQVGSI

-1221 TIVFQISTNGLPSPN
+1221 TIVFQISANGLPSPN

-1340 SISIGTIGAN
+1340 GISIGTIGAN

-1500 PIPNQSNT
+1500 PLPNQSNT

-1863 FRPDSEISLDSIP
+1863 FRPDSGISLDSIP

-1917 IETATSNPTLVQINE
+1917 TETATSNPTLVQINE

-2008 DIIAEDFI
+2008 DIIAGDFI

-2123 TTFISGTLTNDL
+2123 TTFISGTLTND
-2135 SGTLTNDSGTQQIGN
+2135 SGTQQIGN

-2205 NVSNTVSTTINS
+2205 NVSNAVSTTINS

-2230 ISVGDTITY
+2230 VSVGDTITY
-2239 TTTIRNTGNTA
+2239 TTTITNTGNTA

-2262 NTTFIPNS
+2262 STTFIPNS
-2270 VTINSV
+2270 VTINGV
-2276 QQSGAQ
+2276 QQSSAQ

-2308 VSPSSSIMGNDTI
+2308 VPPSSSIMGNDTI

-2327 DPNSAPATTST
+2327 NPNSALATTST

-2347 LDAMITMVKSVDQTL
+2347 LNAMITMVKSVDQTL

-2476 TTINTANILS
+2476 TTINTATILS

-2503 TVVLTNNGN
+2503 TVALTNNGN

-2524 PSVTTFIA
+2524 PSGTTFIA
-2532 NTFSINGVPQSGAD
+2532 NTFSINGVPQSEAD
-2546 PSNGVNIGTI
+2546 PSNGVNIGII

-2569 VTSLPTANPIVNF
+2569 VTSLPTENPIVNF

-2605 QINEAILSMTK
+2605 QIKEAILSMTK

-2627 TAFYTTSITNVGN
+2627 TAFYTTSITNIGN

-2661 TLTVDGVLQPNADP
+2661 TLTVDGVLQPNANP

-2689 YSIVFQVTVNNIP
+2689 YSIVFQVTVNSIP

-2712 TTYEFTVDPVNPPVS
+2712 TTYEFTVNPSNPPAS

-2739 NNATIISTK
+2739 NNATIITTK

-2753 FADVGNTITF
+2753 FADIGNTITF

-2839 SNSASITYHYVVDP
+2839 SISNSASTTYHYVVDP

-2895 TVTITNSGNVSATNV
+2895 TVTITNGGNVSATNV

-2962 NEIPPINPI
+2962 NEIPPINPL

-3115 NVGNVLLAQPGN
+3115 NVGNALLAQPGN

-3285 SIGDVITYTATLTNT
+3285 SIGDVITYTASLTNT

-3411 TDSLVQSTDGIIT
+3411 TDSLVQSTDGTIT

-3462 SVPGADPNVGIP
+3462 SVPGANPNVGIP
-3474 LNSITPSEIVTV
+3474 LNSIAPSENVTV

-3538 LSLKAVNAPQTTT
+3538 LSLKAVNAPQATT

-3564 GNIPATNLI
+3564 GNIPAANLI

-3594 AILGANPNVGVT
+3594 TILGANPNVGVT

-3611 ANATHLISFQIL
+3611 ANDTHLISFQIL
-3623 IKDSFSRESI
+3623 INDSFSRESI

-3804 VKSADVTFASI
+3804 VKSADVTFVSI

-3854 INNVI
+3854 INNVT

-3892 VGNVVINISDTSYEY
+3892 EGNTVINISDTSYEY
-3907 QIDPSSQIIQR
+3907 QIDPSSPIIQR

-3991 RLNENPITGI
+3991 RPNENPITGI

-4033 VIHYEYRPDPSTP
+4033 VIHYEYRPDPSGP
-4046 PISETTSSNAT
+4046 PISETTSSNST
-4057 NIQFIDAILIATKST
+4057 NIQFIDAILIATKSA

-4091 NGSATTNSIFFTDTI
+4091 NGSTTTNSIFFTDTI

-4112 IPGSVVVNNT
+4112 IPGSVIVNNT

-4129 NIGFSIPNVAAG
+4129 NIGFSIPNVVAG

-4159 PTPNTANVVYDFIFN
+4159 PTPNTANIVYDFIFN

-4193 NDADIVSLKTVDLT
+4193 NDADIISLKTVDLT

-4222 NTGNTDATAVVFTD
+4222 NTGNTDATTVVFTD
-4236 NIPNGTTFIDGS
+4236 NIPDGTTFIDGS

-4349 NGNIQVENIIVTDI
+4349 NGNIQVENIIITDI

-4714 IDPMVRIEKTADK
+4714 IDPMVRIEKTTDK

-4785 INIGSLSAGTVAT
+4785 INIGSLPADSVAT
-4798 ITFQVLATS
+4798 ITFQVLVTS

-4839 NIVRIPVQFITAT
+4839 NIVRIPVQFITTT

-4866 YFDYTVRITNTSEIS
+4866 YFDYTVRITNTSKIS

-4980 PENPDEALPNLN
+4980 SENPDETLPNLN

>member
-39 IGAFITTNTALQV
+39 IGAFATTNTALQV
-52 PTFPA
+52 TTFPA
-57 GTTLTYTQNSSTAIL
+57 GTTLNYTQNSSTAIL

-125 NQTFVSNSI
+125 NQTFVSGSV
-134 TFGFYTRSADVTT
+134 TFGFYTRSADVTS
-147 LIQAGGSGS
+147 LVQAAGSGS
-156 YTTGAVPGLVDPLDA
+156 YTTGSVPGLVDPIDA
-171 SNGSIN
+171 SNGTIN

-228 SGRLFLSSTEGDADL
+228 NGRLFLSSTEGDADL

-272 SQVNNAAGN
+272 SQINNAAGN

-309 ITSIDISPYLT
+309 ITSIDISSYLT

-346 NINSPNIQATKS
+346 NINSPNIQATKT

-376 PNTGLLPANNAIFI
+376 PNTGLLPANNVIFI
-390 DSLPS
+390 DSLPN

-427 GASRTVTFQATVVS
+427 SASRTINFQATVVS
-441 LPSQNPIS
+441 LPNQNPIS

-497 IGETLTYSIALANI
+497 IGETLTYSIALANV
-511 GNIAATNVIF
+511 GNIAATNVIY
-521 TDPIPSGTTFI
+521 TDPIPNGTTFI

-543 AGANPANGISIGSI
+543 VGANPANGISIGSI

-564 ISFQVLVPSIPQTN
+564 ISFQVFVPSIPQTN

-600 GTDKTNIV
+600 GTDTTNIV
-608 STQVNNATVTMTK
+608 STQVNNATVTMAK

-670 DGTTQVGANPAN
+670 DGTTQAGTNPAN
-682 GVNIGSIPSGT
+682 GVNIGSIPTGT
-693 TKNVAFQVVVNTI
+693 TKNVSFQVVVNAI

-738 LVSTQINN
+738 VVTTQINN
-746 ANVTLTKSTNK
+746 ANLTLTKSTNK
-757 QFATIGETISYTIL
+757 QFVTIDETISYTIL

-833 VINITTPN
+833 VINITTQN

-852 YTVNPNLPPTSKTAN
+852 YTVNPSLPPTSKTAN

-933 NGVTQPGATPASINI
+933 NGVSQPGATPASITI
-948 GSINANTTITASFQ
+948 GSINANATITASFQ
-962 VVITSIPN
+962 VLITSIPN

-1013 AKTVNRAFAT
+1013 AKTVDKVFAT
-1023 VGDTLT
+1023 VGDVLT
-1029 YTVTLTNAGSV
+1029 YTVVLTNAGSV
-1040 SADSPTFVDT
+1040 SADNPTFVDT

-1073 PNIGVPLPSIA
+1073 PNIGVPLPAIP
-1084 ANGSLTV
+1084 ANSSLTV
-1091 SYQVTVTSLP
+1091 SYQVTVISLP
-1101 TQNPTLNSSST
+1101 AQNPTTNSSST

-1124 TVETSVSNTVS
+1124 TIETSLSNTVS
-1135 TQINL
+1135 TQINV
-1140 ANVVIVKEVDL
+1140 ANVVIVKQVDL

-1157 QPITYTISLANLGNT
+1157 QPITYTLALANPGNT
-1172 IANNVIVTDIIPNGT
+1172 PANNVVVTDILPPGT
-1187 TIVPNSIFIGGAL
+1187 TLVPNSIFIGGAL
-1200 QLGADPSTGLPVGSI
+1200 QLGADPSVGLQVGTI
-1215 PSGGFT
+1215 PAGGIT
-1221 TIVFQISTNGLPSPN
+1221 TIVFQISANSLPLPN
-1236 PIQNSASLQ
+1236 PVQNSAALQ

-1253 LPALVRNA
+1253 LPAVVRNA
-1261 ASNIVTTQINTAN
+1261 TSNIVTTQINTAN

-1293 YATILTNNGNIPAAN
+1293 YATILTNNGNIPASN

-1322 PNTVTINNVPV
+1322 PNTVTINNIPI
-1333 ANANPAT
+1333 ANANPANG
-1340 SISIGTIGAN
+1340 IFIGTIGAN
-1350 SSRTV
+1350 ASRIV
-1355 AFQVFVPTIPAVN
+1355 SFQIFVPSIPAVN

-1383 PSKPAVMQ
+1383 PSKPVVMQ
-1391 MVASNTVQTT
+1391 MIASNTVQTT
-1401 INNASIAATK
+1401 INNATITAAK

-1420 NDIITYTTTLTNNGN
+1420 NDIITYTTTLMNNGN
-1435 TLASNVIFTDV
+1435 TLTSNVIFTDV
-1446 IPNGTSFIA
+1446 IPNGTSFIP

-1476 DPINPNANTLIS
+1476 DPINPNANTIIS

-1521 SANTLSNVI
+1521 SANALSNVI

-1642 EYTVNPNQSPAVN
+1642 EYTVNPNQSPAVG

-1709 VIPNGTTFIPNSF
+1709 LIPNGTTFIPNSF
-1722 TVNGTTIT
+1722 TINGTTIP

-1741 NLNSNASA
+1741 NMNSNASV

-1777 VDINEPPVSRTVQS
+1777 VDINEPPVSRTVKS

-1822 TTILTNSGNTS
+1822 TTTLTNSGNTT

-1863 FRPDSEISLDSIP
+1863 FRPDSGISLDSIP

-1909 IDPTQPPV
+1909 VDPTQPPV
-1917 IETATSNPTLVQINE
+1917 TETATSNPTLVQINE
-1932 AIIQATKSVDRLFSD
+1932 AIIQAKKSVDRLFSD

-1961 DNIGNATATNIIF
+1961 ENIGNTTATNIIF
-1974 TDPIPNNTVFI
+1974 TDPIPNNAVFI

-2008 DIIAEDFI
+2008 DIIAGDFI

-2039 NSPVVNSA
+2039 NSPVVNGA

-2067 SNPVSTQ
+2067 SNSVSTQ
-2074 INSGEIVAIKSVN
+2074 INSGEIVAIKSVD

-2123 TTFISGTLTNDL
+2123 TTFISGTLTND
-2135 SGTLTNDSGTQQIGN
+2135 SGTQQIGN
-2150 PANGIQI
+2150 PGNGIQI
-2157 GNINPNGTA
+2157 GNINPSGTTIIA
-2166 VITLNV
+2166 LNV

-2182 ISNSSSVQFAHVVDP
+2182 ISNFSSVQFAHVVDP
-2197 SQPAVSQT
+2197 SQPAVTQT
-2205 NVSNTVSTTINS
+2205 NISNAVSTTINS

-2239 TTTIRNTGNTA
+2239 TTTITNTGNTV

-2270 VTINSV
+2270 VTINGV

-2287 NIPNIA
+2287 NITNIA
-2293 PGETVTVTFQVNVIS
+2293 PGETVTVTFQVTVLS
-2308 VSPSSSIMGNDTI
+2308 VPPSSSIMGNDTI

-2327 DPNSAPATTST
+2327 DPNGIPVTTST

-2362 VTLGDTITYTTILTN
+2362 VTLGDTITYTTFFTN
-2377 NGNTNATNIT
+2377 TGNTSATNIT
-2387 FTDLIPNGTTFITDS
+2387 LTDLIPNGTTFITDS
-2402 VTINGLTQ
+2402 VTIGGITQ

-2461 NAPIVSRNVTSNTVF
+2461 NAPIVSRNVTSNTTF
-2476 TTINTANILS
+2476 TTINTATILS
-2486 LKQVD
+2486 FKQVD
-2491 KSFSRIGDTLTY
+2491 KAFSHIGDTLTY
-2503 TVVLTNNGN
+2503 TVALTNNGN
-2512 SSAQNVIFTDTV
+2512 SSAQNVIFTDTM
-2524 PSVTTFIA
+2524 PSGTTFIA
-2532 NTFSINGVPQSGAD
+2532 NTFSINGVPQSGAN
-2546 PSNGVNIGTI
+2546 PTNGVNIGPI
-2556 TAGTTVTVSFQVT
+2556 TAGATVNVSFQVN

-2592 PDSETSISNPVST
+2592 PDAEISISNPVST
-2605 QINEAILSMTK
+2605 QIKEAILSMTK

-2627 TAFYTTSITNVGN
+2627 TTFYTTSISNIGN

-2646 VFTDA
+2646 VFTDV
-2651 LPSGLTFVPN
+2651 LPSGLIFVPN
-2661 TLTVDGVLQPNADP
+2661 TLTVDGVLQPNANP

-2689 YSIVFQVTVNNIP
+2689 YSIVFQVKVNSIP
-2702 PSNPAPNTAS
+2702 LSNPAPNTAS
-2712 TTYEFTVDPVNPPVS
+2712 TTYEFTVDPPAS
-2727 SAATSNTTLLQI
+2727 SRANSNTTLLQI
-2739 NNATIISTK
+2739 NNANIISTK
-2748 TANLT
+2748 TADLT

-2763 TLNLPNTGNVTAT
+2763 TLNLPNTGNAAAT
-2776 DVTIIDILDSN
+2776 DVTVIDILDSN
-2787 LSFVPNSFTA
+2787 LSFVPNSFTV

-2839 SNSASITYHYVVDP
+2839 SNSASTTYHYVVDP
-2853 SQPPITTSN
+2853 SQPPITISN

-2895 TVTITNSGNVSATNV
+2895 TVTITNSGDVSATDV

-2937 DIITGVPI
+2937 DIVTGVPI

-2950 NESVIVAFHIIA
+2950 NESAIVAFHINA

-2984 PANPPVSKNII
+2984 PANPPVSKNIT

-3009 TIKIGDKTFATIGD
+3009 TMKIGDKAFATIGD

-3039 NNAIFSDPLPS
+3039 NNVVFSDPLPT
-3050 WTQFVAGSVIVD
+3050 WTQFVAESVVVD
-3062 GTPLPSASI
+3062 GTPFSSASI
-3071 INGVGINTINPNQT
+3071 IDGVGINTINPNQT

-3115 NVGNVLLAQPGN
+3115 NVGNALQAQPGN

-3136 INTAILS
+3136 INSAILS
-3143 AVKTANT
+3143 AVKTAST

-3161 TVSIQNNGNTNAT
+3161 TVLIQNSGNTNAT

-3179 DPVPTG
+3179 DLLPAG

-3206 NGVNIGTVSA
+3206 NGVNIGTVSTN
-3216 GSSLTVTFQVI
+3216 SSLTVTFQVI

-3244 YAFIVDPASP
+3244 FAFIVDPASP
-3254 PVTGTINSNSASTQI
+3254 PVTGTVTSNSASTQI

-3275 TVLQANRSIV
+3275 TILEANRTIV
-3285 SIGDVITYTATLTNT
+3285 SIGDIITYTATLTNT

-3312 GVPEGALFVPNSVTL
+3312 GIPEGALFVPNSVTL

-3368 IINQALTSYTYIVD
+3368 IINQALTNYTYIVD

-3395 TVNTAVV
+3395 TVTTAVV
-3402 DASLSVIKS
+3402 DASLSAIKN
-3411 TDSLVQSTDGIIT
+3411 TDSLVQSTNGTIT

-3454 NSVTINSV
+3454 NSVTINNI

-3474 LNSITPSEIVTV
+3474 LNSIASSEIVTV

-3492 QSIPSVNPISNTARI
+3492 QSIPSVNPISNIARI

-3532 ISDATI
+3532 ISDANV
-3538 LSLKAVNAPQTTT
+3538 LSLKAVNAQQATT

-3579 QDTTFVENSFTLNGT
+3579 EGTTFVENSFTLNGT

-3611 ANATHLISFQIL
+3611 ANATHLIAFQIL
-3623 IKDSFSRESI
+3623 INDPFSQESI

-3666 QAQLTITKTSNPT
+3666 QAQLTITKTSNPI

-3699 DAINIVFTDSIPA
+3699 DAINIIFTDSIPA

-3721 TINGVLQPGLNPENG
+3721 TINGVLQPGVNPENG

-3757 NPPTETEIVNQSSA
+3757 NPPTETEIANQSSA

-3778 PTAPPVNRSANSN
+3778 PTAPPVNRSVNSN

-3804 VKSADVTFASI
+3804 VKSADVNFISI

-3854 INNVI
+3854 INNVT

-3868 VTLGTI
+3868 VALGTI

-3886 QLTNIP
+3886 QLTNISE
-3892 VGNVVINISDTSYEY
+3892 GNTVINISDTSYEY
-3907 QIDPSSQIIQR
+3907 QIDPSSPIIQR

-3961 TIPITNTLLLDAIAS
+3961 TIPITNTLLLDAIAA

-3991 RLNENPITGI
+3991 RPNENPITGI

-4033 VIHYEYRPDPSTP
+4033 VIHYEYRPDPSAP

-4057 NIQFIDAILIATKST
+4057 NIQFIDAILIATKSA

-4080 ETIEYT
+4080 ETIAYT
-4086 VFIQN
+4086 VLIQN
-4091 NGSATTNSIFFTDTI
+4091 NGSTTTNSIFFTDTI
-4106 ADGTVF
+4106 EDGTVF
-4112 IPGSVVVNNT
+4112 IPGSVIVNNT
-4122 VLPAADP
+4122 VFPAADP
-4129 NIGFSIPNVAAG
+4129 NIGFSIPNIASSQAT
-4141 QMATITF
+4141 TITF

-4159 PTPNTANVVYDFIFN
+4159 PTPNTANIVYDFIFN

-4236 NIPNGTTFIDGS
+4236 NIPDGTTFIDGS

-4258 ANPSAGILVGTIA
+4258 ANPSNGILVGTIA
-4271 PNISIPVTFSVTVV
+4271 PNVTITVTFSVTVV

-4295 QSTSRYT
+4295 QATSRYT
-4302 INVEEQIST
+4302 INGEEQISS

-4403 ILFQVRVTS
+4403 VLFQVRVTS
-4412 IPQTNPISNTSTIE
+4412 IPQTNPISNTSTIQ
-4426 YEYTVPNRPPITE
+4426 YEYTVPDRPPITE
-4439 TIISSAALTEI
+4439 TIISSAAATEI

-4477 LNQTGNVAVNDV
+4477 LNQTGNVATNDV

-4526 ITIGG
+4526 IIVGG
-4531 DAIVSFQVTVTSIP
+4531 DAIASFQVSVTSIP

-4551 NNAITTFN
+4551 NEAITTFN
-4559 YIVNPNNVPV
+4559 YIVNPNNLPV
-4569 TNTTTTNTVK
+4569 TNTTTTNTVT
-4579 TTVQNDNVIAFKSA
+4579 TTVQNDNVIAIKSA

-4625 AVPIDTTFVA
+4625 TVPIDTAFVTS
-4635 GSVTIN
+4635 SVTIN
-4641 GINQPNENP
+4641 GINQPNANP

-4663 FVIITFQVTISSST
+4663 SAIITFQVTISSST
-4677 LQSTINNDAS
+4677 TQSVINNDAS
-4687 VSYTVIIDPTKPPI
+4687 VSYTVTIDPNEPPI
-4701 TITKQTNTVTTTV
+4701 TITKQTNTVTITIV
-4714 IDPMVRIEKTADK
+4714 DPMVSIEKNADK
-4727 SIVVIGDIITFTLA
+4727 STVVIGDIITFTLEI
-4741 VFNHSPIPTIST
+4741 FNHSPIPTVST
-4753 SVIDTIPA
+4753 SVSDTILA

-4785 INIGSLSAGTVAT
+4785 MNIGSLSADAVAT
-4798 ITFQVLATS
+4798 ITFQVLVTS
-4807 IPSNSTIINS
+4807 IPSNSTIINF

-4852 VTKNASVSSAYLNQ
+4852 VTKNVSVSSAYLNQ

-4940 PPVNNPFK
+4940 PPIHNEFK
-4948 NTANIS
+4948 NTANVS

-4972 NENIVTFV
+4972 NENIVTFI
-4980 PENPDEALPNLN
+4980 PENPDETLPNFN

-5004 PRNVRNYLWTWI
+5004 PRNIRNYFWTWI
-5016 WWK
+5016 WWR

>member
-23 GLSKISNQNRA
+23 GLSKISNLNRA

-39 IGAFITTNTALQV
+39 IGAFATTNTALQV
-52 PTFPA
+52 TTFPA
-57 GTTLTYTQNSSTAIL
+57 GTTLNYTQNSSTAIL
-72 NIPAGST
+72 NIPAGSN

-114 YSITPSAVTAS
+114 YSITPSTVTAS
-125 NQTFVSNSI
+125 NQTFVSGSV
-134 TFGFYTRSADVTT
+134 TFGFYTRSADVTS
-147 LIQAGGSGS
+147 LVQAGGSGS
-156 YTTGAVPGLVDPLDA
+156 YTTGSVPGLVDPLDA
-171 SNGSIN
+171 SNGAIN
-177 SAGWT
+177 SSGWT
-182 LIVAYQNGTLPA
+182 LIVAYQNGSLPA

-207 AETGSADVSVSG
+207 VETGSADVSVSG
-219 FLTPSGGPV
+219 FLTPAGGPV
-228 SGRLFLSSTEGDADL
+228 SGRLFISSTEGDADL

-263 NNAINNFFG
+263 NNAVNNFFG

-358 VNKSVAAIGDIL
+358 VNKSVAAIGDVL

-376 PNTGLLPANNAIFI
+376 PNTGLLPANNVIFI
-390 DSLPS
+390 DSLPN

-403 VTVDNVPQTNANP
+403 VTIDNVPQTNANP

-427 GASRTVTFQATVVS
+427 NASRTVTFQATVVS

-488 KSVNKLFTD
+488 KSVNKIFTD

-511 GNIAATNVIF
+511 GNIAATNVLY

-543 AGANPANGISIGSI
+543 AGANPANGISVGTI

-564 ISFQVLVPSIPQTN
+564 VSFQVFVPSIPQTN

-600 GTDKTNIV
+600 GTDTTNIV
-608 STQVNNATVTMTK
+608 STQVNNATVTMAK

-656 IPTGTTFVLNSLTI
+656 IPTGTTYVLNSLTI

-682 GVNIGSIPSGT
+682 GVNIGSIPTGS
-693 TKNVAFQVVVNTI
+693 TKTVSFQVVVNTI

-746 ANVTLTKSTNK
+746 ANLTLTKSTNK

-777 TAANNVQLT
+777 TAATNVQLT

-791 GTILTPGTV
+791 GTILTPSTV

-810 SLVALPIGTIPGGA
+810 SLIALPIGTIPGGA
-824 TFTLSFQVT
+824 TVTLSFQAT
-833 VINITTPN
+833 VINITAQN

-852 YTVNPNLPPTSKTAN
+852 YTVNPSLPPTSKTAN

-877 ANLHANKSVDK
+877 ANLHATKSVDK

-898 YTFSLTND
+898 YTFALTND
-906 GNVAA
+906 GNVVA
-911 NNVLLSD
+911 NNVVLSD

-933 NGVTQPGATPASINI
+933 NGITQPGITPTSITI
-948 GSINANTTITASFQ
+948 GSINAGTTITASFQ
-962 VVITSIPN
+962 VLITSIPN
-970 PNPISNSASISY
+970 PNPISNSASIAY

-1013 AKTVNRAFAT
+1013 DKAVDRAFAT
-1023 VGDTLT
+1023 VGDILT

-1064 NGVLQNNAD
+1064 NGVLQNTAD
-1073 PNIGVPLPSIA
+1073 PNVGVPLPSIP

-1101 TQNPTLNSSST
+1101 TQNPTINSSST

-1124 TVETSVSNTVS
+1124 TIETSLSNTVS

-1140 ANVVIVKEVDL
+1140 ANVVIVKQVDL

-1157 QPITYTISLANLGNT
+1157 QPITYTIALANPGNT
-1172 IANNVIVTDIIPNGT
+1172 PANNVVVTDIPPPGT
-1187 TIVPNSIFIGGAL
+1187 TLVPNSTFIGGAL
-1200 QLGADPSTGLPVGSI
+1200 QLGADPSVGLQVGTI
-1215 PSGGFT
+1215 PAGGIT
-1221 TIVFQISTNGLPSPN
+1221 TIVFQISTNSLPSPN
-1236 PIQNSASLQ
+1236 PVQNSAALQ

-1253 LPALVRNA
+1253 LPAVVRNA
-1261 ASNIVTTQINTAN
+1261 TSNIVTTQINTAN
-1274 IVATKLTSTNFADV
+1274 IVSTKLTSTNFADV
-1288 GDVIL
+1288 GDVIT
-1293 YATILTNNGNIPAAN
+1293 YATVLSNNGNIPASN

-1317 GTLFI
+1317 GTIFL
-1322 PNTVTINNVPV
+1322 PNTVTINGVPI
-1333 ANANPAT
+1333 ANANPANG
-1340 SISIGTIGAN
+1340 ILIGTIGAN

-1355 AFQVFVPTIPAVN
+1355 AFQVFIPTIPAVN

-1401 INNASIAATK
+1401 INNASITATK

-1446 IPNGTSFIA
+1446 IPSGTSFIP

-1467 VNPASGIAI
+1467 VNPASGIVI
-1476 DPINPNANTLIS
+1476 DPINPNANTTIS

-1508 TYQYVVDPNLPPA
+1508 AYQYVVNPNLPPVSSNA
-1521 SANTLSNVI
+1521 LSNVI

-1537 TIVATKSVNTP
+1537 TILATKSVNTP

-1557 YTIAVTNTGNTPASA
+1557 YTIAVTNTGNIPASA

-1642 EYTVNPNQSPAVN
+1642 EYTVNPNQSPAVG

-1680 FATIGDTLTFTS
+1680 FSTIGDTLTFTS
-1692 TITNSGNT
+1692 TIINSGNT

-1709 VIPNGTTFIPNSF
+1709 LIPNGTTFTPNSF
-1722 TVNGTTIT
+1722 TVNGTTIP

-1741 NLNSNASA
+1741 NINSNASFI
-1749 TLSFQVNITTLPNPN
+1749 LSFQVNITTLPNPN

-1777 VDINEPPVSRTVQS
+1777 VDINEPPVSRTVKS

-1822 TTILTNSGNTS
+1822 TTTLTNSGNTT

-1863 FRPDSEISLDSIP
+1863 FRPDNGISLDAIP

-1909 IDPTQPPV
+1909 VDPTQPPV
-1917 IETATSNPTLVQINE
+1917 TETATSNPTLVQINE
-1932 AIIQATKSVDRLFSD
+1932 ATIQATKSVDRLFSD
-1947 VAPGNSF
+1947 IAPGNSF

-1961 DNIGNATATNIIF
+1961 ENIGNTTATNIIF

-1985 EDSVRV
+1985 KDSVRV

-2008 DIIAEDFI
+2008 DIIAGDFI

-2039 NSPVVNSA
+2039 NSPVVNGA

-2061 VSRSTT
+2061 VSRSTS
-2067 SNPVSTQ
+2067 SNSVSTQ
-2074 INSGEIVAIKSVN
+2074 INAGEIALVKSVD
-2087 KTFATIGDTISY
+2087 KAFATIGDTISY

-2113 IIFTDTLPDG
+2113 IIFTDILPDG
-2123 TTFISGTLTNDL
+2123 TTFISGTLV
-2135 SGTLTNDSGTQQIGN
+2135 NDSGAQQIGN
-2150 PANGIQI
+2150 PGNGIQI
-2157 GNINPNGTA
+2157 GNINPGSTVA
-2166 VITLNV
+2166 ITINV

-2182 ISNSSSVQFAHVVDP
+2182 VSNFSSVQFAHVVDP

-2205 NVSNTVSTTINS
+2205 NISNTVSTKIKS
-2217 AILTTKKSADKSI
+2217 AILTTTKSADKSI

-2239 TTTIRNTGNTA
+2239 TTTITNTGNTP

-2270 VTINSV
+2270 VTINGL
-2276 QQSGAQ
+2276 QQIGAQ

-2287 NIPNIA
+2287 TIPNIA

-2308 VSPSSSIMGNDTI
+2308 VPPSSSIMGNDTI

-2327 DPNSAPATTST
+2327 DPSAAPATTST
-2338 STNIATNPV
+2338 STNIVTNPV
-2347 LDAMITMVKSVDQTL
+2347 LDAMITMIKSVDQTL

-2377 NGNTNATNIT
+2377 NGNTNATNII
-2387 FTDLIPNGTTFITDS
+2387 FTDLIPDGTSFVSDS
-2402 VTINGLTQ
+2402 VTINGITQLGLT
-2410 IGLNPNTGITIGS
+2410 PNTGITIGS

-2431 IAFQVTATSTPV
+2431 IAFQVTATSTPA

-2461 NAPIVSRNVTSNTVF
+2461 NAPIVSRTATSNTVF
-2476 TTINTANILS
+2476 TTINTATILS
-2486 LKQVD
+2486 SKQVD
-2491 KSFSRIGDTLTY
+2491 KSFSHIGDTLTY
-2503 TVVLTNNGN
+2503 TVTLTNNGN
-2512 SSAQNVIFTDTV
+2512 SSAQNVIFTDTA
-2524 PSVTTFIA
+2524 PSGTTFIA
-2532 NTFSINGVPQSGAD
+2532 NSFSINGIPQSGAD
-2546 PSNGVNIGTI
+2546 PSNGVNIGPI
-2556 TAGTTVTVSFQVT
+2556 TAGNTVNISFQVT
-2569 VTSLPTANPIVNF
+2569 VTSLPTQNPAVNF
-2582 SSTSYQLVSP
+2582 SATSYQLVSP
-2592 PDSETSISNPVST
+2592 PDAETSISNPVST
-2605 QINEAILSMTK
+2605 QMKEAILSMTK
-2616 NESVSFADIGQ
+2616 NENVSFADIGQ
-2627 TAFYTTSITNVGN
+2627 TVFYTTSISNIGN

-2651 LPSGLTFVPN
+2651 LPSGLIFVPN
-2661 TLTVDGVLQPNADP
+2661 TLTVDGVLQPNANP
-2675 NTGVLLATLPPNEI
+2675 NTGVALATLPPNEI
-2689 YSIVFQVTVNNIP
+2689 YSIVFQVTVNSIP
-2702 PSNPAPNTAS
+2702 PSNPAPNIAS
-2712 TTYEFTVDPVNPPVS
+2712 TTYAFTVDPGNPPVS
-2727 SAATSNTTLLQI
+2727 SAANSNTTLLQI
-2739 NNATIISTK
+2739 NNANIISTK
-2748 TANLT
+2748 TADLI

-2763 TLNLPNTGNVTAT
+2763 TLSLPNTGNTTAT
-2776 DVTIIDILDSN
+2776 DVTIIDILNSN
-2787 LSFVPNSFTA
+2787 LTFVPNSFTV

-2810 VNIGSINGGNT
+2810 VNIGSIPGGNT
-2821 AIVTFQATVITLP
+2821 AIVTFQATVATLP
-2834 TLNPI
+2834 TLDPI
-2839 SNSASITYHYVVDP
+2839 SNAASTTYHYVVDP

-2876 TAQKNSNVS
+2876 TAQKNSNLA
-2885 TVDIGQDITY
+2885 TVDIGQDIVY

-2929 NGTSIPNA
+2929 NGTTIPNA
-2937 DIITGVPI
+2937 DLITGVPI

-2950 NESVIVAFHIIA
+2950 NQSVIVAFHINA
-2962 NEIPPINPI
+2962 DEIPPINPI

-2984 PANPPVSKNII
+2984 PANPPISKNIT
-2995 SNNVTTKIESAILN
+2995 STTVSTKIESAILN
-3009 TIKIGDKTFATIGD
+3009 TIKIGDKAFATIGD

-3034 GNIPA
+3034 GNISA
-3039 NNAIFSDPLPS
+3039 NNVIFSDPLPT

-3071 INGVGINTINPNQT
+3071 INGVGINTITPNQM

-3097 PTTFTPE
+3097 PTTFTTE

-3115 NVGNVLLAQPGN
+3115 NVGNALQAQPGN

-3136 INTAILS
+3136 INSATLS

-3161 TVSIQNNGNTNAT
+3161 TVLLQNSGNTNAT

-3179 DPVPTG
+3179 DSIPVG
-3185 TTFVENSFAVN
+3185 TTFVENSFTVN

-3206 NGVNIGTVSA
+3206 NGVNIGTVNT
-3216 GSSLTVTFQVI
+3216 GSSSTVTFQVI

-3244 YAFIVDPASP
+3244 YEFIVDPTSP
-3254 PVTGTINSNSASTQI
+3254 PVTGTITSNSASTQI

-3275 TVLQANRSIV
+3275 TVLEANRSIV
-3285 SIGDVITYTATLTNT
+3285 SIGDIITYTATLTNT

-3402 DASLSVIKS
+3402 DASLSVIKN
-3411 TDSLVQSTDGIIT
+3411 TDSLVQSTNGTIT
-3424 YTVVVQNNGNTTANT
+3424 YTVVVQNNGNTAANT
-3439 VTLTDLVPEGTAFIP
+3439 VTLTDLVPEGTAFIL
-3454 NSVTINSV
+3454 NSVTINTI
-3462 SVPGADPNVGIP
+3462 SVPGADPSVGIS
-3474 LNSITPSEIVTV
+3474 LNSIAPSEIVNV

-3492 QSIPSVNPISNTARI
+3492 QSIPNVNPISNIARI
-3507 DYTFIADPTAP
+3507 DYTFIADPTTP

-3532 ISDATI
+3532 ISDANA
-3538 LSLKAVNAPQTTT
+3538 LSLKAVNAQQATT

-3579 QDTTFVENSFTLNGT
+3579 EGTTFVENSFTLNGT
-3594 AILGANPNVGVT
+3594 AILGANPNAGVI
-3606 LPTLA
+3606 LPDLA

-3623 IKDSFSRESI
+3623 INDPFSQQSI

-3666 QAQLTITKTSNPT
+3666 QAQLTITKTSNPI

-3692 VKNIGNV
+3692 VKNTGNV
-3699 DAINIVFTDSIPA
+3699 DAINITFTDSIPA

-3721 TINGVLQPGLNPENG
+3721 TINGVLQPGTNPENG
-3736 IPIGTIPANSSKT
+3736 IPIGTIPPNSSKT

-3771 TYQYVSI
+3771 NYQYVSI

-3804 VKSADVTFASI
+3804 VKQANVTFVSI
-3815 GQIITYTNTLQN
+3815 GQNITYTNTLQN
-3827 IGTVPANNTVFIDNI
+3827 IGTIPANNTVFIDNI
-3842 PEGTIFIEDSLA
+3842 PEGTIFIEDSLS

-3874 QPNETVTISFQV
+3874 QPDETVTISFQV
-3886 QLTNIP
+3886 QLTSIP
-3892 VGNVVINISDTSYEY
+3892 SGNTVINISDTSYEY
-3907 QIDPSSQIIQR
+3907 QIDPSSPIIQR

-3961 TIPITNTLLLDAIAS
+3961 TVPITNTLLIDAIAA
-3976 GTTFVPNSILVDGVP
+3976 GTTFVPNSILVDGIP
-3991 RLNENPITGI
+3991 RPNENPSTGI

-4011 IIVTFQVSVV
+4011 IIVTFQVNVT
-4021 SIPPQNNINNIA
+4021 SIPSQNNINNIA
-4033 VIHYEYRPDPSTP
+4033 VIHYEYQPEQSAP
-4046 PISETTSSNAT
+4046 PISETTSSNTT
-4057 NIQFIDAILIATKST
+4057 NIQFIDVILIATKSA
-4072 NTVLANID
+4072 NKVLANID
-4080 ETIEYT
+4080 EIVEYT

-4091 NGSATTNSIFFTDTI
+4091 NGSTATNSIFFTDTI
-4106 ADGTVF
+4106 EDGTVF
-4112 IPGSVVVNNT
+4112 IPGSVTVNNT

-4129 NIGFSIPNVAAG
+4129 NIGFSIPNIASG
-4141 QMATITF
+4141 QATTIMF

-4159 PTPNTANVVYDFIFN
+4159 PTPNTANIVYDFIFN

-4193 NDADIVSLKTVDLT
+4193 NDADIVSLKIVDLT
-4207 SVTIGDILTY
+4207 SVTIGDTLTY
-4217 TTTLT
+4217 TTNLT
-4222 NTGNTDATAVVFTD
+4222 NIGNTDATATLFTD
-4236 NIPNGTTFIDGS
+4236 NIPDGTTFIEGS

-4258 ANPSAGILVGTIA
+4258 ANPSAGIPVGTIS
-4271 PNISIPVTFSVTVV
+4271 PNVSIPVTFSVTVV
-4285 ALPASGHVQN
+4285 ALPASSRIQN

-4302 INVEEQIST
+4302 ISGEEQIST
-4311 SNITFTEVISANVI
+4311 SNITFTEVISASLI

-4379 NARPNDNPLNG
+4379 TARPSDNPLNG
-4390 IQIDNIPPNTTAT
+4390 IQLDNILPNTTAT
-4403 ILFQVRVTS
+4403 VLFQVRVTS

-4426 YEYTVPNRPPITE
+4426 YQYTVPNQSPITE
-4439 TIISSAALTEI
+4439 TILSSAAVTAI
-4450 NHANLN
+4450 HHANLN

-4470 TLTYTIT
+4470 TLTYTIS
-4477 LNQTGNVAVNDV
+4477 LNQTGNVAANDV
-4489 IIQDIIPQGTTFIEN
+4489 IIQDMIPQGTTFVEN
-4504 SVIVNGET
+4504 SVVVNGET
-4512 LPGVNPVSGIPIGT
+4512 LPGVNPVSGIPIGS

-4531 DAIVSFQVTVTSIP
+4531 NAIASFQVTVTSIP
-4545 TPNELN
+4545 TPNELTN
-4551 NNAITTFN
+4551 QAITTFN
-4559 YIVNPNNVPV
+4559 YIVNPNNLPV
-4569 TNTTTTNTVK
+4569 TNTTTTNTVT
-4579 TTVQNDNVIAFKSA
+4579 TTVQNDNVIAIKSVNA
-4593 DVTNALPGQTL
+4593 TNALPSQTI
-4604 TYTITITNSGNVTI
+4604 TYTITITNNGNVTI
-4618 EDLLAID
+4618 EDILAID
-4625 AVPIDTTFVA
+4625 TAPVDTTFVT

-4641 GINQPNENP
+4641 GINQPNANP
-4650 ENGITLGNLAPNE
+4650 EKGISLGNLAPNAST
-4663 FVIITFQVTISSST
+4663 IITFQVTISSST
-4677 LQSTINNDAS
+4677 LQPAIHNDAS
-4687 VSYTVIIDPTKPPI
+4687 VSYTVTIDPNEPPI
-4701 TITKQTNTVTTTV
+4701 TITKQTNVVTTTV
-4714 IDPMVRIEKTADK
+4714 VDPMVRINKTTDT
-4727 SIVVIGDIITFTLA
+4727 SIAVIGDVITFTLE
-4741 VFNHSPIPTIST
+4741 VLNHSPIPTIST
-4753 SVIDTIPA
+4753 SILDTIPT

-4771 INGTPVPNVRPDTG
+4771 INSTPVPNVRPDTG
-4785 INIGSLSAGTVAT
+4785 MNIGALPADSVAT
-4798 ITFQVLATS
+4798 ITFKVLVTS

-4817 ATVTAAFQLTPQDPI
+4817 ASVTAAFQLTPQDPI

-4839 NIVRIPVQFITAT
+4839 NIVRIPVQFVTAT
-4852 VTKNASVSSAYLNQ
+4852 VVKDASVSSAYLNQ
-4866 YFDYTVRITNTSEIS
+4866 YFNYTVRITNTSDIS
-4881 LSNISLQDTIPAGL
+4881 LSNVSLQDTIPAGL
-4895 QFINGTV
+4895 QFMDGTV

-4917 FLVATNLEPNE
+4917 FLVAANLEPNE
-4928 TIIVLFTVQVIS
+4928 TIIVLFTVQVKS
-4940 PPVNNPFK
+4940 PPVTNEFK

-4972 NENIVTFV
+4972 NENIVTFIS
-4980 PENPDEALPNLN
+4980 ENPDETLPNLN

-5004 PRNVRNYLWTWI
+5004 PRNIRNYFWAWI

>member
-39 IGAFITTNTALQV
+39 IGAFVTTNTALQV

-57 GTTLTYTQNSSTAIL
+57 GTTLNYTQNSSTAIL

-87 GGNYLSRDQNITSVL
+87 GGNYLSRDQNITNVL

-156 YTTGAVPGLVDPLDA
+156 YTTGAVPGLVDPIDA
-171 SNGSIN
+171 SNGTIN

-207 AETGSADVSVSG
+207 ADTGSADVAVSG
-219 FLTPSGGPV
+219 FLTPAGGPV

-263 NNAINNFFG
+263 NNAVNNFFG
-272 SQVNNAAGN
+272 SQINNAAGN

-294 ASTSTNISAGRQGWD
+294 ASTGTNISAGRQGWD

-358 VNKSVAAIGDIL
+358 VNKSVAAIGDVL

-376 PNTGLLPANNAIFI
+376 PNTGLLPANNVIFTDI
-390 DSLPS
+390 LPN

-403 VTVDNVPQTNANP
+403 VTIDNVPQTNANP

-497 IGETLTYSIALANI
+497 IGETLTYSISLANI
-511 GNIAATNVIF
+511 GNIAATNVIY

-543 AGANPANGISIGSI
+543 AGANPATGISIGSI

-564 ISFQVLVPSIPQTN
+564 ISFQVFVPSIPQTN

-600 GTDKTNIV
+600 GTDTTNIV
-608 STQVNNATVTMTK
+608 STQVNNATVTMAK

-682 GVNIGSIPSGT
+682 GVNIGSIPTGT
-693 TKNVAFQVVVNTI
+693 TKNVSFQVVVSAI
-706 PASNVVSNGSSA
+706 PASNVVPNGSSA

-791 GTILTPGTV
+791 GTILTLGSV

-833 VINITTPN
+833 VINITAQN
-841 PIINNAFASYL
+841 PIINNAFASYI
-852 YTVNPNLPPTSKTAN
+852 YTVNPSLPPTSKTAN

-877 ANLHANKSVDK
+877 ANLHANKSVSQ

-933 NGVTQPGATPASINI
+933 NGVSQPGATPASINI
-948 GSINANTTITASFQ
+948 GSINANATITASFQ
-962 VVITSIPN
+962 VLITSIPN

-1013 AKTVNRAFAT
+1013 AKTVDREFAT
-1023 VGDTLT
+1023 VGDILT
-1029 YTVTLTNAGSV
+1029 YTVILTNAGSV

-1073 PNIGVPLPSIA
+1073 PNIGVPLPGIP

-1101 TQNPTLNSSST
+1101 TQNPTVNSSST

-1124 TVETSVSNTVS
+1124 TIETSLSNTVS

-1140 ANVVIVKEVDL
+1140 ANVIIFKDVDL

-1157 QPITYTISLANLGNT
+1157 QPITYTIALANPGNT
-1172 IANNVIVTDIIPNGT
+1172 PANNVVVTDILPTGT
-1187 TIVPNSIFIGGAL
+1187 TLVPNSIFIGGAL
-1200 QLGADPSTGLPVGSI
+1200 QLGADPSVGLQVGTI
-1215 PSGGFT
+1215 PAGGIT
-1221 TIVFQISTNGLPSPN
+1221 TIVFQISANSLPLPN
-1236 PIQNSASLQ
+1236 PVQNSAALQ

-1253 LPALVRNA
+1253 LPAVVRNA
-1261 ASNIVTTQINTAN
+1261 TSNIVTTQINTAN

-1293 YATILTNNGNIPAAN
+1293 YATILTNNGNIPASN

-1322 PNTVTINNVPV
+1322 PNTVTINNVPI
-1333 ANANPAT
+1333 ANANPT
-1340 SISIGTIGAN
+1340 NGIFIGTIGAN
-1350 SSRTV
+1350 ASRIV
-1355 AFQVFVPTIPAVN
+1355 SFQIFVPSIPAVN

-1420 NDIITYTTTLTNNGN
+1420 NDIITYTTTLTNSGN
-1435 TLASNVIFTDV
+1435 TLASNIVSTDA
-1446 IPNGTSFIA
+1446 IPSGTSFIP
-1455 NSVTVNGNTLPN
+1455 NSVTVNGTTLPN
-1467 VNPASGIAI
+1467 VSPASGIAI
-1476 DPINPNANTLIS
+1476 DPINPNTNTIIS
-1488 FQVQVNSIPNPN
+1488 FQVQVNTIPNPN

-1508 TYQYVVDPNLPPA
+1508 AYQYVVNPSLPPA
-1521 SANTLSNVI
+1521 SANAVSNVI

-1557 YTIAVTNTGNTPASA
+1557 YTIAMANTGNIPASA

-1578 LGAGASFI
+1578 LGPGASFI
-1586 QNSVTINNV
+1586 PNSVTINNV
-1595 PQPGLDPSL
+1595 SQPGLDPSL
-1604 GIHLADISPGDTVF
+1604 GIHLDDISPGGTTF
-1618 ITFQAQILAIPPSGT
+1618 ITFQVKILEIPPSGT

-1642 EYTVNPNQSPAVN
+1642 EYTVNPNQTPAVG
-1655 STITNTTVTPIID
+1655 STVTNTTATPIVD
-1668 ATLSI
+1668 ATLVLI
-1673 NKTVNST
+1673 KNAST
-1680 FATIGDTLTFTS
+1680 NFATIGDTITFTS
-1692 TITNSGNT
+1692 FVTNTGNT
-1700 TANNVIFTD
+1700 TANNIVFTD
-1709 VIPNGTTFIPNSF
+1709 TIPNGTAFVPNSF
-1722 TVNGTTIT
+1722 KINGVTIP

-1741 NLNSNASA
+1741 NLNSNASI

-1822 TTILTNSGNTS
+1822 TTTLTNSGNTT
-1833 ANTPVFIDILPPEL
+1833 ANTPIFIDILPPEL
-1847 SFVPDSV
+1847 SFAPDSV
-1854 QINTIPQLG
+1854 QINTVPQLG
-1863 FRPDSEISLDSIP
+1863 FRPDNGVPLDSIP

-1909 IDPTQPPV
+1909 VDPTQPPV
-1917 IETATSNPTLVQINE
+1917 TETATSNPTLVQINE
-1932 AIIQATKSVDRLFSD
+1932 AIIQATKSVDRIFSD

-1961 DNIGNATATNIIF
+1961 ENIGNSTATNIIF

-2039 NSPVVNSA
+2039 NSPVVNVA
-2047 SINYQFMTGPNLPL
+2047 SIDYQFMTGPNLPL
-2061 VSRSTT
+2061 VSRNTT

-2074 INSGEIVAIKSVN
+2074 INSGEIALVKSVD

-2113 IIFTDTLPDG
+2113 IIFTDILPDG
-2123 TTFISGTLTNDL
+2123 TTFI

-2150 PANGIQI
+2150 PASGIQI
-2157 GNINPNGTA
+2157 ENINPSGTA
-2166 VITLNV
+2166 IITLNV

-2182 ISNSSSVQFAHVVDP
+2182 ISNFSSVQFAHVIDP

-2217 AILTTKKSADKSI
+2217 AILTTQKSVDKSI
-2230 ISVGDTITY
+2230 ISVRDTLTY
-2239 TTTIRNTGNTA
+2239 TTTITNTGNTP
-2250 ATNITFTSAIPA
+2250 ATNITFTSAIPPS
-2262 NTTFIPNS
+2262 TTFIPDS
-2270 VTINSV
+2270 VTINGI
-2276 QQSGAQ
+2276 QQLGAQ

-2308 VSPSSSIMGNDTI
+2308 VPPSSSIMGNDTI

-2327 DPNSAPATTST
+2327 DPNGTPATTST
-2338 STNIATNPV
+2338 STSTSTNIVTNPV
-2347 LDAMITMVKSVDQTL
+2347 LDAMITMIKSVDQTL

-2387 FTDLIPNGTTFITDS
+2387 FTDLIPDGTTFITDS
-2402 VTINGLTQ
+2402 VTIDGITQ
-2410 IGLNPNTGITIGS
+2410 IGLNPNTGITIGA
-2423 IAPNSSIS
+2423 IAPSSSIS

-2461 NAPIVSRNVTSNTVF
+2461 NAPIVSRNVTSNTTF
-2476 TTINTANILS
+2476 TTINTATILS

-2503 TVVLTNNGN
+2503 TVTLTNNGN
-2512 SSAQNVIFTDTV
+2512 SSAQNVIFTDTI
-2524 PSVTTFIA
+2524 PSGTTFIA
-2532 NTFSINGVPQSGAD
+2532 NTFSINGIPQSGAD
-2546 PSNGVNIGTI
+2546 PSNGVNIGPI
-2556 TAGTTVTVSFQVT
+2556 TAGTTVNVSFQVN
-2569 VTSLPTANPIVNF
+2569 VISLPTENPIVNF

-2592 PDSETSISNPVST
+2592 PDAETSISNPVST
-2605 QINEAILSMTK
+2605 QIKEAILSMTK

-2627 TAFYTTSITNVGN
+2627 TAFYTTSISNVGN

-2646 VFTDA
+2646 VFTDV

-2661 TLTVDGVLQPNADP
+2661 TLTVDGILQPDANP

-2689 YSIVFQVTVNNIP
+2689 YSIVFQVTVNSIP
-2702 PSNPAPNTAS
+2702 PSNPTPNTAS
-2712 TTYEFTVDPVNPPVS
+2712 TNYEFTVDPNNPPVS
-2727 SAATSNTTLLQI
+2727 STANSNTTLLQI

-2753 FADVGNTITF
+2753 FADIGNIITF
-2763 TLNLPNTGNVTAT
+2763 TLNLPNTGNVAAT

-2787 LSFVPNSFTA
+2787 LSFVPNSFTV

-2810 VNIGSINGGNT
+2810 VNIGSINGSNA
-2821 AIVTFQATVITLP
+2821 AIVTFQATVTTLP

-2839 SNSASITYHYVVDP
+2839 SNSASTTYHYVVDP
-2853 SQPPITTSN
+2853 SQPSITTSN

-2895 TVTITNSGNVSATNV
+2895 IVTITNSGNVSATNV

-2937 DIITGVPI
+2937 DIVTGVPI

-2950 NESVIVAFHIIA
+2950 NESAVVAFHINA

-2984 PANPPVSKNII
+2984 PANPPVSKNIT
-2995 SNNVTTKIESAILN
+2995 SNSVTTKIESAILN
-3009 TIKIGDKTFATIGD
+3009 TMKIGDKAFATIGD

-3039 NNAIFSDPLPS
+3039 NNVVFSDPLPT
-3050 WTQFVAGSVIVD
+3050 WTQFVAGSVVVD

-3071 INGVGINTINPNQT
+3071 SDGVGINTINPNQT

-3115 NVGNVLLAQPGN
+3115 NVGNALQAQPGN

-3136 INTAILS
+3136 INSAIIS
-3143 AVKTANT
+3143 AVKTAST
-3150 AFANIGDTITY
+3150 AFANIGETITY
-3161 TVSIQNNGNTNAT
+3161 TVLIQNSGNTNAT
-3174 NVNFS
+3174 NLNFS
-3179 DPVPTG
+3179 DLIPAG
-3185 TTFVENSFAVN
+3185 TIFVENSFAVN
-3196 GSTIPGANPN
+3196 GSIIPGANPN

-3216 GSSLTVTFQVI
+3216 SSSLTVTFQVI

-3244 YAFIVDPASP
+3244 YAFIVDPAAP

-3275 TVLQANRSIV
+3275 TVLEANRTIV

-3312 GVPEGALFVPNSVTL
+3312 GIPEGALFVPNSVTL

-3339 GIPVGIIAPGDSAT
+3339 GIPVGIIAPGNSAT
-3353 ITFQFLASSIPPQGA
+3353 ITFQFLATSIPPQGA
-3368 IINQALTSYTYIVD
+3368 IINQAITSYTYIVD

-3395 TVNTAVV
+3395 TVTTAVI
-3402 DASLSVIKS
+3402 DASLSAIKN
-3411 TDSLVQSTDGIIT
+3411 TDSLVQSTDGTIT

-3439 VTLTDLVPEGTAFIP
+3439 VTLTDLVPEGTAFIQ
-3454 NSVTINSV
+3454 NSVTINNI

-3474 LNSITPSEIVTV
+3474 LNSIAPSEIVTV

-3507 DYTFIADPTAP
+3507 DYTFISDPTAP

-3532 ISDATI
+3532 ISDATV
-3538 LSLKAVNAPQTTT
+3538 LSLKAVNAQQATT

-3564 GNIPATNLI
+3564 GNIPTTNLI
-3573 FSDTIP
+3573 FSDTIL
-3579 QDTTFVENSFTLNGT
+3579 QGTTFVENSFTLNGT

-3606 LPTLA
+3606 LPNLA

-3623 IKDSFSRESI
+3623 INDSFSQESI

-3699 DAINIVFTDSIPA
+3699 DAINIIFTDSIPA

-3721 TINGVLQPGLNPENG
+3721 TINGVLQPGVNPENG

-3791 IVTTSLQNANIIS
+3791 VVTTSLQNANIIS
-3804 VKSADVTFASI
+3804 VKSADVTFVAI
-3815 GQIITYTNTLQN
+3815 GQTITYTNTLQN

-3842 PEGTIFIEDSLA
+3842 PEGTIFVEDSLS

-3868 VTLGTI
+3868 VILGTI

-3892 VGNVVINISDTSYEY
+3892 ENNTVINISDTSYEY
-3907 QIDPSSQIIQR
+3907 QIDPSSPIIQR

-3931 ANVSAIKSA
+3931 ANVRAIKSA

-3961 TIPITNTLLLDAIAS
+3961 TVPITNTLLIDAIAA
-3976 GTTFVPNSILVDGVP
+3976 GTTFVPNSILVDGISRP
-3991 RLNENPITGI
+3991 NENPITGI
-4001 NLDIILPNNT
+4001 TLNIILPNNT
-4011 IIVTFQVSVV
+4011 IIVTFQVNVV
-4021 SIPPQNNINNIA
+4021 STPSQNNINNIA
-4033 VIHYEYRPDPSTP
+4033 VIHYEYQPDPSLP
-4046 PISETTSSNAT
+4046 PISETTSSNTT
-4057 NIQFIDAILIATKST
+4057 NIQFIDAILIATKSA

-4086 VFIQN
+4086 VLIQN
-4091 NGSATTNSIFFTDTI
+4091 NGSTTTNSIFFTDTI
-4106 ADGTVF
+4106 EDGTVF
-4112 IPGSVVVNNT
+4112 IPESVIVNNT

-4129 NIGFSIPNVAAG
+4129 NIGFSIPNIASG

-4159 PTPNTANVVYDFIFN
+4159 PTPNTANIVYDFIFN

-4180 QKSTTSNTTFVQI
+4180 QKSTISNTTFVQI

-4207 SVTIGDILTY
+4207 SVTIGGILTY

-4236 NIPNGTTFIDGS
+4236 NIPDGTTFIDGS

-4258 ANPSAGILVGTIA
+4258 ANPSTGILVGTIA

-4302 INVEEQIST
+4302 INGEEQISN

-4340 IPYTISITN
+4340 IPYTISIIN

-4390 IQIDNIPPNTTAT
+4390 IQIDSIPPNTTAT

-4412 IPQTNPISNTSTIE
+4412 IPQTNPISNTSTIQ
-4426 YEYTVPNRPPITE
+4426 YEYTVPDQPPITE
-4439 TIISSAALTEI
+4439 TIISSAAVTEI
-4450 NHANLN
+4450 HHANLN

-4477 LNQTGNVAVNDV
+4477 LNQTGNVAANDV
-4489 IIQDIIPQGTTFIEN
+4489 VIQDIIPQGTTFIEN

-4526 ITIGG
+4526 IMVGG
-4531 DAIVSFQVTVTSIP
+4531 NAIASFQVTVTSIP
-4545 TPNELN
+4545 TPNELH

-4559 YIVNPNNVPV
+4559 YIVNPNNIPV
-4569 TNTTTTNTVK
+4569 TNTTTTNTVT
-4579 TTVQNDNVIAFKSA
+4579 TTVQNDNVIAIKSVG
-4593 DVTNALPGQTL
+4593 VTNALPGQTL

-4618 EDLLAID
+4618 EDLLARD
-4625 AVPIDTTFVA
+4625 TLPIDTTFVV

-4663 FVIITFQVTISSST
+4663 SVIITFQVTISSST
-4677 LQSTINNDAS
+4677 LQSTINNNAS

-4727 SIVVIGDIITFTLA
+4727 SIAVIGDIITFTLA

-4753 SVIDTIPA
+4753 SVVDSIPA

-4785 INIGSLSAGTVAT
+4785 INIGSLSADTVAT
-4798 ITFQVLATS
+4798 ITFQVLVTS

-4817 ATVTAAFQLTPQDPI
+4817 AIVTAAFQLTPQDPI

-4839 NIVRIPVQFITAT
+4839 NIVRIPVQFATAT

-4940 PPVNNPFK
+4940 PPIHNEFK
-4948 NTANIS
+4948 NTANVS

-4972 NENIVTFV
+4972 NENIVTFI
-4980 PENPDEALPNLN
+4980 PENPDDTLPNFN

-5004 PRNVRNYLWTWI
+5004 PRNIRNYFWTWI
-5016 WWK
+5016 WWR

>member
-23 GLSKISNQNRA
+23 GLSKISNLNRA

-39 IGAFITTNTALQV
+39 IGAFVTTNTALQV

-57 GTTLTYTQNSSTAIL
+57 GTTLNYTQNSSTAIL

-125 NQTFVSNSI
+125 NQTFVSGSV
-134 TFGFYTRSADVTT
+134 TFGFYTRSADVTS
-147 LIQAGGSGS
+147 LVQAAGSGS
-156 YTTGAVPGLVDPLDA
+156 YTTGSVPGLVDPLDA
-171 SNGSIN
+171 SNGAIN

-182 LIVAYQNGTLPA
+182 LIVAYQNGSLPA

-207 AETGSADVSVSG
+207 VETGSADVSVSG
-219 FLTPSGGPV
+219 FLTPAGGPV

-263 NNAINNFFG
+263 NNAVNNFFG
-272 SQVNNAAGN
+272 SQINNAAGN

-326 AIRLTTNGDA
+326 SIRLTTNGDA

-358 VNKSVAAIGDIL
+358 VNKSVATIGDIL
-370 TYTVTI
+370 TYTVTV
-376 PNTGLLPANNAIFI
+376 PNTGLLPANNVTFT
-390 DSLPS
+390 DVLPN
-395 GTSFIPGT
+395 GTSFIPGS
-403 VTVDNVPQTNANP
+403 VTIDNVPQTNANP
-416 AAGISL
+416 VAGISL

-427 GASRTVTFQATVVS
+427 SSSRTVAFQATVVS

-511 GNIAATNVIF
+511 GNIAATNVIY

-564 ISFQVLVPSIPQTN
+564 TISFQVFVPSIPQTN

-600 GTDKTNIV
+600 GTDTTNIV

-621 AVDKNFADI
+621 AVDKNYADI

-635 YTVSFTGT
+635 YTVAFTGT

-670 DGTTQVGANPAN
+670 DGSTQVGANPAN
-682 GVNIGSIPSGT
+682 GVNIGSIATGT
-693 TKNVAFQVVVNTI
+693 TKSVSFQVVVNTI

-725 PSQSPV
+725 PSQSPIM
-731 TKNISSN
+731 KNISSN
-738 LVSTQINN
+738 VVTTQINN
-746 ANVTLTKSTNK
+746 ANLTLTKSTNK

-791 GTILTPGTV
+791 GTILTLGSV

-833 VINITTPN
+833 VINITAQN
-841 PIINNAFASYL
+841 PIINNAFASYI
-852 YTVNPNLPPTSKTAN
+852 YTVNPSLPPTSKTAN

-877 ANLHANKSVDK
+877 ANLHANKSVSQ

-898 YTFSLTND
+898 YTFALTND
-906 GNVAA
+906 GNVTA

-918 SIANGTAFVPNSVIV
+918 SIANGTSFVPNSVIV

-962 VVITSIPN
+962 ILITSIPN
-970 PNPISNSASISY
+970 PNPILNSASISY

-990 SPVSK
+990 SPVST
-995 NTTST
+995 NTTT
-1000 TTFTQVNDANVIS
+1000 NTTFIQVNDANVIS
-1013 AKTVNRAFAT
+1013 AKSVDREFAT
-1023 VGDTLT
+1023 VGDILT
-1029 YTVTLTNAGSV
+1029 YTVILTNAGSV
-1040 SADSPTFVDT
+1040 SADNPTFIDI

-1073 PNIGVPLPSIA
+1073 PNIGVLLPSIPA
-1084 ANGSLTV
+1084 SGLITV
-1091 SYQVTVTSLP
+1091 SYQVTVTALP
-1101 TQNPTLNSSST
+1101 AQNPTTNSSST
-1112 QYSFIL
+1112 QYSFVL

-1124 TVETSVSNTVS
+1124 IIETSLSNTVS

-1172 IANNVIVTDIIPNGT
+1172 TANNVVVTDIIPPGT

-1200 QLGADPSTGLPVGSI
+1200 QLGADPSTGLQVGSI
-1215 PSGGFT
+1215 PAGGFT
-1221 TIVFQISTNGLPSPN
+1221 TIVFQISANGLPSPN

-1245 YSFIADPN
+1245 YNFIADPN
-1253 LPALVRNA
+1253 LPVVVKNA
-1261 ASNIVTTQINTAN
+1261 TSNIVTTQINTAN

-1293 YATILTNNGNIPAAN
+1293 YATILTNNGNIPASN
-1308 VTFTDIIPA
+1308 VSFTDIIPA

-1322 PNTVTINNVPV
+1322 PNTVTINNVPI
-1333 ANANPAT
+1333 ANANPANG
-1340 SISIGTIGAN
+1340 IFIGTIGAN

-1355 AFQVFVPTIPAVN
+1355 AFQVLVPTIPAVN

-1435 TLASNVIFTDV
+1435 TLASNIVFTDA
-1446 IPNGTSFIA
+1446 IPSGTSFIP
-1455 NSVTVNGNTLPN
+1455 NSVKVNGTTLPN
-1467 VNPASGIAI
+1467 INPANGVAI
-1476 DPINPNANTLIS
+1476 DPINPNTNTTIS
-1488 FQVQVNSIPNPN
+1488 FQVIVNSIPSTN

-1508 TYQYVVDPNLPPA
+1508 TYQYVVNPNLPPA
-1521 SANTLSNVI
+1521 SANALSNVI

-1557 YTIAVTNTGNTPASA
+1557 YTIAVTNTGNIPASA
-1572 TVLTDG
+1572 NVLTDG

-1604 GIHLADISPGDTVF
+1604 GIHLADIPPGNTVF
-1618 ITFQAQILAIPPSGT
+1618 IAFQAQILAIPPSGT

-1642 EYTVNPNQSPAVN
+1642 EYTVNPNQSPAVG

-1709 VIPNGTTFIPNSF
+1709 LIPDGTTFIPNSF
-1722 TVNGTTIT
+1722 TVNGTTIP

-1741 NLNSNASA
+1741 NINSNASVI
-1749 TLSFQVNITTLPNPN
+1749 LSFQVNIATIPNPN
-1764 PIPNKSSLQYSFI
+1764 PIPNKSSVQYSFI
-1777 VDINEPPVSRTVQS
+1777 VDINEPPVSRTVKS

-1822 TTILTNSGNTS
+1822 TTTLTNSGNTT

-1863 FRPDSEISLDSIP
+1863 FRPDSGIPLDPIP

-1890 SIPATNPTLNQSS
+1890 SIPASNPTMNQSS

-1909 IDPTQPPV
+1909 VDPTEPPV
-1917 IETATSNPTLVQINE
+1917 TETATSNPVLVQINE
-1932 AIIQATKSVDRLFSD
+1932 AIIQATKSVDRIFSD

-1961 DNIGNATATNIIF
+1961 DNIGNTTATNIIF

-2008 DIIAEDFI
+2008 DIIAGDFI

-2039 NSPVVNSA
+2039 NSPVVNGA

-2067 SNPVSTQ
+2067 SNSVSTQ
-2074 INSGEIVAIKSVN
+2074 INSGEIVAVKSADKN
-2087 KTFATIGDTISY
+2087 FATIGDTISY
-2099 TITLSNPGNVTSQN
+2099 TITLNNPGNVTSQN
-2113 IIFTDTLPDG
+2113 IIFTDILPDG
-2123 TTFISGTLTNDL
+2123 TTFISGTLT
-2135 SGTLTNDSGTQQIGN
+2135 SDSGTQQIGN
-2150 PANGIQI
+2150 PASGIQI
-2157 GNINPNGTA
+2157 ENINPGGTA
-2166 VITLNV
+2166 IITLNV

-2182 ISNSSSVQFAHVVDP
+2182 ISNSSSIQFQHIVDP
-2197 SQPAVSQT
+2197 SQPAITQTVS
-2205 NVSNTVSTTINS
+2205 SNTVTTTINS
-2217 AILTTKKSADKSI
+2217 AILTTTKSADKSI
-2230 ISVGDTITY
+2230 VSVGDTITY
-2239 TTTIRNTGNTA
+2239 TTTITNTGNTA

-2262 NTTFIPNS
+2262 STTFIPNS
-2270 VTINSV
+2270 VTVNGV
-2276 QQSGAQ
+2276 QQPGAQ

-2287 NIPNIA
+2287 NLPNIA

-2308 VSPSSSIMGNDTI
+2308 VPPSSSIMGNDTI

-2327 DPNSAPATTST
+2327 DPNGAPATTST
-2338 STNIATNPV
+2338 STNIVTNPV
-2347 LDAMITMVKSVDQTL
+2347 LDAMITIIKSVDQTL

-2377 NGNTNATNIT
+2377 SGNTNATNIT
-2387 FTDLIPNGTTFITDS
+2387 FTDLIPDGTTFITDS
-2402 VTINGLTQ
+2402 VTIDGITQ
-2410 IGLNPNTGITIGS
+2410 IGLNPNTGITIGA
-2423 IAPNSSIS
+2423 IAPNNSIS

-2451 TASYTFIADP
+2451 SASYTFIAHP

-2476 TTINTANILS
+2476 TTINTATILS

-2503 TVVLTNNGN
+2503 TVTLTNNGN
-2512 SSAQNVIFTDTV
+2512 SSAQNVIFSDTM
-2524 PSVTTFIA
+2524 PSGTTFIA
-2532 NTFSINGVPQSGAD
+2532 NSFSINGVSQSGAD
-2546 PSNGVNIGTI
+2546 PSNGVNIGPI
-2556 TAGTTVTVSFQVT
+2556 TAGSTVTVSFQVN
-2569 VTSLPTANPIVNF
+2569 VASLPTENPIVNF

-2592 PDSETSISNPVST
+2592 PDAETSISNPVST
-2605 QINEAILSMTK
+2605 QIREAILSMTK
-2616 NESVSFADIGQ
+2616 NESLSFADVGQ
-2627 TAFYTTSITNVGN
+2627 TAFYTTSIANVGN

-2646 VFTDA
+2646 VFTDV

-2661 TLTVDGVLQPNADP
+2661 TLTVDGILQPNADP
-2675 NTGVLLATLPPNEI
+2675 NTGVLLVALPPNEI
-2689 YSIVFQVTVNNIP
+2689 YSIVFQVTVNSIP
-2702 PSNPAPNTAS
+2702 PINPAPNTAS
-2712 TTYEFTVDPVNPPVS
+2712 TTYEFTVDPGNPPVS
-2727 SAATSNTTLLQI
+2727 NTASSNTTLLQI
-2739 NNATIISTK
+2739 NNANIISTK

-2763 TLNLPNTGNVTAT
+2763 TLNLPNTGNVAAT
-2776 DVTIIDILDSN
+2776 DVTVIDILDSN
-2787 LSFVPNSFTA
+2787 LSFVPNSFTV

-2821 AIVTFQATVITLP
+2821 SIVTFQAIVSTLP
-2834 TLNPI
+2834 INNPI
-2839 SNSASITYHYVVDP
+2839 SNSALTTYRYIVDQD
-2853 SQPPITTSN
+2853 QPFISTSN
-2862 QSNTTTTQINSAIL
+2862 QSNTTTTQVNSAIL
-2876 TAQKNSNVS
+2876 TAQKNSNVE
-2885 TVDIGQDITY
+2885 TVDIGQDIVY
-2895 TVTITNSGNVSATNV
+2895 SVTITNSGNVSATSV

-2929 NGTSIPNA
+2929 NGTTIPNV
-2937 DIITGVPI
+2937 DLITGVPI

-2950 NESVIVAFHIIA
+2950 NQSVIVTFHISA
-2962 NEIPPINPI
+2962 DEIPPINPI

-2984 PANPPVSKNII
+2984 PANPPVSKNIT
-2995 SNNVTTKIESAILN
+2995 SNSVTTKIESAILN
-3009 TIKIGDKTFATIGD
+3009 TIKIGDKAFATIGD

-3034 GNIPA
+3034 GNISA
-3039 NNAIFSDPLPS
+3039 NNVVFSDPIPT

-3062 GTPLPSASI
+3062 GTSLPSASI
-3071 INGVGINTINPNQT
+3071 IDGVGINTITPNQI
-3085 VTIIFQ
+3085 VTIMFQ

-3115 NVGNVLLAQPGN
+3115 NVGNSLQAQPGN

-3136 INTAILS
+3136 INSAILS

-3161 TVSIQNNGNTNAT
+3161 TVLIQNSGNTNAT
-3174 NVNFS
+3174 NLNFS
-3179 DPVPTG
+3179 DLIPAG
-3185 TTFVENSFAVN
+3185 TTFVENSFSVN

-3206 NGVNIGTVSA
+3206 NGVNIGTVNA
-3216 GSSLTVTFQVI
+3216 DSSLTVTFQVI

-3244 YAFIVDPASP
+3244 YAFIVDPAAP
-3254 PVTGTINSNSASTQI
+3254 PVTSTINSNGASTQI

-3275 TVLQANRSIV
+3275 TVLEANRAIV
-3285 SIGDVITYTATLTNT
+3285 SIGDIITYTATLTNT

-3368 IINQALTSYTYIVD
+3368 IINQAITSYTYIVD

-3402 DASLSVIKS
+3402 DASLSAIKN
-3411 TDSLVQSTDGIIT
+3411 TDSLVQTTDGTIT

-3439 VTLTDLVPEGTAFIP
+3439 VTLTDLVSEGTAFIP
-3454 NSVTINSV
+3454 NSVTINGV

-3474 LNSITPSEIVTV
+3474 LNSVVPSEIVTV

-3492 QSIPSVNPISNTARI
+3492 QSIPNVNPISNIARI
-3507 DYTFIADPTAP
+3507 DYTFIADPTSP
-3518 IISRTITSNPAFTQ
+3518 IISRTITSNPAFT
-3532 ISDATI
+3532 
-3538 LSLKAVNAPQTTT
+3538 
-3551 GDILT
+3551 
-3556 YTITLENT
+3556 
-3564 GNIPATNLI
+3564 
-3573 FSDTIP
+3573 
-3579 QDTTFVENSFTLNGT
+3579 
-3594 AILGANPNVGVT
+3594 
-3606 LPTLA
+3606 
-3611 ANATHLISFQIL
+3611 
-3623 IKDSFSRESI
+3623 
-3633 TNQSNTTYTIQ
+3633 
-3644 PDPGQPPITE
+3644 
-3654 TSTSNIVITNFV
+3654 
-3666 QAQLTITKTSNPT
+3666 
-3679 TVDIGGTILYISE
+3679 
-3692 VKNIGNV
+3692 
-3699 DAINIVFTDSIPA
+3699 
-3712 GTTFVPDSV
+3712 
-3721 TINGVLQPGLNPENG
+3721 
-3736 IPIGTIPANSSKT
+3736 
-3749 ILFQVQTN
+3749 
-3757 NPPTETEIVNQSSA
+3757 
-3771 TYQYVSI
+3771 
-3778 PTAPPVNRSANSN
+3778 
-3791 IVTTSLQNANIIS
+3791 
-3804 VKSADVTFASI
+3804 
-3815 GQIITYTNTLQN
+3815 
-3827 IGTVPANNTVFIDNI
+3827 
-3842 PEGTIFIEDSLA
+3842 
-3854 INNVI
+3854 
-3859 QPGANPENG
+3859 
-3868 VTLGTI
+3868 
-3874 QPNETVTISFQV
+3874 
-3886 QLTNIP
+3886 
-3892 VGNVVINISDTSYEY
+3892 
-3907 QIDPSSQIIQR
+3907 
-3918 RSLSNAVNTEVRT
+3918 
-3931 ANVSAIKSA
+3931 
-3940 NRSITRIG
+3940 
-3948 QIITYTVAVTNAG
+3948 
-3961 TIPITNTLLLDAIAS
+3961 
-3976 GTTFVPNSILVDGVP
+3976 
-3991 RLNENPITGI
+3991 
-4001 NLDIILPNNT
+4001 
-4011 IIVTFQVSVV
+4011 
-4021 SIPPQNNINNIA
+4021 
-4033 VIHYEYRPDPSTP
+4033 
-4046 PISETTSSNAT
+4046 
-4057 NIQFIDAILIATKST
+4057 
-4072 NTVLANID
+4072 
-4080 ETIEYT
+4080 
-4086 VFIQN
+4086 
-4091 NGSATTNSIFFTDTI
+4091 
-4106 ADGTVF
+4106 
-4112 IPGSVVVNNT
+4112 
-4122 VLPAADP
+4122 
-4129 NIGFSIPNVAAG
+4129 
-4141 QMATITF
+4141 
-4148 QVSVTNLPAVN
+4148 
-4159 PTPNTANVVYDFIFN
+4159 
-4174 PDFAPI
+4174 
-4180 QKSTTSNTTFVQI
+4180 
-4193 NDADIVSLKTVDLT
+4193 
-4207 SVTIGDILTY
+4207 
-4217 TTTLT
+4217 
-4222 NTGNTDATAVVFTD
+4222 
-4236 NIPNGTTFIDGS
+4236 
-4248 VLVNNIPQLN
+4248 
-4258 ANPSAGILVGTIA
+4258 
-4271 PNISIPVTFSVTVV
+4271 
-4285 ALPASGHVQN
+4285 
-4295 QSTSRYT
+4295 
-4302 INVEEQIST
+4302 
-4311 SNITFTEVISANVI
+4311 
-4325 ATKTTPIQYA
+4325 
-4335 DLQTI
+4335 
-4340 IPYTISITN
+4340 
-4349 NGNIQVENIIVTDI
+4349 
-4363 IPANTSFI
+4363 
-4371 ENSVIVNG
+4371 
-4379 NARPNDNPLNG
+4379 
-4390 IQIDNIPPNTTAT
+4390 
-4403 ILFQVRVTS
+4403 
-4412 IPQTNPISNTSTIE
+4412 
-4426 YEYTVPNRPPITE
+4426 
-4439 TIISSAALTEI
+4439 
-4450 NHANLN
+4450 
-4456 SNKAVDL
+4456 
-4463 AFATVGD
+4463 
-4470 TLTYTIT
+4470 
-4477 LNQTGNVAVNDV
+4477 
-4489 IIQDIIPQGTTFIEN
+4489 
-4504 SVIVNGET
+4504 
-4512 LPGVNPVSGIPIGT
+4512 
-4526 ITIGG
+4526 
-4531 DAIVSFQVTVTSIP
+4531 
-4545 TPNELN
+4545 
-4551 NNAITTFN
+4551 
-4559 YIVNPNNVPV
+4559 
-4569 TNTTTTNTVK
+4569 
-4579 TTVQNDNVIAFKSA
+4579 
-4593 DVTNALPGQTL
+4593 
-4604 TYTITITNSGNVTI
+4604 
-4618 EDLLAID
+4618 
-4625 AVPIDTTFVA
+4625 
-4635 GSVTIN
+4635 
-4641 GINQPNENP
+4641 
-4650 ENGITLGNLAPNE
+4650 
-4663 FVIITFQVTISSST
+4663 
-4677 LQSTINNDAS
+4677 
-4687 VSYTVIIDPTKPPI
+4687 
-4701 TITKQTNTVTTTV
+4701 
-4714 IDPMVRIEKTADK
+4714 
-4727 SIVVIGDIITFTLA
+4727 
-4741 VFNHSPIPTIST
+4741 
-4753 SVIDTIPA
+4753 
-4761 GTTFI
+4761 
-4766 ENSVT
+4766 
-4771 INGTPVPNVRPDTG
+4771 
-4785 INIGSLSAGTVAT
+4785 
-4798 ITFQVLATS
+4798 
-4807 IPSNSTIINS
+4807 
-4817 ATVTAAFQLTPQDPI
+4817 
-4832 ITFIVNS
+4832 
-4839 NIVRIPVQFITAT
+4839 
-4852 VTKNASVSSAYLNQ
+4852 
-4866 YFDYTVRITNTSEIS
+4866 
-4881 LSNISLQDTIPAGL
+4881 
-4895 QFINGTV
+4895 
-4902 FINGERSPLANPNIG
+4902 
-4917 FLVATNLEPNE
+4917 
-4928 TIIVLFTVQVIS
+4928 
-4940 PPVNNPFK
+4940 
-4948 NTANIS
+4948 
-4954 LQLQVSPTD
+4954 
-4963 PPITVTVTS
+4963 
-4972 NENIVTFV
+4972 
-4980 PENPDEALPNLN
+4980 
-4992 CFFDGERFIRIT
+4992 
-5004 PRNVRNYLWTWI
+5004 
-5016 WWK
+5016 

>member
-39 IGAFITTNTALQV
+39 IGAFATTNTALQV

-57 GTTLTYTQNSSTAIL
+57 GTTLNYTQNSSTAIL

-87 GGNYLSRDQNITSVL
+87 GGNYLSRDQNITTVL

-156 YTTGAVPGLVDPLDA
+156 YTTGAVPGLVDPIDA
-171 SNGSIN
+171 SNGTIN

-263 NNAINNFFG
+263 NNAVNNFFG

-294 ASTSTNISAGRQGWD
+294 ASTGTNISAGRQGWD

-358 VNKSVAAIGDIL
+358 VNKSVAAIGDVV

-376 PNTGLLPANNAIFI
+376 PNTGLLPANNVIFI
-390 DSLPS
+390 DNLPT

-427 GASRTVTFQATVVS
+427 SASRTVTFQATVVS
-441 LPSQNPIS
+441 LPNPNPIS

-511 GNIAATNVIF
+511 GNIAATNVIY

-543 AGANPANGISIGSI
+543 AGANPATGISIGSI

-564 ISFQVLVPSIPQTN
+564 VAFQVFVPSIPQTN
-578 PILNSGTTTYQ
+578 PILNNGTTTYQ

-600 GTDKTNIV
+600 GTDTTNIV
-608 STQVNNATVTMTK
+608 STQVNNATVTMAK

-635 YTVSFTGT
+635 YTVSFTST
-643 GNTNANNV
+643 GNTNANNI
-651 IFTDV
+651 IFTDA

-682 GVNIGSIPSGT
+682 GVNIGSIPTGK
-693 TKNVAFQVVVNTI
+693 TKNVSFQVVVNTI
-706 PASNVVSNGSSA
+706 PASNVVSNGSNA
-718 SYQYTVN
+718 SYQYIVN

-777 TAANNVQLT
+777 TAATNVQLT

-800 TLNGVLQNVD
+800 TLNGILQNVD

-833 VINITTPN
+833 VINITAQN
-841 PIINNAFASYL
+841 PIINNAFVSYL
-852 YTVNPNLPPTSKTAN
+852 YTVNPSLPPTSKTAN

-877 ANLHANKSVDK
+877 ANLQATKSVDK
-888 TFAEVGDVLT
+888 TFAEVGDILT
-898 YTFSLTND
+898 YTFALTSN
-906 GNVAA
+906 GNVTA
-911 NNVLLSD
+911 NNVVLSD
-918 SIANGTAFVPNSVIV
+918 SIANGTSFVPNSVIV

-948 GSINANTTITASFQ
+948 GSINANNTITASFQ
-962 VVITSIPN
+962 VLITSIPN

-1013 AKTVNRAFAT
+1013 AKTVDKGFAT
-1023 VGDTLT
+1023 VGDVLT
-1029 YTVTLTNAGSV
+1029 YTVVLTNAGSV

-1050 NPDGTTFIPNTFLI
+1050 NPDGTTFIQNTFLI

-1073 PNIGVPLPSIA
+1073 PNVGVPLPSIP

-1101 TQNPTLNSSST
+1101 TQNPTINSSST

-1124 TVETSVSNTVS
+1124 TIETSLSNTVS
-1135 TQINL
+1135 TQINV
-1140 ANVVIVKEVDL
+1140 ANVVIVKQVDL

-1157 QPITYTISLANLGNT
+1157 QPITYTIALANPGNT
-1172 IANNVIVTDIIPNGT
+1172 PANNVVVTDILPPGT
-1187 TIVPNSIFIGGAL
+1187 TLVPNSIFIGGAL
-1200 QLGADPSTGLPVGSI
+1200 QLGADPSVGLQIGTI
-1215 PSGGFT
+1215 PASGIT
-1221 TIVFQISTNGLPSPN
+1221 TIVFQISATSLPSPN
-1236 PIQNSASLQ
+1236 PVQNSAALQ

-1253 LPALVRNA
+1253 LPAVSRNVT
-1261 ASNIVTTQINTAN
+1261 SNIVTTQINTAN

-1288 GDVIL
+1288 GDVIT
-1293 YATILTNNGNIPAAN
+1293 YATILTNNGNIPASN

-1317 GTLFI
+1317 GTIFL
-1322 PNTVTINNVPV
+1322 PNTVTINGVPI
-1333 ANANPAT
+1333 ANANPANG
-1340 SISIGTIGAN
+1340 ILIGTIGAN

-1355 AFQVFVPTIPAVN
+1355 SFQVSVPTIPSPN
-1368 PITNQSG
+1368 PITNQSS

-1383 PSKPAVMQ
+1383 ASKPVVTQ

-1401 INNASIAATK
+1401 INNATIAAVK

-1446 IPNGTSFIA
+1446 IPNGTSFIP

-1467 VNPASGIAI
+1467 TNPASGIVI
-1476 DPINPNANTLIS
+1476 DPINPNANTIIS

-1508 TYQYVVDPNLPPA
+1508 TYQYVVDPNLPSA
-1521 SANTLSNVI
+1521 AANTLSNVI

-1557 YTIAVTNTGNTPASA
+1557 YTIAVTNTGNIPASA

-1578 LGAGASFI
+1578 LGAGASFV
-1586 QNSVTINNV
+1586 QNSVTINNI

-1604 GIHLADISPGDTVF
+1604 GIHLADIPPGDTVF
-1618 ITFQAQILAIPPSGT
+1618 ITFQAHILAIPPSGT

-1668 ATLSI
+1668 ATLVL
-1673 NKTVNST
+1673 NKNASTT
-1680 FATIGDTLTFTS
+1680 FATIGDTITFTS
-1692 TITNSGNT
+1692 SVTNTGNT
-1700 TANNVIFTD
+1700 TANNIVFTD
-1709 VIPNGTTFIPNSF
+1709 TIPNGTAFVPNSF
-1722 TVNGTTIT
+1722 KINGVTVP

-1741 NLNSNASA
+1741 NLNANASI

-1777 VDINEPPVSRTVQS
+1777 VDINEPPVSRTVKS

-1822 TTILTNSGNTS
+1822 TTTLTNSGNTI

-1854 QINTIPQLG
+1854 QINAISQLG
-1863 FRPDSEISLDSIP
+1863 FRPDIGIPLDSIP
-1876 VGGTTTISFQAIVG
+1876 VGGTKTISFQAIVG

-1909 IDPTQPPV
+1909 VDPNQPPV
-1917 IETATSNPTLVQINE
+1917 TETATSNPTLVQINE
-1932 AIIQATKSVDRLFSD
+1932 AIIRATKSVDRLFSD

-1961 DNIGNATATNIIF
+1961 ENIGNTTATNIIF

-1985 EDSVRV
+1985 ADSVRV

-2008 DIIAEDFI
+2008 DIIAGDFI

-2039 NSPVVNSA
+2039 NSPVVNGA
-2047 SINYQFMTGPNLPL
+2047 SIDYQFMTGPNLPL
-2061 VSRSTT
+2061 VSRNTT
-2067 SNPVSTQ
+2067 SNSVSTQ
-2074 INSGEIVAIKSVN
+2074 INSGEIVAIKSVD

-2123 TTFISGTLTNDL
+2123 TTFISGTLTND
-2135 SGTLTNDSGTQQIGN
+2135 SGTQQIGN
-2150 PANGIQI
+2150 PSNGIQI

-2182 ISNSSSVQFAHVVDP
+2182 ISNFSSVQFAHVVDP
-2197 SQPAVSQT
+2197 SQPAVTQT
-2205 NVSNTVSTTINS
+2205 NVSNSVSTTINS
-2217 AILTTKKSADKSI
+2217 AILTTKKSVDKSI

-2239 TTTIRNTGNTA
+2239 TTTITNTGNTT

-2270 VTINSV
+2270 VKINGV

-2287 NIPNIA
+2287 TIPNIA
-2293 PGETVTVTFQVNVIS
+2293 PGETVTVTFQANVLSIP
-2308 VSPSSSIMGNDTI
+2308 PSSSIMGNDTI

-2327 DPNSAPATTST
+2327 DPSAAPITTST
-2338 STNIATNPV
+2338 STNIVTNPV
-2347 LDAMITMVKSVDQTL
+2347 LDAMITMVKSVDQTI
-2362 VTLGDTITYTTILTN
+2362 VTLGDTITYTTLLTN
-2377 NGNTNATNIT
+2377 IGNTNATNIT

-2402 VTINGLTQ
+2402 VTIGGITQ

-2431 IAFQVTATSTPV
+2431 IAFQVTATSTPA

-2461 NAPIVSRNVTSNTVF
+2461 NAPIVSRNVTSNTTF
-2476 TTINTANILS
+2476 TTINTATILS
-2486 LKQVD
+2486 SKQVD
-2491 KSFSRIGDTLTY
+2491 KAFSHIGDTLTY
-2503 TVVLTNNGN
+2503 TVTLTNNGN
-2512 SSAQNVIFTDTV
+2512 SSAQNVIFTDTM
-2524 PSVTTFIA
+2524 PSGTTFIA
-2532 NTFSINGVPQSGAD
+2532 NTFSINGVPQSGAN
-2546 PSNGVNIGTI
+2546 PVNGVNIGPI
-2556 TAGTTVTVSFQVT
+2556 TAGATVNVSFQVN
-2569 VTSLPTANPIVNF
+2569 VTSLPTENPIVNF
-2582 SSTSYQLVSP
+2582 SSTSYQLISP
-2592 PDSETSISNPVST
+2592 PDTETSISNPVST
-2605 QINEAILSMTK
+2605 QIKEAILSMTK
-2616 NESVSFADIGQ
+2616 NESASFADIGQ
-2627 TAFYTTSITNVGN
+2627 TAFYTTSISNIGN

-2646 VFTDA
+2646 VFTDV

-2661 TLTVDGVLQPNADP
+2661 TLTVDGVLQPNANP
-2675 NTGVLLATLPPNEI
+2675 NTGVLLAALPPNEI
-2689 YSIVFQVTVNNIP
+2689 YSIVFQITVSSIP
-2702 PSNPAPNTAS
+2702 PINPAPNTAS

-2727 SAATSNTTLLQI
+2727 SSATSNTTLLQI
-2739 NNATIISTK
+2739 NNANIISTK
-2748 TANLT
+2748 TADLT
-2753 FADVGNTITF
+2753 FADVSNTITF
-2763 TLNLPNTGNVTAT
+2763 TLNLPNTGNVAAT
-2776 DVTIIDILDSN
+2776 DVTVIDILDSN
-2787 LSFVPNSFTA
+2787 LSFVPNSFTV

-2821 AIVTFQATVITLP
+2821 AIVTFQATVTTLP

-2853 SQPPITTSN
+2853 SQPSITTSN

-2885 TVDIGQDITY
+2885 TVDIGQDIVY
-2895 TVTITNSGNVSATNV
+2895 SVTITNSGNVSATNV

-2929 NGTSIPNA
+2929 NGTSIPTA
-2937 DIITGVPI
+2937 DIVTGVPI

-2950 NESVIVAFHIIA
+2950 NQSVIVAFNIIA
-2962 NEIPPINPI
+2962 DEIPPINPI
-2971 TNQASVS
+2971 TNQASVN

-2984 PANPPVSKNII
+2984 PANPPVSKNIT
-2995 SNNVTTKIESAILN
+2995 STTVSTKIESAILN
-3009 TIKIGDKTFATIGD
+3009 TIKIGDKAFATIGD

-3039 NNAIFSDPLPS
+3039 NNVVFSDPLPS
-3050 WTQFVAGSVIVD
+3050 WTQFVTGSVVVD
-3062 GTPLPSASI
+3062 GTSLPSASI
-3071 INGVGINTINPNQT
+3071 IDGVGINTVNPDQT

-3115 NVGNVLLAQPGN
+3115 NVGNALQAQPGN

-3136 INTAILS
+3136 IHSAILS
-3143 AVKTANT
+3143 AVKTAST

-3161 TVSIQNNGNTNAT
+3161 TVLIQNSGNTNAT

-3179 DPVPTG
+3179 DLIPAG
-3185 TTFVENSFAVN
+3185 TTFVENSFTVN
-3196 GSTIPGANPN
+3196 GNTIPGANPN
-3206 NGVNIGTVSA
+3206 SGVTIGTVSA

-3244 YAFIVDPASP
+3244 YAFIVDPAAP

-3275 TVLQANRSIV
+3275 TILEANRTIV
-3285 SIGDVITYTATLTNT
+3285 SIGDVITYTVTLTNT

-3353 ITFQFLASSIPPQGA
+3353 ITFQFLASSIPSQGA

-3395 TVNTAVV
+3395 TVSTAVV
-3402 DASLSVIKS
+3402 DASLSVIKN
-3411 TDSLVQSTDGIIT
+3411 TDSLVQSTNGTIT

-3454 NSVTINSV
+3454 NSVTIDSV
-3462 SVPGADPNVGIP
+3462 SIPGADPNVGIP
-3474 LNSITPSEIVTV
+3474 LNSIAPSDIITI

-3492 QSIPSVNPISNTARI
+3492 QSIPSVNPISNIARI
-3507 DYTFIADPTAP
+3507 AYTFIADPNAP
-3518 IISRTITSNPAFTQ
+3518 IISRTITSNPAVTQ
-3532 ISDATI
+3532 ISDANV
-3538 LSLKAVNAPQTTT
+3538 LSLKAVNAQQATT

-3564 GNIPATNLI
+3564 GNIPASNLI
-3573 FSDTIP
+3573 FSDTLP
-3579 QDTTFVENSFTLNGT
+3579 EGTTFVDNSFTLNGT
-3594 AILGANPNVGVT
+3594 AILGANPNAGVT
-3606 LPTLA
+3606 LPNLA

-3623 IKDSFSRESI
+3623 INDPFSQQSI

-3699 DAINIVFTDSIPA
+3699 DAINIIFTDSIPA

-3721 TINGVLQPGLNPENG
+3721 TINGVLQPDTNPENG
-3736 IPIGTIPANSSKT
+3736 ISIGTIPSNSSKT

-3778 PTAPPVNRSANSN
+3778 PTAPPVNRSATSN

-3804 VKSADVTFASI
+3804 VKQADVTFVSI
-3815 GQIITYTNTLQN
+3815 GQNITYTNTLQN
-3827 IGTVPANNTVFIDNI
+3827 IGTVPANNTLFIDNI
-3842 PEGTIFIEDSLA
+3842 PEGTIFIEDSLS

-3859 QPGANPENG
+3859 QLGANPENG
-3868 VTLGTI
+3868 ITLGTI
-3874 QPNETVTISFQV
+3874 QPDETVTISFQV
-3886 QLTNIP
+3886 QLTSIP
-3892 VGNVVINISDTSYEY
+3892 PGNTVINISDTSYEY
-3907 QIDPSSQIIQR
+3907 QIEPSSPIIQR
-3918 RSLSNAVNTEVRT
+3918 RSLSNAVTTEVRT
-3931 ANVSAIKSA
+3931 ANVSSLKSA

-3961 TIPITNTLLLDAIAS
+3961 TVPITNTLLIDAISA
-3976 GTTFVPNSILVDGVP
+3976 GTTFIPNSILLDGIP
-3991 RLNENPITGI
+3991 RPNENPSTGI
-4001 NLDIILPNNT
+4001 TLNIILPNNT
-4011 IIVTFQVSVV
+4011 IIVTFQVNVV

-4033 VIHYEYRPDPSTP
+4033 VIHYEYQPDPSLP
-4046 PISETTSSNAT
+4046 PISETTSSNTT
-4057 NIQFIDAILIATKST
+4057 NIQFIDAILIATKSA
-4072 NTVLANID
+4072 NTIVANID

-4086 VFIQN
+4086 VLIQN
-4091 NGSATTNSIFFTDTI
+4091 NGSTTTNSIFFTDTI
-4106 ADGTVF
+4106 EDGTVF
-4112 IPGSVVVNNT
+4112 IPGSVIVNNT

-4129 NIGFSIPNVAAG
+4129 NIGFSIPNIASSQAT
-4141 QMATITF
+4141 TITF

-4159 PTPNTANVVYDFIFN
+4159 PTPNTANIVYDFIFN

-4180 QKSTTSNTTFVQI
+4180 QKSTNSNTTFVQI

-4236 NIPNGTTFIDGS
+4236 NIPGGTTFIDGS

-4258 ANPSAGILVGTIA
+4258 ANPSTGILVGTIA
-4271 PNISIPVTFSVTVV
+4271 PNISIPVTFSVTVI

-4302 INVEEQIST
+4302 INGEEQIST
-4311 SNITFTEVISANVI
+4311 SNITFTEVITATVV

-4379 NARPNDNPLNG
+4379 NARPYDNPLSG

-4426 YEYTVPNRPPITE
+4426 YQYTLPDRPPITE
-4439 TIISSAALTEI
+4439 TIISSAAVTEI
-4450 NHANLN
+4450 HHATLN

-4477 LNQTGNVAVNDV
+4477 LNQTGNVAANDV

-4526 ITIGG
+4526 IIVGG
-4531 DAIVSFQVTVTSIP
+4531 DAITSFQVTVTSIP
-4545 TPNELN
+4545 IQNELTN
-4551 NNAITTFN
+4551 QAITTFN
-4559 YIVNPNNVPV
+4559 YKVNPNNVPV
-4569 TNTTTTNTVK
+4569 TNTTTTNTVT
-4579 TTVQNDNVIAFKSA
+4579 TTVQNDNVIAIKAVDFTS
-4593 DVTNALPGQTL
+4593 ALPGQTL
-4604 TYTITITNSGNVTI
+4604 TYTITITNSGNITI
-4618 EDLLAID
+4618 EDLLLVDTAP
-4625 AVPIDTTFVA
+4625 VDTTFVI

-4641 GINQPNENP
+4641 GINQPNANP

-4663 FVIITFQVTISSST
+4663 SVIITFQVTISSST
-4677 LQSTINNDAS
+4677 LQSTINNDATI
-4687 VSYTVIIDPTKPPI
+4687 SYTPIVGPIQPPI
-4701 TITKQTNTVTTTV
+4701 TITKQINTVTKQTNTVTTTV
-4714 IDPMVRIEKTADK
+4714 VDPMVDIEKTADK

-4753 SVIDTIPA
+4753 SVIDSIPA

-4771 INGTPVPNVRPDTG
+4771 INGTPVTNVRPDTG
-4785 INIGSLSAGTVAT
+4785 MNIGSLPADSVAT
-4798 ITFQVLATS
+4798 ITFQVLVTS

-4839 NIVRIPVQFITAT
+4839 NIVRIPVQFVTAT
-4852 VTKNASVSSAYLNQ
+4852 VTKNASVSSAYFNQ

-4881 LSNISLQDTIPAGL
+4881 LLNISLQDTIPVGL
-4895 QFINGTV
+4895 QFMNGTV
-4902 FINGERSPLANPNIG
+4902 SINGERSPLANPNIG

-4940 PPVNNPFK
+4940 PPVTNEFK

-4963 PPITVTVTS
+4963 PPITVTVLS

-4980 PENPDEALPNLN
+4980 PENPDETLPNFN

-5004 PRNVRNYLWTWI
+5004 PRNVRNHLWTWI
-5016 WWK
+5016 WWD

>member
-39 IGAFITTNTALQV
+39 IGAFATTNTALQV

-57 GTTLTYTQNSSTAIL
+57 GTTLSYTQNSSTAIL

-125 NQTFVSNSI
+125 NQTFVSGSV
-134 TFGFYTRSADVTT
+134 TFGFYTRSADVTS
-147 LIQAGGSGS
+147 LVQAGGSGS
-156 YTTGAVPGLVDPLDA
+156 YTTGSVPGLVDPLDA
-171 SNGSIN
+171 SNGAIN
-177 SAGWT
+177 SSGWT
-182 LIVAYQNGTLPA
+182 LIVAYQNGSLPA

-207 AETGSADVSVSG
+207 VETGSADVSVSG
-219 FLTPSGGPV
+219 FLTPAGGPV
-228 SGRLFLSSTEGDADL
+228 SGRLFISSTEGDADL

-263 NNAINNFFG
+263 NNAVNNFFG

-390 DSLPS
+390 DSLPN
-395 GTSFIPGT
+395 GTSFIPGS

-416 AAGISL
+416 TAGISL

-427 GASRTVTFQATVVS
+427 NASRTVTFQATVVS
-441 LPSQNPIS
+441 LPNQNPIS

-511 GNIAATNVIF
+511 GNIAATNVIY
-521 TDPIPSGTTFI
+521 TDQIPSGTTFI

-543 AGANPANGISIGSI
+543 AGANPANGISIGTI

-564 ISFQVLVPSIPQTN
+564 VSFQVFVPSIPQTN

-600 GTDKTNIV
+600 GTDTTNIV

-651 IFTDV
+651 IFKDI

-682 GVNIGSIPSGT
+682 GVNVGSIPTGT
-693 TKNVAFQVVVNTI
+693 TKNVSFQVVVNTI

-746 ANVTLTKSTNK
+746 ANLTLTKSTNK

-777 TAANNVQLT
+777 TAATNVQLT

-800 TLNGVLQNVD
+800 TLNGVLQNVN

-833 VINITTPN
+833 VINITAQN

-852 YTVNPNLPPTSKTAN
+852 YTVNPSLPPTSKTAN

-877 ANLHANKSVDK
+877 ANLQATKSVDK

-911 NNVLLSD
+911 NNVVLSD
-918 SIANGTAFVPNSVIV
+918 SIANGTAFVPNSVTINNV
-933 NGVTQPGATPASINI
+933 AQPGVTPASINI

-962 VVITSIPN
+962 VLITSIPN

-1013 AKTVNRAFAT
+1013 AKTVDRAFAT
-1023 VGDTLT
+1023 VGDVLT
-1029 YTVTLTNAGSV
+1029 YTILLTNAGSV
-1040 SADSPTFVDT
+1040 TADSPTFVDT

-1064 NGVLQNNAD
+1064 NSVLQNNAD
-1073 PNIGVPLPSIA
+1073 PNAGVPLPSIP
-1084 ANGSLTV
+1084 ANGEITV
-1091 SYQVTVTSLP
+1091 SYQVTVTALP
-1101 TQNPTLNSSST
+1101 TQNPTTNSSST

-1124 TVETSVSNTVS
+1124 TIETSLSNTVS

-1140 ANVVIVKEVDL
+1140 ANVVIVKQVDL

-1157 QPITYTISLANLGNT
+1157 QPITYTIALANLGNT
-1172 IANNVIVTDIIPNGT
+1172 PANNVVVTDILPPGT
-1187 TIVPNSIFIGGAL
+1187 TLVPNSIFIGGTL
-1200 QLGADPSTGLPVGSI
+1200 QLGADPSVGLQVGTI
-1215 PSGGFT
+1215 PAGGIT
-1221 TIVFQISTNGLPSPN
+1221 TIVFQISANSLPSPN
-1236 PIQNSASLQ
+1236 PVQNSAALQ

-1253 LPALVRNA
+1253 LPAVVRNA
-1261 ASNIVTTQINTAN
+1261 TSNIVTTQINTAN
-1274 IVATKLTSTNFADV
+1274 LVATKLTSTNFADV
-1288 GDVIL
+1288 GDVIT
-1293 YATILTNNGNIPAAN
+1293 YATILTNNGNIPATN
-1308 VTFTDIIPA
+1308 VTFTDIIPD
-1317 GTLFI
+1317 GTIFL
-1322 PNTVTINNVPV
+1322 PNTVTINGVPI
-1333 ANANPAT
+1333 ANANPANG
-1340 SISIGTIGAN
+1340 ILIGTIGAN

-1355 AFQVFVPTIPAVN
+1355 SFQVFVPTIPAVN

-1383 PSKPAVMQ
+1383 PSKPAIMQ

-1401 INNASIAATK
+1401 INNATITTAK

-1435 TLASNVIFTDV
+1435 TLASSIVFTDT
-1446 IPNGTSFIA
+1446 IPSGTSFIP
-1455 NSVTVNGNTLPN
+1455 NSVTVNGTTLSN
-1467 VNPASGIAI
+1467 ANPANGIAI
-1476 DPINPNANTLIS
+1476 DPINPNANTTIS

-1508 TYQYVVDPNLPPA
+1508 TYQYFVNPNLPPTSSNA
-1521 SANTLSNVI
+1521 LSNVI

-1537 TIVATKSVNTP
+1537 TIIATKSVNTP

-1557 YTIAVTNTGNTPASA
+1557 YTIAVTNTGNIPASA

-1604 GIHLADISPGDTVF
+1604 GIHLADIPPGDTIF

-1642 EYTVNPNQSPAVN
+1642 EYNVNPNQSPAVG

-1692 TITNSGNT
+1692 TIINSGNT

-1709 VIPNGTTFIPNSF
+1709 LLPDGTTFIPNSF
-1722 TVNGTTIT
+1722 TVNGIAIPNT
-1730 NANPQNGINIG
+1730 NPQNGINIG
-1741 NLNSNASA
+1741 NINSNASVI
-1749 TLSFQVNITTLPNPN
+1749 LSFQVNITTIPNPN

-1811 AFAAVGDTITY
+1811 TFAAVGDTITY
-1822 TTILTNSGNTS
+1822 TTTLTNSGNTT

-1847 SFVPDSV
+1847 SFVPDSL

-1863 FRPDSEISLDSIP
+1863 FRPDSGISLDPIP
-1876 VGGTTTISFQAIVG
+1876 VGGTTTTISFQAIVG

-1909 IDPTQPPV
+1909 VDPTQPPV
-1917 IETATSNPTLVQINE
+1917 TETATSNPTLVQINE

-1947 VAPGNSF
+1947 IAPGNSF

-1961 DNIGNATATNIIF
+1961 ENIGNATATNITF

-1991 GGVLLPGVN
+1991 GGVLLSGVN

-2008 DIIAEDFI
+2008 DIIAGDFI

-2039 NSPVVNSA
+2039 NSPVVNGA

-2074 INSGEIVAIKSVN
+2074 INSGEILAVKSVD
-2087 KTFATIGDTISY
+2087 KTFAKIGDTLSY
-2099 TITLSNPGNVTSQN
+2099 TISLSNPGNVTSQN
-2113 IIFTDTLPDG
+2113 ILFTDILPDG
-2123 TTFISGTLTNDL
+2123 TTFISGTLV
-2135 SGTLTNDSGTQQIGN
+2135 NDSSAQQIGN

-2157 GNINPNGTA
+2157 GNITPGSTVA
-2166 VITLNV
+2166 ITINV

-2182 ISNSSSVQFAHVVDP
+2182 ISNFSSVQYSHVVDP
-2197 SQPAVSQT
+2197 SQPALSQT
-2205 NVSNTVSTTINS
+2205 NISNTVSTTINS
-2217 AILTTKKSADKSI
+2217 AILTTTKSADKSI
-2230 ISVGDTITY
+2230 LSVGDTITY
-2239 TTTIRNTGNTA
+2239 TTTITNTGNTA

-2270 VTINSV
+2270 FTINGM
-2276 QQSGAQ
+2276 QQLGAR

-2293 PGETVTVTFQVNVIS
+2293 PGETVTVTFQVTVIS
-2308 VSPSSSIMGNDTI
+2308 VPPSSSIMDNDTI

-2327 DPNSAPATTST
+2327 NPSAAPVTTST
-2338 STNIATNPV
+2338 STNSVTNPV
-2347 LDAMITMVKSVDQTL
+2347 LDAMITMIKSVDQTL
-2362 VTLGDTITYTTILTN
+2362 VTLGDTITYTTLLTN
-2377 NGNTNATNIT
+2377 SGNTNATNIT
-2387 FTDLIPNGTTFITDS
+2387 FTDLIPDGTTFVSDS
-2402 VTINGLTQ
+2402 VTINGITQ

-2423 IAPNSSIS
+2423 IAPNSSIA

-2451 TASYTFIADP
+2451 SASYTFITDP

-2476 TTINTANILS
+2476 TTINTAIILS

-2503 TVVLTNNGN
+2503 TVTLTNNGN
-2512 SSAQNVIFTDTV
+2512 SSAQNVIFSDTM
-2524 PSVTTFIA
+2524 PSGTTFIA
-2532 NTFSINGVPQSGAD
+2532 NSFSINGVSQSGAD
-2546 PSNGVNIGTI
+2546 PSNGVNIGPI
-2556 TAGTTVTVSFQVT
+2556 TAGSTVTVSFQVN
-2569 VTSLPTANPIVNF
+2569 VASLPTENQIVNF

-2592 PDSETSISNPVST
+2592 PDPETSISNPVST
-2605 QINEAILSMTK
+2605 QIKEAILSMTK

-2627 TAFYTTSITNVGN
+2627 TAFYTTSISNIGN

-2661 TLTVDGVLQPNADP
+2661 TLTVDGVLQPDANP

-2689 YSIVFQVTVNNIP
+2689 YSIVFQVTVNSIP
-2702 PSNPAPNTAS
+2702 PINPAPNIAS
-2712 TTYEFTVDPVNPPVS
+2712 TTYEFTVDPGNPPVS

-2739 NNATIISTK
+2739 NNANIISTK
-2748 TANLT
+2748 TADLT

-2763 TLNLPNTGNVTAT
+2763 TLNLPNTGNVAAT
-2776 DVTIIDILDSN
+2776 DVTVIDILDSN
-2787 LSFVPNSFTA
+2787 LSFVPNSFTV

-2810 VNIGSINGGNT
+2810 VNIGAINGGNT
-2821 AIVTFQATVITLP
+2821 SIVTFQAIVSTLP
-2834 TLNPI
+2834 INNPI
-2839 SNSASITYHYVVDP
+2839 SNSALTTYRYIVD
-2853 SQPPITTSN
+2853 SDQPFISTSN
-2862 QSNTTTTQINSAIL
+2862 QSNTTTTQVNSAIL
-2876 TAQKNSNVS
+2876 TVQKNSNVE
-2885 TVDIGQDITY
+2885 TVDIGQDIVY
-2895 TVTITNSGNVSATNV
+2895 SVTITNSGNVSATNV

-2929 NGTSIPNA
+2929 NGTTIPNA
-2937 DIITGVPI
+2937 DIMTGVPI

-2950 NESVIVAFHIIA
+2950 NQFVIVAFHINA

-2971 TNQASVS
+2971 TNQASIS

-2984 PANPPVSKNII
+2984 PANPPVSKNIT
-2995 SNNVTTKIESAILN
+2995 STTVSTKIESAILN
-3009 TIKIGDKTFATIGD
+3009 TIKIADKAFATIGD

-3039 NNAIFSDPLPS
+3039 NNVIFSDPIPS

-3071 INGVGINTINPNQT
+3071 IDGVGINTIIPNQT
-3085 VTIIFQ
+3085 VTIVFQ

-3115 NVGNVLLAQPGN
+3115 NVGNALQPQPGN

-3136 INTAILS
+3136 INSTILS

-3161 TVSIQNNGNTNAT
+3161 TVLIQNGGNTNAT

-3179 DPVPTG
+3179 DPIPAG
-3185 TTFVENSFAVN
+3185 TTFIENSFTIN

-3206 NGVNIGTVSA
+3206 NGVNIGTVNA
-3216 GSSLTVTFQVI
+3216 GSSLTATFQVI

-3244 YAFIVDPASP
+3244 YEFIVDPTAP

-3275 TVLQANRSIV
+3275 TVLEANRTIV
-3285 SIGDVITYTATLTNT
+3285 SIGDIITYTATLTNT

-3312 GVPEGALFVPNSVTL
+3312 GIPEGALFVPNSVTL
-3327 NGISLPDASPTL
+3327 NGISLPGASPTL

-3402 DASLSVIKS
+3402 DASLSVIKN
-3411 TDSLVQSTDGIIT
+3411 TDSLVQSTDGTIT

-3454 NSVTINSV
+3454 NSVTINGV
-3462 SVPGADPNVGIP
+3462 SAPGTDPNVGIS
-3474 LNSITPSEIVTV
+3474 LNAIAPSEIVTV

-3492 QSIPSVNPISNTARI
+3492 QSIPSVNPISNIARI
-3507 DYTFIADPTAP
+3507 GYTFIADPTAP

-3532 ISDATI
+3532 ISDANV
-3538 LSLKAVNAPQTTT
+3538 LSLKAVNAQQATT

-3573 FSDTIP
+3573 FLDTLP
-3579 QDTTFVENSFTLNGT
+3579 EGTTFVKNSFTLNGT
-3594 AILGANPNVGVT
+3594 AILGANPNAGVT
-3606 LPTLA
+3606 FPNLV

-3623 IKDSFSRESI
+3623 INDSFSQQSI

-3654 TSTSNIVITNFV
+3654 TSTSNIVISNFV
-3666 QAQLTITKTSNPT
+3666 QAQLTVTKTSNPI

-3699 DAINIVFTDSIPA
+3699 DAINIIFTDSIPA

-3721 TINGVLQPGLNPENG
+3721 TINGVLQPGVNPENG
-3736 IPIGTIPANSSKT
+3736 IPIGTITPNSSKT

-3757 NPPTETEIVNQSSA
+3757 NPPTATEIVNQSSVN
-3771 TYQYVSI
+3771 YQYVSI

-3804 VKSADVTFASI
+3804 VKQADVTFVAI
-3815 GQIITYTNTLQN
+3815 GQNITYTNTLQN

-3842 PEGTIFIEDSLA
+3842 PEGTIFIEDSLS

-3859 QPGANPENG
+3859 QPGANPQNG
-3868 VTLGTI
+3868 ITLGTL
-3874 QPNETVTISFQV
+3874 QPDETITISFQV

-3892 VGNVVINISDTSYEY
+3892 VGNTVINISDTSYEY
-3907 QIDPSSQIIQR
+3907 QIDPSSPIIQR

-3961 TIPITNTLLLDAIAS
+3961 TVPITNTILIDAIAA
-3976 GTTFVPNSILVDGVP
+3976 GTTFVPNSILVDGIP
-3991 RLNENPITGI
+3991 RPNENPITGI
-4001 NLDIILPNNT
+4001 NLGIILPNNT
-4011 IIVTFQVSVV
+4011 IIVTFQVNVV
-4021 SIPPQNNINNIA
+4021 SIPAQNTINNIA
-4033 VIHYEYRPDPSTP
+4033 VIHYEYKPEQSAP
-4046 PISETTSSNAT
+4046 PISETTSSNTT
-4057 NIQFIDAILIATKST
+4057 NIQFIDVVLIATKSA
-4072 NTVLANID
+4072 NKVLANID
-4080 ETIEYT
+4080 DTIEYT

-4091 NGSATTNSIFFTDTI
+4091 NGSTTTNSIFFADTI
-4106 ADGTVF
+4106 EDGTVF
-4112 IPGSVVVNNT
+4112 IPGSVTVNNT

-4129 NIGFSIPNVAAG
+4129 NIGFFIPNIASG
-4141 QMATITF
+4141 QATTITL
-4148 QVSVTNLPAVN
+4148 QVSVTNLPALN
-4159 PTPNTANVVYDFIFN
+4159 PTPNTANIVYDFIFN

-4222 NTGNTDATAVVFTD
+4222 NIGNADATTVVFTD
-4236 NIPNGTTFIDGS
+4236 NIPDGTTFIEGS

-4258 ANPSAGILVGTIA
+4258 ANPSTGILVGTIA
-4271 PNISIPVTFSVTVV
+4271 PNVSIPVTFSVTVV
-4285 ALPASGHVQN
+4285 ALPASGRIQN

-4302 INVEEQIST
+4302 INSEEQIST
-4311 SNITFTEVISANVI
+4311 SNITITEVISANVI

-4371 ENSVIVNG
+4371 GNSVIVNG
-4379 NARPNDNPLNG
+4379 TARPNDNPVSG

-4403 ILFQVRVTS
+4403 VLFQVQVTS

-4426 YEYTVPNRPPITE
+4426 YQYTLPNRPPITE
-4439 TIISSAALTEI
+4439 TILSSASVTAI

-4456 SNKAVDL
+4456 SNKTVNL

-4470 TLTYTIT
+4470 TLTYMIT
-4477 LNQTGNVAVNDV
+4477 LNQTGNVAANDV
-4489 IIQDIIPQGTTFIEN
+4489 IIQDMIPQGTTFIEN
-4504 SVIVNGET
+4504 SVIVNGDA
-4512 LPGVNPVSGIPIGT
+4512 LPGVSPVSGIPIGT
-4526 ITIGG
+4526 IIVGG
-4531 DAIVSFQVTVTSIP
+4531 NASASFQVSVTSIP

-4551 NNAITTFN
+4551 NKAITTFN

-4569 TNTTTTNTVK
+4569 TNTNTTNTVT
-4579 TTVQNDNVIAFKSA
+4579 TTVQNDNVFAIKSV
-4593 DVTNALPGQTL
+4593 DVTNALPGQTV

-4618 EDLLAID
+4618 EDLLVID
-4625 AVPIDTTFVA
+4625 TAPVDTTFVT

-4641 GINQPNENP
+4641 GINQPNANP
-4650 ENGITLGNLAPNE
+4650 ENGIALGNLAPNE
-4663 FVIITFQVTISSST
+4663 STIITFQVTISPST
-4677 LQSTINNDAS
+4677 LQSAINNDAS
-4687 VSYTVIIDPTKPPI
+4687 VSYTVTIDPNEPPI

-4714 IDPMVRIEKTADK
+4714 VDPLVSIEKTADK
-4727 SIVVIGDIITFTLA
+4727 SIVATGDTITFTLE
-4741 VFNHSPIPTIST
+4741 VINHSPIPTIST
-4753 SVIDTIPA
+4753 SVLDIIPS

-4785 INIGSLSAGTVAT
+4785 INIGALPADGVST
-4798 ITFQVLATS
+4798 ITFKVLVTS
-4807 IPSNSTIINS
+4807 IPSNNTIVNS

-4852 VTKNASVSSAYLNQ
+4852 VVKNASVSSAYLNQ
-4866 YFDYTVRITNTSEIS
+4866 YFDYTVRITNTSNIS
-4881 LSNISLQDTIPAGL
+4881 LSNVSLQDTIPAGL

-4902 FINGERSPLANPNIG
+4902 FINSERSPLANPNIG
-4917 FLVATNLEPNE
+4917 FLVATNLEQNE
-4928 TIIVLFTVQVIS
+4928 TISVLFTVQVIS
-4940 PPVNNPFK
+4940 PPVNNEFK

-4972 NENIVTFV
+4972 NENIVSFIS
-4980 PENPDEALPNLN
+4980 ENPDETLPNLN
-4992 CFFDGERFIRIT
+4992 CFFNGERFIRVT
-5004 PRNVRNYLWTWI
+5004 PRNIRNYFWAWI

>member
-23 GLSKISNQNRA
+23 GLSKISNLNRA

-39 IGAFITTNTALQV
+39 IGAFVTTNTALQV

-57 GTTLTYTQNSSTAIL
+57 GTTLNYTQNSSTALL

-87 GGNYLSRDQNITSVL
+87 GGNYLSRDQNITNVL

-114 YSITPSAVTAS
+114 YSITPSAVTSS
-125 NQTFVSNSI
+125 NQTFVSGSV
-134 TFGFYTRSADVTT
+134 TFGFYTRSADVTS
-147 LIQAGGSGS
+147 IVQAAGSGS
-156 YTTGAVPGLVDPLDA
+156 YTTGSVPGLVDPLDA
-171 SNGSIN
+171 SNGAIN

-182 LIVAYQNGTLPA
+182 LIVAYQNGSLPA

-207 AETGSADVSVSG
+207 VETGSADVSVSG
-219 FLTPSGGPV
+219 FLTPAGGPV

-263 NNAINNFFG
+263 NNAVNNFFG
-272 SQVNNAAGN
+272 SQINNAAGN

-326 AIRLTTNGDA
+326 SIRLTTNGDA

-358 VNKSVAAIGDIL
+358 VNKSVATIGDIL
-370 TYTVTI
+370 TYTVTV
-376 PNTGLLPANNAIFI
+376 PNTGLLPANNVTFT
-390 DSLPS
+390 DVLPN
-395 GTSFIPGT
+395 GTSFIPGS
-403 VTVDNVPQTNANP
+403 VTIDNVPQTNANP
-416 AAGISL
+416 VAGISL

-427 GASRTVTFQATVVS
+427 GSSRTVAFQATVVS

-511 GNIAATNVIF
+511 GNIAATNVIY

-543 AGANPANGISIGSI
+543 GGANPANGISIGSI

-564 ISFQVLVPSIPQTN
+564 ISFQVFVPSIPQTN

-600 GTDKTNIV
+600 GTDTTNIV

-621 AVDKNFADI
+621 AVDKNYADI

-635 YTVSFTGT
+635 YTVAFTGT

-670 DGTTQVGANPAN
+670 DGTTQVGANPTN
-682 GVNIGSIPSGT
+682 GVNIGSIPTGS
-693 TKNVAFQVVVNTI
+693 TKTVSFQVVVNTI

-725 PSQSPV
+725 PSQSPT

-746 ANVTLTKSTNK
+746 ANLTLTKSTNK

-777 TAANNVQLT
+777 TAATNVQLT

-791 GTILTPGTV
+791 GTILTLGSV

-824 TFTLSFQVT
+824 TVTLSFQVT
-833 VINITTPN
+833 VINITAQN
-841 PIINNAFASYL
+841 PIINNAFASYI
-852 YTVNPNLPPTSKTAN
+852 YTVNPSLPPTSKTAN

-877 ANLHANKSVDK
+877 ANLHANKSVSQ
-888 TFAEVGDVLT
+888 TFAEVGDGLT
-898 YTFSLTND
+898 YTFALTND
-906 GNVAA
+906 GNVTA

-918 SIANGTAFVPNSVIV
+918 FIVNGTSFVPNSVIV

-962 VVITSIPN
+962 ILITSIPN
-970 PNPISNSASISY
+970 PNPILNSASVSY
-982 NFIVDPNA
+982 NFIVDPNV
-990 SPVSK
+990 SPVST
-995 NTTST
+995 NTTT
-1000 TTFTQVNDANVIS
+1000 NTTFIQVNDANVIS
-1013 AKTVNRAFAT
+1013 AKTVDRAFAT
-1023 VGDTLT
+1023 VGDILT
-1029 YTVTLTNAGSV
+1029 YTVSLTNTGSV
-1040 SADSPTFVDT
+1040 SADNPTFIDI

-1073 PNIGVPLPSIA
+1073 PNIGVLLPSIPA
-1084 ANGSLTV
+1084 SGLITV
-1091 SYQVTVTSLP
+1091 SYQVTVTALP
-1101 TQNPTLNSSST
+1101 AQNPTTNSSST
-1112 QYSFIL
+1112 QYSFVL

-1124 TVETSVSNTVS
+1124 IIETSLSNTVS

-1140 ANVVIVKEVDL
+1140 ANVIIFKDVDL

-1157 QPITYTISLANLGNT
+1157 QPITYTIALANPGNT
-1172 IANNVIVTDIIPNGT
+1172 PANNVIVTDILPPGT
-1187 TIVPNSIFIGGAL
+1187 TLVPNSIFIGGTL
-1200 QLGADPSTGLPVGSI
+1200 QLGADPNVGLQVGTI
-1215 PSGGFT
+1215 PAGGIT
-1221 TIVFQISTNGLPSPN
+1221 TIVFQISASGIPSPN
-1236 PIQNSASLQ
+1236 PVQNSAALQ

-1253 LPALVRNA
+1253 LPAVVKNA
-1261 ASNIVTTQINTAN
+1261 ISNIVTTQINTAN
-1274 IVATKLTSTNFADV
+1274 IVATKLTSTNFSNV
-1288 GDVIL
+1288 GDVIT
-1293 YATILTNNGNIPAAN
+1293 YATILTNNGNIPASN
-1308 VTFTDIIPA
+1308 VTFTDIIPTGA
-1317 GTLFI
+1317 IFL
-1322 PNTVTINNVPV
+1322 PNTVTINGVPI
-1333 ANANPAT
+1333 ANANPANG
-1340 SISIGTIGAN
+1340 IFIGTIGAN

-1355 AFQVFVPTIPAVN
+1355 SFQVFVPNIPAVN

-1401 INNASIAATK
+1401 INNATITAAK

-1420 NDIITYTTTLTNNGN
+1420 NDIITYTTTLTNSGN
-1435 TLASNVIFTDV
+1435 TLASNIVFTDA
-1446 IPNGTSFIA
+1446 IPSGTSFIP
-1455 NSVTVNGNTLPN
+1455 NSVTVNGTTLPN
-1467 VNPASGIAI
+1467 INPTNGVAI
-1476 DPINPNANTLIS
+1476 DPINPNTNTTIS
-1488 FQVQVNSIPNPN
+1488 FQVIVNSISSPN

-1508 TYQYVVDPNLPPA
+1508 TYQYVVNPNLPPA
-1521 SANTLSNVI
+1521 SANALSNVI

-1557 YTIAVTNTGNTPASA
+1557 YTIAVTNTGNIPASA

-1578 LGAGASFI
+1578 LGAGASFV

-1604 GIHLADISPGDTVF
+1604 GVHLADIPPGDTVF
-1618 ITFQAQILAIPPSGT
+1618 ITFQAQILAIPSSGT

-1642 EYTVNPNQSPAVN
+1642 EYTVNPNQSPAVG
-1655 STITNTTVTPIID
+1655 STVTNTTITPIVD
-1668 ATLSI
+1668 ATLVL
-1673 NKTVNST
+1673 NKNASTT
-1680 FATIGDTLTFTS
+1680 FATIGDTITFTS
-1692 TITNSGNT
+1692 SVTNTGNT
-1700 TANNVIFTD
+1700 TANNIVFTD
-1709 VIPNGTTFIPNSF
+1709 MIPNGTTFVPNSF
-1722 TVNGTTIT
+1722 KINGVTVP

-1741 NLNSNASA
+1741 NINSNASV

-1764 PIPNKSSLQYSFI
+1764 PIPNKSSLLYSFI

-1796 QVNTASVIATKTASS
+1796 QVNTASVIATKAANST
-1811 AFAAVGDTITY
+1811 FAAVGDTITY
-1822 TTILTNSGNTS
+1822 TTTLTNSGNTT
-1833 ANTPVFIDILPPEL
+1833 ANTPVFIDILPTEL

-1863 FRPDSEISLDSIP
+1863 FRPDSGIPLDPIP

-1890 SIPATNPTLNQSS
+1890 SIPASNPTMNQSS

-1909 IDPTQPPV
+1909 VDPTEPPV
-1917 IETATSNPTLVQINE
+1917 TETATSNPVLVQINE
-1932 AIIQATKSVDRLFSD
+1932 AIIQATKSVDRIFSD
-1947 VAPGNSF
+1947 IAPGNSF

-1961 DNIGNATATNIIF
+1961 ENVGNTTATNIIF

-1991 GGVLLPGVN
+1991 GGVSLPGVN

-2039 NSPVVNSA
+2039 NSPVVNGA

-2074 INSGEIVAIKSVN
+2074 INSGEIVAVKSVDKN
-2087 KTFATIGDTISY
+2087 FATTGDTLSY
-2099 TITLSNPGNVTSQN
+2099 TISLSNPGNVASQN
-2113 IIFTDTLPDG
+2113 VLFTDILPEG
-2123 TTFISGTLTNDL
+2123 TSFISGTLIK
-2135 SGTLTNDSGTQQIGN
+2135 DSSTQQIGN
-2150 PANGIQI
+2150 PANSITVGD
-2157 GNINPNGTA
+2157 INPGETVN
-2166 VITLNV
+2166 ILFQV
-2172 LVTNIPSINP
+2172 LVTTIPSINP
-2182 ISNSSSVQFAHVVDP
+2182 ISNSSSVQFQHIVDP
-2197 SQPAVSQT
+2197 SQPAISQT
-2205 NVSNTVSTTINS
+2205 TSSNTVTTTINS
-2217 AILTTKKSADKSI
+2217 AILTTTKSVDKSV
-2230 ISVGDTITY
+2230 ISVGDTLTY
-2239 TTTIRNTGNTA
+2239 TTNITNTGNTK
-2250 ATNITFTSAIPA
+2250 ATNMIFTGAIPA
-2262 NTTFIPNS
+2262 STSFVPNS
-2270 VTINSV
+2270 FTIN
-2276 QQSGAQ
+2276 GAALPGAN

-2287 NIPNIA
+2287 SLPDINPS
-2293 PGETVTVTFQVNVIS
+2293 ETVIITFQVNVLS
-2308 VSPSSSIMGNDTI
+2308 VPPSNSIMGNDTI

-2327 DPNSAPATTST
+2327 DPNGTPVTTST
-2338 STNIATNPV
+2338 TTNIVTNPV

-2362 VTLGDTITYTTILTN
+2362 VTLGDTITYTTILMN
-2377 NGNTNATNIT
+2377 SGNTNATNIT
-2387 FTDLIPNGTTFITDS
+2387 FTDLIPSGTTFITDS
-2402 VTINGLTQ
+2402 VTIDGIRQ
-2410 IGLNPNTGITIGS
+2410 IGLTPNIGITIGT

-2431 IAFQVTATSTPV
+2431 ISFQVTATSAPV

-2476 TTINTANILS
+2476 TTINTATILS
-2486 LKQVD
+2486 SKQVD

-2503 TVVLTNNGN
+2503 TVTLTNNGN

-2524 PSVTTFIA
+2524 PSGTTFIA
-2532 NTFSINGVPQSGAD
+2532 NTFSINGIPQSDAN
-2546 PSNGVNIGTI
+2546 PVNGVNIGPI
-2556 TAGTTVTVSFQVT
+2556 MAGTTVTVSFQVT
-2569 VTSLPTANPIVNF
+2569 VTSLPIENPIVNF

-2592 PDSETSISNPVST
+2592 PDAETSISNPVST
-2605 QINEAILSMTK
+2605 QIREAILSMTK

-2627 TAFYTTSITNVGN
+2627 TAFYTTSVANLGN

-2646 VFTDA
+2646 VFTDI
-2651 LPSGLTFVPN
+2651 LPTGLTFIPN
-2661 TLTVDGVLQPNADP
+2661 TLTVDGILQPDANP
-2675 NTGVLLATLPPNEI
+2675 NLGVLLATLPPNEI
-2689 YSIVFQVTVNNIP
+2689 YSIVFQVTVNSIP
-2702 PSNPAPNTAS
+2702 PINPAPNTAS
-2712 TTYEFTVDPVNPPVS
+2712 TNYEFTVDPNNPPAS
-2727 SAATSNTTLLQI
+2727 NTANSNTTLLQI
-2739 NNATIISTK
+2739 NNANIISTK
-2748 TANLT
+2748 TANLA

-2763 TLNLPNTGNVTAT
+2763 TLNLPNTGNVAAT

-2787 LSFVPNSFTA
+2787 LTFDPNSFTV
-2797 NGQTIPNADLSTG
+2797 NGQTIPNADLFTG
-2810 VNIGSINGGNT
+2810 VNIGPINGGDV
-2821 AIVTFQATVITLP
+2821 VTVSFQATVTTLP
-2834 TLNPI
+2834 LNNPI
-2839 SNSASITYHYVVDP
+2839 SNSALTTYRYIVDP
-2853 SQPPITTSN
+2853 DQPFISTAN
-2862 QSNTTTTQINSAIL
+2862 QSNTSTTQINSAIL
-2876 TAQKNSNVS
+2876 TAKKNSNVS
-2885 TVDIGQDITY
+2885 TVDIGQDIVY
-2895 TVTITNSGNVSATNV
+2895 TVTITNSGNASATNV
-2910 IFTDLI
+2910 LFTDII
-2916 PDGTSFEPNSFTL
+2916 PDGTSFETNSFTL
-2929 NGTSIPNA
+2929 NGTIIQNA
-2937 DIITGVPI
+2937 NIITGVPI
-2945 GDIAP
+2945 GEIAP
-2950 NESVIVAFHIIA
+2950 NQSVIVEFHITA

-2984 PANPPVSKNII
+2984 PANPPVSTNIT
-2995 SNNVTTKIESAILN
+2995 SNNVSTKIESAILT
-3009 TIKIGDKTFATIGD
+3009 TIKIGDKSFATIGD
-3023 TITYTTTITNT
+3023 TITYTTTISNV

-3039 NNAIFSDPLPS
+3039 NNVIFSDHLS
-3050 WTQFVAGSVIVD
+3050 TWTQFVAGSVIVD
-3062 GTPLPSASI
+3062 GTSLPDASI
-3071 INGVGINTINPNQT
+3071 IDGVGINTINPNQI
-3085 VTIIFQ
+3085 VTIVFQ
-3091 VQIVSN
+3091 VQIISN

-3115 NVGNVLLAQPGN
+3115 NVGNSLQAQPGN

-3136 INTAILS
+3136 INSAILS

-3150 AFANIGDTITY
+3150 AFSNIGDTITY
-3161 TVSIQNNGNTNAT
+3161 TVLIQNSGNTNAT

-3179 DPVPTG
+3179 DLIPAG
-3185 TTFVENSFAVN
+3185 TTFVENSFSVN
-3196 GSTIPGANPN
+3196 GSIIPGANPN
-3206 NGVNIGTVSA
+3206 NGVNIGTVSTN
-3216 GSSLTVTFQVI
+3216 SSLTVTFQVI

-3244 YAFIVDPASP
+3244 FTFIVDPAAP
-3254 PVTGTINSNSASTQI
+3254 PVTSTINSNGASTQI

-3275 TVLQANRSIV
+3275 TVLEANRSIV
-3285 SIGDVITYTATLTNT
+3285 SIGDIITYTATLTNT

-3312 GVPEGALFVPNSVTL
+3312 GVPVGAVFVPNSVTL
-3327 NGISLPDASPTL
+3327 NGISLPNTSPTL

-3402 DASLSVIKS
+3402 DASLSVIKN
-3411 TDSLVQSTDGIIT
+3411 TDSLVQSTNGTIT

-3439 VTLTDLVPEGTAFIP
+3439 VNLTDLVPEGTAFIP

-3474 LNSITPSEIVTV
+3474 LNAIAPSEIVTV

-3507 DYTFIADPTAP
+3507 DYTFIADPTSP

-3532 ISDATI
+3532 ISDANV
-3538 LSLKAVNAPQTTT
+3538 LSLKAVNAQQATT

-3573 FSDTIP
+3573 FSDTLP
-3579 QDTTFVENSFTLNGT
+3579 EGTTFVENSFTLNGT
-3594 AILGANPNVGVT
+3594 AILGANPNVGVA
-3606 LPTLA
+3606 LPNLV

-3623 IKDSFSRESI
+3623 INDSFSQESI

-3644 PDPGQPPITE
+3644 LDPGQPPITE

-3666 QAQLTITKTSNPT
+3666 QAQLTVTKTSNPI

-3699 DAINIVFTDSIPA
+3699 DAINIIFTDSIPA
-3712 GTTFVPDSV
+3712 GTTFVSDSV
-3721 TINGVLQPGLNPENG
+3721 TINGVLQPGVNPENG
-3736 IPIGTIPANSSKT
+3736 IPLGTIPANSSKT

-3757 NPPTETEIVNQSSA
+3757 NPPTETEIVNQSSGN
-3771 TYQYVSI
+3771 YQYVSI

-3804 VKSADVTFASI
+3804 VKSADVTFVSI

-3827 IGTVPANNTVFIDNI
+3827 IGTIPANNTVFIDNI
-3842 PEGTIFIEDSLA
+3842 PEGTIFIEDSLS

-3868 VTLGTI
+3868 VTLSTI

-3892 VGNVVINISDTSYEY
+3892 SGNTVINISDTSYEY
-3907 QIDPSSQIIQR
+3907 QIDPSSPIIQR

-3961 TIPITNTLLLDAIAS
+3961 TVPITNTLLIDAIAA
-3976 GTTFVPNSILVDGVP
+3976 GTTFVPNSILVDGIP
-3991 RLNENPITGI
+3991 RPNENPITGI
-4001 NLDIILPNNT
+4001 NLGIILPNNT
-4011 IIVTFQVSVV
+4011 IIVTFQVNVV
-4021 SIPPQNNINNIA
+4021 SIPAQNTINNIA
-4033 VIHYEYRPDPSTP
+4033 VIHYEYQPEPSAP
-4046 PISETTSSNAT
+4046 PISETTSSNTT
-4057 NIQFIDAILIATKST
+4057 NIQFIDAILIATKSA
-4072 NTVLANID
+4072 NKVLANMD
-4080 ETIEYT
+4080 DTIEYT

-4091 NGSATTNSIFFTDTI
+4091 NGSTTTNSIFFTDTI
-4106 ADGTVF
+4106 EDGTVF
-4112 IPGSVVVNNT
+4112 IPGSVTVNNT

-4129 NIGFSIPNVAAG
+4129 NIGFFIPNIASG
-4141 QMATITF
+4141 QATTITF
-4148 QVSVTNLPAVN
+4148 QVSVTNLPALN
-4159 PTPNTANVVYDFIFN
+4159 PMPNTANIVYDFIFN

-4193 NDADIVSLKTVDLT
+4193 NDADIVSLKTVNST

-4222 NTGNTDATAVVFTD
+4222 NIGNTDATAVVFTD
-4236 NIPNGTTFIDGS
+4236 NIPDGTTFIDGS

-4258 ANPSAGILVGTIA
+4258 ANPSTGILVGMIA
-4271 PNISIPVTFSVTVV
+4271 PNVSIPVTFSVTVL
-4285 ALPASGHVQN
+4285 ALPASGRIQN

-4302 INVEEQIST
+4302 INGEEQIST

-4349 NGNIQVENIIVTDI
+4349 NGNIQAENIIVTDI

-4379 NARPNDNPLNG
+4379 TARPNDNPLSG

-4412 IPQTNPISNTSTIE
+4412 ILQTNPISNTSTIE
-4426 YEYTVPNRPPITE
+4426 YEYTVPDRPPITE
-4439 TIISSAALTEI
+4439 TIISSAAVTEI
-4450 NHANLN
+4450 HHANLN
-4456 SNKAVDL
+4456 SNKTVDL

-4477 LNQTGNVAVNDV
+4477 LNQTGNVSADDV
-4489 IIQDIIPQGTTFIEN
+4489 VIQDIIPQGTTFIEN

-4512 LPGVNPVSGIPIGT
+4512 VPGVNPVSGIPIGT
-4526 ITIGG
+4526 IIIGG
-4531 DAIVSFQVTVTSIP
+4531 DAIASFQVTVTSIP

-4551 NNAITTFN
+4551 NKAITTFN
-4559 YIVNPNNVPV
+4559 YIVNPNNLPV
-4569 TNTTTTNTVK
+4569 TNTTTTNTVT
-4579 TTVQNDNVIAFKSA
+4579 TTVQNDNIVAIKSVNA
-4593 DVTNALPGQTL
+4593 TNALPSQTL

-4625 AVPIDTTFVA
+4625 TVPVDTIFIT

-4641 GINQPNENP
+4641 GINQPNANP
-4650 ENGITLGNLAPNE
+4650 ENGIPLGNLAPNE
-4663 FVIITFQVTISSST
+4663 SVVITFQVTISSST
-4677 LQSTINNDAS
+4677 LLPAINNDAS
-4687 VSYTVIIDPTKPPI
+4687 VSYTVIIDPNEPPI
-4701 TITKQTNTVTTTV
+4701 TITKQTNVVTTTIV
-4714 IDPMVRIEKTADK
+4714 DPMVGIAKIANK
-4727 SIVVIGDIITFTLA
+4727 SITITGDIITFTLD

-4753 SVIDTIPA
+4753 SILDTIPA

-4771 INGTPVPNVRPDTG
+4771 INGILFPNIRPDTG
-4785 INIGSLSAGTVAT
+4785 INIGSLSADGVAT
-4798 ITFQVLATS
+4798 ITFKVLVTS

-4852 VTKNASVSSAYLNQ
+4852 VLKNASVSSAYLNQ
-4866 YFDYTVRITNTSEIS
+4866 YFDYTVHITNTSEFSIT
-4881 LSNISLQDTIPAGL
+4881 NISLQDTIPAGL
-4895 QFINGTV
+4895 QFMNGTV

-4940 PPVNNPFK
+4940 PPINNEFK
-4948 NTANIS
+4948 NTANVS

-4963 PPITVTVTS
+4963 PPITVTITS
-4972 NENIVTFV
+4972 NENIVTFI
-4980 PENPDEALPNLN
+4980 PENPDETLPNLN
-4992 CFFDGERFIRIT
+4992 CFFDGEHFIRIT
-5004 PRNVRNYLWTWI
+5004 PRNIRNYFWTWI
-5016 WWK
+5016 WWR

>member
-39 IGAFITTNTALQV
+39 IGAFVTTNTALQV

-57 GTTLTYTQNSSTAIL
+57 GTTLNYTQNSSTAVL

-114 YSITPSAVTAS
+114 YPITPSAVTAS
-125 NQTFVSNSI
+125 NQTFVSGSV
-134 TFGFYTRSADVTT
+134 TFGFYTRSADVTS
-147 LIQAGGSGS
+147 LVQAAGSGS
-156 YTTGAVPGLVDPLDA
+156 YTTGSVPGLVDPLDA
-171 SNGSIN
+171 SNGAIN
-177 SAGWT
+177 SSGWT

-207 AETGSADVSVSG
+207 ADTGSADVAVSG

-243 TGDQA
+243 IGDQA

-272 SQVNNAAGN
+272 SQINNAAGN

-294 ASTSTNISAGRQGWD
+294 ASSGTNISAGRQGWD

-358 VNKSVAAIGDIL
+358 VNKSVATIGDIL

-376 PNTGLLPANNAIFI
+376 PNTGLLPANNVILTDI
-390 DSLPS
+390 LPN

-403 VTVDNVPQTNANP
+403 VMVDNIPQTNANP

-441 LPSQNPIS
+441 LPNPNPIS

-476 GTQINLADINGT
+476 GTQVNLADINGT

-511 GNIAATNVIF
+511 GNIAATNVIY

-543 AGANPANGISIGSI
+543 AGANPATGISIGSI

-564 ISFQVLVPSIPQTN
+564 VSFQVFVPSIPQTN

-600 GTDKTNIV
+600 GTDTTNIV

-630 GDTLT
+630 GDILT

-656 IPTGTTFVLNSLTI
+656 IPTGTTFVVNSVTI

-682 GVNIGSIPSGT
+682 GVNIGSIPTGT
-693 TKNVAFQVVVNTI
+693 TKNVSFQVVVNTI
-706 PASNVVSNGSSA
+706 PASNVVFNGSSA

-777 TAANNVQLT
+777 TAATNVQLT
-786 DPLPN
+786 DSLPN
-791 GTILTPGTV
+791 GTILTPGSV

-810 SLVALPIGTIPGGA
+810 SLVFVPIGTIPGGA

-833 VINITTPN
+833 VINITTQN

-852 YTVNPNLPPTSKTAN
+852 YTVNPSLPPTSKTAN

-898 YTFSLTND
+898 YTFALTND

-933 NGVTQPGATPASINI
+933 NSVTQPGVTPASINI

-982 NFIVDPNA
+982 NFIVDPNT

-1013 AKTVNRAFAT
+1013 AKTVDRAFAT
-1023 VGDTLT
+1023 VGDILT

-1124 TVETSVSNTVS
+1124 TIETSVSNTVS

-1172 IANNVIVTDIIPNGT
+1172 TANNVIVTDIIPNGS
-1187 TIVPNSIFIGGAL
+1187 TIVPNSIFIGGTL
-1200 QLGADPSTGLPVGSI
+1200 QQGADPSTGLQVGSI

-1221 TIVFQISTNGLPSPN
+1221 TIVFQISANSLPSPN
-1236 PIQNSASLQ
+1236 PVQNSAALQ
-1245 YSFIADPN
+1245 YSFIADPS
-1253 LPALVRNA
+1253 LPAVVRNA
-1261 ASNIVTTQINTAN
+1261 TSNIVTTQINTAN

-1288 GDVIL
+1288 GAVIT
-1293 YATILTNNGNIPAAN
+1293 YATILTNNGNIPASN

-1317 GTLFI
+1317 GTIFL
-1322 PNTVTINNVPV
+1322 PNTVTINGVPI
-1333 ANANPAT
+1333 ANANPANG
-1340 SISIGTIGAN
+1340 ILIGTIGAN

-1355 AFQVFVPTIPAVN
+1355 AFQVSVPTIPSPN
-1368 PITNQSG
+1368 PITNQSS

-1383 PSKPAVMQ
+1383 ASKSVVTQ

-1401 INNASIAATK
+1401 INNATIAAVK
-1411 SADKQFANV
+1411 SADKHFANV

-1446 IPNGTSFIA
+1446 IPNGTSFIP

-1467 VNPASGIAI
+1467 TNPASGIAI
-1476 DPINPNANTLIS
+1476 DPINPNTSATIS
-1488 FQVQVNSIPNPN
+1488 FQVIVNSIPSPN

-1508 TYQYVVDPNLPPA
+1508 AYQYVIDPNLPPA
-1521 SANTLSNVI
+1521 SANALSNVI

-1557 YTIAVTNTGNTPASA
+1557 YTIAVTNTGNIPASA

-1578 LGAGASFI
+1578 LGAGASFVP
-1586 QNSVTINNV
+1586 NSVTIDNI

-1604 GIHLADISPGDTVF
+1604 GIHLADIPPGDTVF

-1642 EYTVNPNQSPAVN
+1642 EYTVNPNQSPAVG
-1655 STITNTTVTPIID
+1655 STVTNTTVTPIID

-1673 NKTVNST
+1673 NKTVNSR
-1680 FATIGDTLTFTS
+1680 FATIGDTLTFTAI
-1692 TITNSGNT
+1692 ITNSGNT

-1709 VIPNGTTFIPNSF
+1709 VIPNGTSFIPNSF
-1722 TVNGTTIT
+1722 TVNGTTIP

-1749 TLSFQVNITTLPNPN
+1749 TLSFQVNITSLPNPN
-1764 PIPNKSSLQYSFI
+1764 PIPNQSSLQYSFI
-1777 VDINEPPVSRTVQS
+1777 VGINEPPVSRTVQS

-1822 TTILTNSGNTS
+1822 TTTLTNSGNTT

-1863 FRPDSEISLDSIP
+1863 FRPDSGISLDSIP

-1890 SIPATNPTLNQSS
+1890 SIPVTNPTLNQSS

-1909 IDPTQPPV
+1909 VDPTQPPV
-1917 IETATSNPTLVQINE
+1917 TETATSNPTLVQINE

-1961 DNIGNATATNIIF
+1961 ENIGNTTATNIIF

-1985 EDSVRV
+1985 ADSVRV

-2000 PANGIPIG
+2000 PANGVPIG
-2008 DIIAEDFI
+2008 DIIAGDFTNI
-2016 NVTFRV
+2016 TFRV

-2039 NSPVVNSA
+2039 NSPVVNGA
-2047 SINYQFMTGPNLPL
+2047 SIDYQFMTGPNLPL

-2074 INSGEIVAIKSVN
+2074 INSGEITLVKSVD

-2113 IIFTDTLPDG
+2113 IIFKDILPDG
-2123 TTFISGTLTNDL
+2123 TTFI

-2182 ISNSSSVQFAHVVDP
+2182 ISNSSSVQFSHVVDP
-2197 SQPAVSQT
+2197 SQPSVSQM
-2205 NVSNTVSTTINS
+2205 NVSNAVSTTINS
-2217 AILTTKKSADKSI
+2217 AILTTQKSADKSI
-2230 ISVGDTITY
+2230 VSVGDTITY
-2239 TTTIRNTGNTA
+2239 TTTITNTGNTA

-2262 NTTFIPNS
+2262 SITFIPNS
-2270 VTINSV
+2270 FTINGV

-2287 NIPNIA
+2287 TIPNIA

-2308 VSPSSSIMGNDTI
+2308 VPPSNSIMGNDTI

-2327 DPNSAPATTST
+2327 DPNGTPITTSI
-2338 STNIATNPV
+2338 STNIVTNPV

-2377 NGNTNATNIT
+2377 SGNTNATNIT
-2387 FTDLIPNGTTFITDS
+2387 FTDLIPDGTTFITDS
-2402 VTINGLTQ
+2402 VTIDGITQ
-2410 IGLNPNTGITIGS
+2410 IGLNPNTGITIGL

-2431 IAFQVTATSTPV
+2431 IAFQVTATSTPA

-2461 NAPIVSRNVTSNTVF
+2461 NAPIVSRTVTSNTVF
-2476 TTINTANILS
+2476 TTINTATILS

-2503 TVVLTNNGN
+2503 TVALTNNGN

-2524 PSVTTFIA
+2524 PSGTAFIA
-2532 NTFSINGVPQSGAD
+2532 DTFSINGILQSGAN
-2546 PSNGVNIGTI
+2546 PVNGVNIGTI
-2556 TAGTTVTVSFQVT
+2556 TAGTTVTISFQVT
-2569 VTSLPTANPIVNF
+2569 VTSLPTENPIVNF

-2592 PDSETSISNPVST
+2592 PDAETSISNPVST
-2605 QINEAILSMTK
+2605 QIKEALLSMTK

-2627 TAFYTTSITNVGN
+2627 TAFYTTSISNIGN

-2646 VFTDA
+2646 VFTDV
-2651 LPSGLTFVPN
+2651 LPNGVTFVPN
-2661 TLTVDGVLQPNADP
+2661 TLTVDGVLQPDANP

-2689 YSIVFQVTVNNIP
+2689 YSIVFQVTVNSIP
-2702 PSNPAPNTAS
+2702 PINPAPNTAS
-2712 TTYEFTVDPVNPPVS
+2712 TTYEFTVDPVNPPVL

-2739 NNATIISTK
+2739 NNANIISTK
-2748 TANLT
+2748 TTDLT

-2776 DVTIIDILDSN
+2776 DVTVIDTLDSN
-2787 LSFVPNSFTA
+2787 LTFVPNSFTV

-2810 VNIGSINGGNT
+2810 VNIGSINGGT
-2821 AIVTFQATVITLP
+2821 AAIITFQATVTTLP
-2834 TLNPI
+2834 INNPI
-2839 SNSASITYHYVVDP
+2839 SNSALTTYRYIVDP
-2853 SQPPITTSN
+2853 DQSPITTSN

-2885 TVDIGQDITY
+2885 TVDIGQDIIY
-2895 TVTITNSGNVSATNV
+2895 SVTITNSGNVNATNV
-2910 IFTDLI
+2910 IFTDVI

-2929 NGTSIPNA
+2929 NGTIIENA
-2937 DIITGVPI
+2937 NTITGVPI

-2950 NESVIVAFHIIA
+2950 NESAIVEFHITS
-2962 NEIPPINPI
+2962 NEIPAINPI

-2984 PANPPVSKNII
+2984 PDNPPVSKNIT
-2995 SNNVTTKIESAILN
+2995 SNSVITTIESAIL
-3009 TIKIGDKTFATIGD
+3009 TTTKIGDKAFATIGD

-3039 NNAIFSDPLPS
+3039 NNVIFSDPIPS

-3062 GTPLPSASI
+3062 GTPLPSTSI
-3071 INGVGINTINPNQT
+3071 TSGIGINTIIPNQT

-3097 PTTFTPE
+3097 PSTFTPE
-3104 LQNLGF
+3104 LQNLAF

-3115 NVGNVLLAQPGN
+3115 NVGNALQAQPGN

-3136 INTAILS
+3136 IHSAILS
-3143 AVKTANT
+3143 AVKTAST

-3161 TVSIQNNGNTNAT
+3161 TVLIQNSGSTNAT

-3179 DPVPTG
+3179 DLIPAG
-3185 TTFVENSFAVN
+3185 TTFIENSFAVN

-3206 NGVNIGTVSA
+3206 NGVNIGTVSTN
-3216 GSSLTVTFQVI
+3216 SSLTVTFQVI

-3234 NPITNVASIQ
+3234 NPITNVASVQ
-3244 YAFIVDPASP
+3244 YEFLVDPTSP
-3254 PVTGTINSNSASTQI
+3254 PVTGTITSNSASTQI

-3275 TVLQANRSIV
+3275 TVLEANRTIV
-3285 SIGDVITYTATLTNT
+3285 SIGDIITYTATLTNT

-3353 ITFQFLASSIPPQGA
+3353 ITFQFLANSIPPQGA

-3402 DASLSVIKS
+3402 DASLSV
-3411 TDSLVQSTDGIIT
+3411 
-3424 YTVVVQNNGNTTANT
+3424 
-3439 VTLTDLVPEGTAFIP
+3439 
-3454 NSVTINSV
+3454 
-3462 SVPGADPNVGIP
+3462 
-3474 LNSITPSEIVTV
+3474 
-3486 TFQVIV
+3486 
-3492 QSIPSVNPISNTARI
+3492 
-3507 DYTFIADPTAP
+3507 
-3518 IISRTITSNPAFTQ
+3518 
-3532 ISDATI
+3532 
-3538 LSLKAVNAPQTTT
+3538 
-3551 GDILT
+3551 
-3556 YTITLENT
+3556 
-3564 GNIPATNLI
+3564 
-3573 FSDTIP
+3573 
-3579 QDTTFVENSFTLNGT
+3579 
-3594 AILGANPNVGVT
+3594 
-3606 LPTLA
+3606 
-3611 ANATHLISFQIL
+3611 
-3623 IKDSFSRESI
+3623 
-3633 TNQSNTTYTIQ
+3633 
-3644 PDPGQPPITE
+3644 
-3654 TSTSNIVITNFV
+3654 
-3666 QAQLTITKTSNPT
+3666 
-3679 TVDIGGTILYISE
+3679 
-3692 VKNIGNV
+3692 
-3699 DAINIVFTDSIPA
+3699 
-3712 GTTFVPDSV
+3712 
-3721 TINGVLQPGLNPENG
+3721 
-3736 IPIGTIPANSSKT
+3736 
-3749 ILFQVQTN
+3749 
-3757 NPPTETEIVNQSSA
+3757 
-3771 TYQYVSI
+3771 
-3778 PTAPPVNRSANSN
+3778 
-3791 IVTTSLQNANIIS
+3791 
-3804 VKSADVTFASI
+3804 
-3815 GQIITYTNTLQN
+3815 
-3827 IGTVPANNTVFIDNI
+3827 
-3842 PEGTIFIEDSLA
+3842 
-3854 INNVI
+3854 
-3859 QPGANPENG
+3859 
-3868 VTLGTI
+3868 
-3874 QPNETVTISFQV
+3874 
-3886 QLTNIP
+3886 
-3892 VGNVVINISDTSYEY
+3892 
-3907 QIDPSSQIIQR
+3907 
-3918 RSLSNAVNTEVRT
+3918 
-3931 ANVSAIKSA
+3931 
-3940 NRSITRIG
+3940 
-3948 QIITYTVAVTNAG
+3948 
-3961 TIPITNTLLLDAIAS
+3961 
-3976 GTTFVPNSILVDGVP
+3976 
-3991 RLNENPITGI
+3991 
-4001 NLDIILPNNT
+4001 
-4011 IIVTFQVSVV
+4011 
-4021 SIPPQNNINNIA
+4021 
-4033 VIHYEYRPDPSTP
+4033 
-4046 PISETTSSNAT
+4046 
-4057 NIQFIDAILIATKST
+4057 
-4072 NTVLANID
+4072 
-4080 ETIEYT
+4080 
-4086 VFIQN
+4086 
-4091 NGSATTNSIFFTDTI
+4091 
-4106 ADGTVF
+4106 
-4112 IPGSVVVNNT
+4112 
-4122 VLPAADP
+4122 
-4129 NIGFSIPNVAAG
+4129 
-4141 QMATITF
+4141 
-4148 QVSVTNLPAVN
+4148 
-4159 PTPNTANVVYDFIFN
+4159 
-4174 PDFAPI
+4174 
-4180 QKSTTSNTTFVQI
+4180 
-4193 NDADIVSLKTVDLT
+4193 
-4207 SVTIGDILTY
+4207 
-4217 TTTLT
+4217 
-4222 NTGNTDATAVVFTD
+4222 
-4236 NIPNGTTFIDGS
+4236 
-4248 VLVNNIPQLN
+4248 
-4258 ANPSAGILVGTIA
+4258 
-4271 PNISIPVTFSVTVV
+4271 
-4285 ALPASGHVQN
+4285 
-4295 QSTSRYT
+4295 
-4302 INVEEQIST
+4302 
-4311 SNITFTEVISANVI
+4311 
-4325 ATKTTPIQYA
+4325 
-4335 DLQTI
+4335 
-4340 IPYTISITN
+4340 
-4349 NGNIQVENIIVTDI
+4349 
-4363 IPANTSFI
+4363 
-4371 ENSVIVNG
+4371 
-4379 NARPNDNPLNG
+4379 
-4390 IQIDNIPPNTTAT
+4390 
-4403 ILFQVRVTS
+4403 
-4412 IPQTNPISNTSTIE
+4412 
-4426 YEYTVPNRPPITE
+4426 
-4439 TIISSAALTEI
+4439 
-4450 NHANLN
+4450 
-4456 SNKAVDL
+4456 
-4463 AFATVGD
+4463 
-4470 TLTYTIT
+4470 
-4477 LNQTGNVAVNDV
+4477 
-4489 IIQDIIPQGTTFIEN
+4489 
-4504 SVIVNGET
+4504 
-4512 LPGVNPVSGIPIGT
+4512 
-4526 ITIGG
+4526 
-4531 DAIVSFQVTVTSIP
+4531 
-4545 TPNELN
+4545 
-4551 NNAITTFN
+4551 
-4559 YIVNPNNVPV
+4559 
-4569 TNTTTTNTVK
+4569 
-4579 TTVQNDNVIAFKSA
+4579 
-4593 DVTNALPGQTL
+4593 
-4604 TYTITITNSGNVTI
+4604 
-4618 EDLLAID
+4618 
-4625 AVPIDTTFVA
+4625 
-4635 GSVTIN
+4635 
-4641 GINQPNENP
+4641 
-4650 ENGITLGNLAPNE
+4650 
-4663 FVIITFQVTISSST
+4663 
-4677 LQSTINNDAS
+4677 
-4687 VSYTVIIDPTKPPI
+4687 
-4701 TITKQTNTVTTTV
+4701 
-4714 IDPMVRIEKTADK
+4714 
-4727 SIVVIGDIITFTLA
+4727 
-4741 VFNHSPIPTIST
+4741 
-4753 SVIDTIPA
+4753 
-4761 GTTFI
+4761 
-4766 ENSVT
+4766 
-4771 INGTPVPNVRPDTG
+4771 
-4785 INIGSLSAGTVAT
+4785 
-4798 ITFQVLATS
+4798 
-4807 IPSNSTIINS
+4807 
-4817 ATVTAAFQLTPQDPI
+4817 
-4832 ITFIVNS
+4832 
-4839 NIVRIPVQFITAT
+4839 
-4852 VTKNASVSSAYLNQ
+4852 
-4866 YFDYTVRITNTSEIS
+4866 
-4881 LSNISLQDTIPAGL
+4881 
-4895 QFINGTV
+4895 
-4902 FINGERSPLANPNIG
+4902 
-4917 FLVATNLEPNE
+4917 
-4928 TIIVLFTVQVIS
+4928 
-4940 PPVNNPFK
+4940 
-4948 NTANIS
+4948 
-4954 LQLQVSPTD
+4954 
-4963 PPITVTVTS
+4963 
-4972 NENIVTFV
+4972 
-4980 PENPDEALPNLN
+4980 
-4992 CFFDGERFIRIT
+4992 
-5004 PRNVRNYLWTWI
+5004 
-5016 WWK
+5016 

>member
-39 IGAFITTNTALQV
+39 IGAFVTTNTALQV
-52 PTFPA
+52 TTFPA
-57 GTTLTYTQNSSTAIL
+57 GTTLNYTQNSSTAIL

-125 NQTFVSNSI
+125 NQTFVSGSV
-134 TFGFYTRSADVTT
+134 TFGFYTRSADVTS
-147 LIQAGGSGS
+147 LVQAAGSGS
-156 YTTGAVPGLVDPLDA
+156 YTTGSVPGLVDPLDA
-171 SNGSIN
+171 SNGAIN
-177 SAGWT
+177 SSGWT
-182 LIVAYQNGTLPA
+182 LIVAYQNGSLPA

-207 AETGSADVSVSG
+207 VETGSADVSVSG
-219 FLTPSGGPV
+219 FLTPAGGPV
-228 SGRLFLSSTEGDADL
+228 SGRLFISSTEGDADL

-263 NNAINNFFG
+263 NNAVNNFFG
-272 SQVNNAAGN
+272 SQINNAAGN

-358 VNKSVAAIGDIL
+358 VNKSVAAIGDVL
-370 TYTVTI
+370 TYTVTV
-376 PNTGLLPANNAIFI
+376 PNTGLLPANNVTFI
-390 DSLPS
+390 DILPN
-395 GTSFIPGT
+395 GTSFIPGS
-403 VTVDNVPQTNANP
+403 VTIDNVPQTNANP
-416 AAGISL
+416 IAGISL

-427 GASRTVTFQATVVS
+427 NASRTITFQATVVS

-449 NTANITFQYTPI
+449 NTATITFQYTPI

-469 LATSNSA
+469 IATSNSA

-497 IGETLTYSIALANI
+497 IGETLTYSISLANV
-511 GNIAATNVIF
+511 GNIAATNVIY

-543 AGANPANGISIGSI
+543 TGVNPANGISVGTI
-557 AANSTTT
+557 AANSTAT
-564 ISFQVLVPSIPQTN
+564 IAFQVTVPTIPQTN

-589 YIPVPNQPAVS
+589 YVPIPNQPVVNGS
-600 GTDKTNIV
+600 DTTNTV
-608 STQVNNATVTMTK
+608 STQVNNATVTMAK

-635 YTVSFTGT
+635 YTVSFVGT
-643 GNTNANNV
+643 GNTTANNV
-651 IFTDV
+651 IFTDI

-682 GVNIGSIPSGT
+682 GVNIGSIPTGT
-693 TKNVAFQVVVNTI
+693 TKNISFQVVVNTI

-746 ANVTLTKSTNK
+746 ANLTLTKSTNK

-791 GTILTPGTV
+791 GTILTLGSV

-833 VINITTPN
+833 VINITAQN
-841 PIINNAFASYL
+841 PIINNAFASYI
-852 YTVNPNLPPTSKTAN
+852 YTVNPSLPPTSKTTN

-877 ANLHANKSVDK
+877 ANLHAIKSVDK

-898 YTFSLTND
+898 YTFALTND

-918 SIANGTAFVPNSVIV
+918 SIANGTSFVPNSVMI
-933 NGVTQPGATPASINI
+933 NGVTQPGVTPASINI
-948 GSINANTTITASFQ
+948 GSINAGTTITASFQ
-962 VVITSIPN
+962 VLITSIPN

-990 SPVSK
+990 SPVSA

-1013 AKTVNRAFAT
+1013 AKTVDRAFAT
-1023 VGDTLT
+1023 VGDILT
-1029 YTVTLTNAGSV
+1029 YTVILTNAGSV

-1050 NPDGTTFIPNTFLI
+1050 NPDGTIFIPNTFLI
-1064 NGVLQNNAD
+1064 NGVFQNNAD
-1073 PNIGVPLPSIA
+1073 PNIGVPLPSIP

-1101 TQNPTLNSSST
+1101 TQNPTINSSST

-1124 TVETSVSNTVS
+1124 TIEISLSNTVS

-1172 IANNVIVTDIIPNGT
+1172 TANTVVVTDILPPGT
-1187 TIVPNSIFIGGAL
+1187 TLIPNSIFIGGAL
-1200 QLGADPSTGLPVGSI
+1200 QLGADPSAGLQVGTI
-1215 PSGGFT
+1215 PAGGIT
-1221 TIVFQISTNGLPSPN
+1221 TIVFQISANGIPSPN

-1245 YSFIADPN
+1245 YSFIADPS
-1253 LPALVRNA
+1253 LPAVVQNA
-1261 ASNIVTTQINTAN
+1261 SSNIVTTQINTAT
-1274 IVATKLTSTNFADV
+1274 IVANKLTSTNFADV
-1288 GDVIL
+1288 GDSIT
-1293 YATILTNNGNIPAAN
+1293 YATVLTNNGNIPATN
-1308 VTFTDIIPA
+1308 VIFTDVIPS

-1322 PNTVTINNVPV
+1322 PDSVALDNVPV
-1333 ANANPAT
+1333 ANVNPANG
-1340 SISIGTIGAN
+1340 ISLGTIGAN

-1355 AFQVFVPTIPAVN
+1355 SFQVNVPAIPSIN

-1391 MVASNTVQTT
+1391 MTSSNTVQTT
-1401 INNASIAATK
+1401 INNATVAATK

-1435 TLASNVIFTDV
+1435 ILASNVIFTDV
-1446 IPNGTSFIA
+1446 IPNGTSFIP
-1455 NSVTVNGNTLPN
+1455 NSVTVNGNILPN
-1467 VNPASGIAI
+1467 TNPANGIAI
-1476 DPINPNANTLIS
+1476 DPINPNANTIIS
-1488 FQVQVNSIPNPN
+1488 FQIKVNSIPNPN

-1508 TYQYVVDPNLPPA
+1508 TYQYVVNPSLPPA
-1521 SANTLSNVI
+1521 SANALSNLI

-1537 TIVATKSVNTP
+1537 TIVATKSVNIP

-1557 YTIAVTNTGNTPASA
+1557 YTIAVTNTGNIPASA

-1578 LGAGASFI
+1578 LGAGASFV

-1604 GIHLADISPGDTVF
+1604 GVHLADIPPGNTVF
-1618 ITFQAQILAIPPSGT
+1618 IGFQAKILAIPPSGT

-1642 EYTVNPNQSPAVN
+1642 EYTVNPNQSSAVG

-1692 TITNSGNT
+1692 TVTNSGNT

-1709 VIPNGTTFIPNSF
+1709 LIPNGTTFIPNSF
-1722 TVNGTTIT
+1722 MVNGTTIP

-1741 NLNSNASA
+1741 NITTNSIV
-1749 TLSFQVNITTLPNPN
+1749 TLSFQVNITAIPNPN
-1764 PIPNKSSLQYSFI
+1764 PIPNQSSLQYSFI

-1796 QVNTASVIATKTASS
+1796 QVNSASVIASKIASS
-1811 AFAAVGDTITY
+1811 AFAAIGDTITY
-1822 TTILTNSGNTS
+1822 TTTLTNSGNTT

-1847 SFVPDSV
+1847 SFVPDSL

-1863 FRPDSEISLDSIP
+1863 FRPDSGVPLDPIP
-1876 VGGTTTISFQAIVG
+1876 VGGLTTISFQAIVG
-1890 SIPATNPTLNQSS
+1890 SIPSSNPTLNQSS

-1909 IDPTQPPV
+1909 VDPTEPP
-1917 IETATSNPTLVQINE
+1917 ITETATSNPVLVQINE

-1961 DNIGNATATNIIF
+1961 DNIGNTTATNIIF

-2039 NSPVVNSA
+2039 NSPVVNGA

-2067 SNPVSTQ
+2067 SNSVSTQ
-2074 INSGEIVAIKSVN
+2074 INSGEIALVKSVD

-2123 TTFISGTLTNDL
+2123 TTFISGTLTND
-2135 SGTLTNDSGTQQIGN
+2135 SGTQQIGN

-2157 GNINPNGTA
+2157 GNINPGSTA
-2166 VITLNV
+2166 TITINV
-2172 LVTNIPSINP
+2172 LATNIPSINP
-2182 ISNSSSVQFAHVVDP
+2182 ISNFSSVQFQHIVDP
-2197 SQPAVSQT
+2197 SQPAITQT
-2205 NVSNTVSTTINS
+2205 ASSNTVTTTINS
-2217 AILTTKKSADKSI
+2217 AILTTTKSVDKSI
-2230 ISVGDTITY
+2230 ISVGDTVTY
-2239 TTTIRNTGNTA
+2239 TTTITNTGNTP
-2250 ATNITFTSAIPA
+2250 ATNVTFTSAIPA
-2262 NTTFIPNS
+2262 STTFIPNS
-2270 VTINSV
+2270 VTINGI
-2276 QQSGAQ
+2276 QQPGAQ

-2308 VSPSSSIMGNDTI
+2308 VPPSNSIMGNDTI

-2327 DPNSAPATTST
+2327 DPNGTPVTTST
-2338 STNIATNPV
+2338 STNIVTNPV

-2362 VTLGDTITYTTILTN
+2362 VTLGDTITYTTVLTN
-2377 NGNTNATNIT
+2377 SGNTNATNIT
-2387 FTDLIPNGTTFITDS
+2387 FTDLIPDGTTFITDS
-2402 VTINGLTQ
+2402 VTIDGITQ
-2410 IGLNPNTGITIGS
+2410 IGLNPNTGITIGA
-2423 IAPNSSIS
+2423 IAPNNSIS

-2451 TASYTFIADP
+2451 SASYTFIADP
-2461 NAPIVSRNVTSNTVF
+2461 NAPIVSRTVISNTVF
-2476 TTINTANILS
+2476 TTINTATILS
-2486 LKQVD
+2486 SKQVD

-2503 TVVLTNNGN
+2503 TVTLTNNGN
-2512 SSAQNVIFTDTV
+2512 SSAQNVIFTDTM
-2524 PSVTTFIA
+2524 PSGTTFIT
-2532 NTFSINGVPQSGAD
+2532 NTFSINGIPQSGAN
-2546 PSNGVNIGTI
+2546 PTNGVNIGPI
-2556 TAGTTVTVSFQVT
+2556 TAGTTVTVSFQVN
-2569 VTSLPTANPIVNF
+2569 VTSLPTVNPVVNF

-2592 PDSETSISNPVST
+2592 PDAETSISNPVST
-2605 QINEAILSMTK
+2605 QIKEAILSMTK

-2646 VFTDA
+2646 VFTDV

-2661 TLTVDGVLQPNADP
+2661 TLTVDGILQPDANP
-2675 NTGVLLATLPPNEI
+2675 NTGVVLATLPPTEI
-2689 YSIVFQVTVNNIP
+2689 YSIVFQVIVNSISP
-2702 PSNPAPNTAS
+2702 INPAPNTAS
-2712 TTYEFTVDPVNPPVS
+2712 TTYEFTVDPGNPPVS
-2727 SAATSNTTLLQI
+2727 NTASSNTTLLQI
-2739 NNATIISTK
+2739 NNANIISTK

-2753 FADVGNTITF
+2753 FADVGDTITF
-2763 TLNLPNTGNVTAT
+2763 TLNLPNTGNVAAT

-2787 LSFVPNSFTA
+2787 LTFVPNSFTV
-2797 NGQTIPNADLSTG
+2797 NGQTIQNADLSTG
-2810 VNIGSINGGNT
+2810 VNIGSINGGNA
-2821 AIVTFQATVITLP
+2821 AIVTFQATVTTLP

-2839 SNSASITYHYVVDP
+2839 TNSASSTYHYVVDP
-2853 SQPPITTSN
+2853 NQPPTITSN
-2862 QSNTTTTQINSAIL
+2862 QSNTTTTQINTAIL
-2876 TAQKNSNVS
+2876 TAQKSTNVS
-2885 TVDIGQDITY
+2885 TVDIGQDIVY

-2937 DIITGVPI
+2937 NIITGVPI

-2950 NESVIVAFHIIA
+2950 NQSVIVAFHINA

-2984 PANPPVSKNII
+2984 PANPPVSKNIT
-2995 SNNVTTKIESAILN
+2995 SNNVTTKIESAILT

-3039 NNAIFSDPLPS
+3039 NNVIFSDPLPT
-3050 WTQFVAGSVIVD
+3050 WTQFVAGSVVVD
-3062 GTPLPSASI
+3062 GTPLPSVSI
-3071 INGVGINTINPNQT
+3071 IDGVGINTITPNQI
-3085 VTIIFQ
+3085 VTIVFQ

-3115 NVGNVLLAQPGN
+3115 NVGNSLQAQPGN

-3136 INTAILS
+3136 INSAILS

-3161 TVSIQNNGNTNAT
+3161 TVLIQNNGNTNAT
-3174 NVNFS
+3174 NLNFS
-3179 DPVPTG
+3179 DIIPAG
-3185 TTFVENSFAVN
+3185 TTFVENSFSVN

-3206 NGVNIGTVSA
+3206 NGVNIGTVNA
-3216 GSSLTVTFQVI
+3216 DSSLTVTFQVI

-3244 YAFIVDPASP
+3244 YAFIVDPTAP
-3254 PVTGTINSNSASTQI
+3254 PVTGTISSNSASTQI

-3275 TVLQANRSIV
+3275 TVLEANRTIV

-3312 GVPEGALFVPNSVTL
+3312 GVPVGAVFVPNSVTL
-3327 NGISLPDASPTL
+3327 NGIPLPDASPTL

-3368 IINQALTSYTYIVD
+3368 IINQAITSYTYIVD

-3402 DASLSVIKS
+3402 DASLSATKN
-3411 TDSLVQSTDGIIT
+3411 TDSLVQSTNGTIT
-3424 YTVVVQNNGNTTANT
+3424 YTVVVRNNGNTTTNT
-3439 VTLTDLVPEGTAFIP
+3439 VILTDLVPEGTALIP
-3454 NSVTINSV
+3454 NSVTINTV

-3474 LNSITPSEIVTV
+3474 LNAIAPSEIVTV

-3492 QSIPSVNPISNTARI
+3492 QFIPSVNPISNTARI
-3507 DYTFIADPTAP
+3507 DYTFIADPTTP
-3518 IISRTITSNPAFTQ
+3518 IISRTIMSNPAFTQ

-3538 LSLKAVNAPQTTT
+3538 LSLKAVNVQQATT

-3556 YTITLENT
+3556 YTITLENN
-3564 GNIPATNLI
+3564 GNISATNLS
-3573 FSDTIP
+3573 FLDSTPDG
-3579 QDTTFVENSFTLNGT
+3579 TTFVENSFTLNGT
-3594 AILGANPNVGVT
+3594 AIPGANPNVGVT
-3606 LPTLA
+3606 LPNLA

-3623 IKDSFSRESI
+3623 INDPFSQESI
-3633 TNQSNTTYTIQ
+3633 TNQSNSTYTIQ

-3666 QAQLTITKTSNPT
+3666 QAQLTITKTSNPI

-3699 DAINIVFTDSIPA
+3699 DAINIIFTDSIPT

-3721 TINGVLQPGLNPENG
+3721 TINGVLQPGVNPENG
-3736 IPIGTIPANSSKT
+3736 IPIETIPSNSSKT

-3771 TYQYVSI
+3771 NYQYVSI

-3791 IVTTSLQNANIIS
+3791 VVTTSLQNANIIS
-3804 VKSADVTFASI
+3804 VKSADVTFISI
-3815 GQIITYTNTLQN
+3815 GQNITYTNTLQN

-3842 PEGTIFIEDSLA
+3842 PEGTIFIEDSLS

-3859 QPGANPENG
+3859 QPGTNPENG

-3886 QLTNIP
+3886 QLTSIP
-3892 VGNVVINISDTSYEY
+3892 SGNTVINISDTSYEY
-3907 QIDPSSQIIQR
+3907 QIDPSSPIIQR

-3948 QIITYTVAVTNAG
+3948 QIITYTVAVTNSG
-3961 TIPITNTLLLDAIAS
+3961 TVPITNTLLIDAIAA
-3976 GTTFVPNSILVDGVP
+3976 GTTFVPNSILVDGIP
-3991 RLNENPITGI
+3991 RPDENPITGI
-4001 NLDIILPNNT
+4001 ALDIILPNNT
-4011 IIVTFQVSVV
+4011 IIVTFQVNVV
-4021 SIPPQNNINNIA
+4021 SIPSQNNINNIA
-4033 VIHYEYRPDPSTP
+4033 VIHYEYKPDPSLP
-4046 PISETTSSNAT
+4046 PISETTSSNST
-4057 NIQFIDAILIATKST
+4057 NIQFIDAILIATKSA
-4072 NTVLANID
+4072 NKVLANID

-4091 NGSATTNSIFFTDTI
+4091 NGSTTTNSIFFTDTI

-4112 IPGSVVVNNT
+4112 IPGSVIVNNT

-4129 NIGFSIPNVAAG
+4129 NIGFSIPNIASS
-4141 QMATITF
+4141 QSTTITF

-4159 PTPNTANVVYDFIFN
+4159 PTPNTANIVYDFIFN

-4207 SVTIGDILTY
+4207 SVTIGDTLTY

-4236 NIPNGTTFIDGS
+4236 NIPDGTTFIDGS

-4271 PNISIPVTFSVTVV
+4271 PDISIPVTFSVTVV
-4285 ALPASGHVQN
+4285 ALPASGHIQN

-4302 INVEEQIST
+4302 INGEEKIST
-4311 SNITFTEVISANVI
+4311 SNITFTEVISVNVI

-4340 IPYTISITN
+4340 IPYTISIIN

-4379 NARPNDNPLNG
+4379 NARPNDNPLSG

-4412 IPQTNPISNTSTIE
+4412 IPQINPISNTSTIE
-4426 YEYTVPNRPPITE
+4426 YEYTLPNRPPITE
-4439 TIISSAALTEI
+4439 TIISAAAVTEI
-4450 NHANLN
+4450 NHANLT

-4477 LNQTGNVAVNDV
+4477 LNQTGNVSANDV

-4512 LPGVNPVSGIPIGT
+4512 LPGVNPISGIPIGT
-4526 ITIGG
+4526 IIVGES
-4531 DAIVSFQVTVTSIP
+4531 AIASFQVTVTSIP

-4551 NNAITTFN
+4551 NQAITTFK
-4559 YIVNPNNVPV
+4559 YIVNPNNLPV
-4569 TNTTTTNTVK
+4569 TNTTTTNTVT
-4579 TTVQNDNVIAFKSA
+4579 TTVQNDNVVAIKSVNA
-4593 DVTNALPGQTL
+4593 TNALPSQTL
-4604 TYTITITNSGNVTI
+4604 TYTITISNSGNVTI

-4625 AVPIDTTFVA
+4625 TVPVDTTFVTN
-4635 GSVTIN
+4635 SVTIN
-4641 GINQPNENP
+4641 GINQPNANP

-4663 FVIITFQVTISSST
+4663 SVIITFQITISSST
-4677 LQSTINNDAS
+4677 LQSAINNDAS
-4687 VSYTVIIDPTKPPI
+4687 VSYTVTIDPNEPPI
-4701 TITKQTNTVTTTV
+4701 TITKQTNTVTTTL
-4714 IDPMVRIEKTADK
+4714 IDPMVRIEKNADK
-4727 SIVVIGDIITFTLA
+4727 SIVVIGDIITFTLEI
-4741 VFNHSPIPTIST
+4741 FNHSPIPTVNT
-4753 SVIDTIPA
+4753 SVLDMIPA

-4771 INGTPVPNVRPDTG
+4771 INGIQIPNIRPDTG
-4785 INIGSLSAGTVAT
+4785 INIGALPADGVAT
-4798 ITFQVLATS
+4798 ITFKVLVTS

-4852 VTKNASVSSAYLNQ
+4852 VLKNASVSSAYLNQ
-4866 YFDYTVRITNTSEIS
+4866 YFDYTVHITNTSEFSIT
-4881 LSNISLQDTIPAGL
+4881 NISLQDTIPAGL
-4895 QFINGTV
+4895 RFIG
-4902 FINGERSPLANPNIG
+4902 RSVIVDGISLPLADPNFG
-4917 FLVATNLEPNE
+4917 FLVATNFEPNE
-4928 TIIVLFTVQVIS
+4928 VIIVSFTVQVMDQ
-4940 PPVNNPFK
+4940 PVNNKFI

-4954 LQLQVSPTD
+4954 LQLQTSPAE
-4963 PPITVTVTS
+4963 PPITITIVS
-4972 NENIVTFV
+4972 NENIVSFLPPNIERV
-4980 PENPDEALPNLN
+4980 LPNLS

-5004 PRNVRNYLWTWI
+5004 PRNIRKYFGPWI
-5016 WWK
+5016 WWN

>member
-39 IGAFITTNTALQV
+39 IGAFATTNTALQV

-57 GTTLTYTQNSSTAIL
+57 GTTLNYTQNSSTAIL

-102 GNPVSFTTPVST
+102 GNPVSFTTPIST

-147 LIQAGGSGS
+147 LIQAGGAGS
-156 YTTGAVPGLVDPLDA
+156 YTTGAVPGLVDPIDA
-171 SNGSIN
+171 SNGTIN

-427 GASRTVTFQATVVS
+427 GTSRTVTFQATVVS

-511 GNIAATNVIF
+511 GNIAATNVIY

-564 ISFQVLVPSIPQTN
+564 ISFQVFVPSIPQTN

-600 GTDKTNIV
+600 GTDTTNIV
-608 STQVNNATVTMTK
+608 STQVNNATVTMAK

-670 DGTTQVGANPAN
+670 DGTTQVGANPAT

-693 TKNVAFQVVVNTI
+693 TKKVAFQVVVNTI

-791 GTILTPGTV
+791 GTILNPGTV

-833 VINITTPN
+833 VINITTQN

-852 YTVNPNLPPTSKTAN
+852 YTVNPSLPPTSKTAN
-867 SNSVTSTIRL
+867 SNSVISTIRL
-877 ANLHANKSVDK
+877 ANLHVNKSVDK

-898 YTFSLTND
+898 YTFALTND

-911 NNVLLSD
+911 NNILLSD

-933 NGVTQPGATPASINI
+933 NSVTQPGVTPASINI
-948 GSINANTTITASFQ
+948 GNINANTTITASFQ

-982 NFIVDPNA
+982 NFIVDPNT

-1013 AKTVNRAFAT
+1013 AKTVDRAFAT
-1023 VGDTLT
+1023 VGDILT

-1124 TVETSVSNTVS
+1124 TIETSVSNTVS

-1172 IANNVIVTDIIPNGT
+1172 TANNVIVTDIIPNGT

-1200 QLGADPSTGLPVGSI
+1200 QLGADPSTGLQVGSI

-1221 TIVFQISTNGLPSPN
+1221 TIVFQISANGLPSPN

-1253 LPALVRNA
+1253 LPALVRNT

-1274 IVATKLTSTNFADV
+1274 IVATKLTSTNFADI

-1308 VTFTDIIPA
+1308 VTFTDIIPT

-1322 PNTVTINNVPV
+1322 PNTVTINNVPI
-1333 ANANPAT
+1333 ANANPANG
-1340 SISIGTIGAN
+1340 ISIGTIGAN

-1446 IPNGTSFIA
+1446 IPNGTSFIP

-1476 DPINPNANTLIS
+1476 DPINPNANTIIS

-1508 TYQYVVDPNLPPA
+1508 TYQYVVDPNLPPT

-1557 YTIAVTNTGNTPASA
+1557 YTIAVTNTGNIPASA

-1604 GIHLADISPGDTVF
+1604 GVHLADISPGDTVF

-1642 EYTVNPNQSPAVN
+1642 EYTVNPNQSPAVG

-1722 TVNGTTIT
+1722 TVNGTTIP
-1730 NANPQNGINIG
+1730 NANPQNGINIS
-1741 NLNSNASA
+1741 NINSNTSVI
-1749 TLSFQVNITTLPNPN
+1749 LSFQVNITTIPNPN

-1777 VDINEPPVSRTVQS
+1777 VDINEPPVSRTVKS

-1822 TTILTNSGNTS
+1822 TTTLTNSGNTA

-1863 FRPDSEISLDSIP
+1863 FRPDSGISLDSIP

-1890 SIPATNPTLNQSS
+1890 SIPVTNPTLNQSS

-1909 IDPTQPPV
+1909 VDPTQPPV
-1917 IETATSNPTLVQINE
+1917 TETATSNPTLVQINE

-1947 VAPGNSF
+1947 IAPGNSF

-1961 DNIGNATATNIIF
+1961 ENVGNTTATNIIF

-2008 DIIAEDFI
+2008 DIIAGDFI

-2039 NSPVVNSA
+2039 NSPVVNGA

-2074 INSGEIVAIKSVN
+2074 INSGEIVAIKSVD

-2113 IIFTDTLPDG
+2113 IIFTDTLPNG
-2123 TTFISGTLTNDL
+2123 TTFI

-2150 PANGIQI
+2150 PSNGIQI
-2157 GNINPNGTA
+2157 GNINPSGTA
-2166 VITLNV
+2166 IITLNV

-2182 ISNSSSVQFAHVVDP
+2182 ISNFSSVQFAHVVDP

-2217 AILTTKKSADKSI
+2217 AILSTKKTADKSI
-2230 ISVGDTITY
+2230 VSVGDTITY
-2239 TTTIRNTGNTA
+2239 TTTITNTGNTA

-2262 NTTFIPNS
+2262 STTFIPNS
-2270 VTINSV
+2270 VTINGV

-2293 PGETVTVTFQVNVIS
+2293 PGETVTVTFQVNVT
-2308 VSPSSSIMGNDTI
+2308 VSPSNSIMGNDTI
-2321 LYSYTV
+2321 LYSYAV

-2387 FTDLIPNGTTFITDS
+2387 FTDLIPDGTTFITDS
-2402 VTINGLTQ
+2402 VTINGITQ

-2461 NAPIVSRNVTSNTVF
+2461 NAPIVSRNVTSNTTF
-2476 TTINTANILS
+2476 TTINTATILS
-2486 LKQVD
+2486 SKQVD
-2491 KSFSRIGDTLTY
+2491 KAFSHIGDTLTY
-2503 TVVLTNNGN
+2503 TVTLTNNGN
-2512 SSAQNVIFTDTV
+2512 SSAQNVIFTDAMSSGTK
-2524 PSVTTFIA
+2524 FIT
-2532 NTFSINGVPQSGAD
+2532 NSFSINGIPQSGAD
-2546 PSNGVNIGTI
+2546 PTNGVNIGPI
-2556 TAGTTVTVSFQVT
+2556 TAGATVTVSFQVN
-2569 VTSLPTANPIVNF
+2569 VTSLPTQNPIVNF

-2592 PDSETSISNPVST
+2592 PDAETSISNPVST
-2605 QINEAILSMTK
+2605 QIKEAILSMTK

-2627 TAFYTTSITNVGN
+2627 TAFYTTSITNIGN

-2661 TLTVDGVLQPNADP
+2661 TLTVDGVLQPNANP

-2689 YSIVFQVTVNNIP
+2689 YSIVFQVTVNSIP
-2702 PSNPAPNTAS
+2702 PINPAPNTAT
-2712 TTYEFTVDPVNPPVS
+2712 TTYEFTVDPVNPPIS

-2787 LSFVPNSFTA
+2787 LSFVPNSFTV

-2839 SNSASITYHYVVDP
+2839 SNSASTTYHYVVDP
-2853 SQPPITTSN
+2853 SQPPITISN

-3091 VQIVSN
+3091 VQIISN

-3115 NVGNVLLAQPGN
+3115 NVGNALLAQPGN

-3196 GSTIPGANPN
+3196 GNTIPGANPN

-3244 YAFIVDPASP
+3244 YAFIVDPTSP

-3285 SIGDVITYTATLTNT
+3285 SIGDIITYTATLTNT

-3411 TDSLVQSTDGIIT
+3411 TDSLVQSTDGTIT

-3462 SVPGADPNVGIP
+3462 SVPGANPNVGIP
-3474 LNSITPSEIVTV
+3474 LNSIAPSENVTV

-3538 LSLKAVNAPQTTT
+3538 LSLKGVNSQQATT

-3573 FSDTIP
+3573 FSDTIS
-3579 QDTTFVENSFTLNGT
+3579 QNTTFVENSFTLNGT
-3594 AILGANPNVGVT
+3594 TILGANPNVGVT

-3623 IKDSFSRESI
+3623 INDSFSQESI

-3699 DAINIVFTDSIPA
+3699 DAININFTDFIPA

-3721 TINGVLQPGLNPENG
+3721 TINGVLQPGVNPENG

-3757 NPPTETEIVNQSSA
+3757 NPPTETEIANQSSA

-3804 VKSADVTFASI
+3804 VKSADGNFISI

-3854 INNVI
+3854 INNVT

-3892 VGNVVINISDTSYEY
+3892 EGNTVINISDTSYEY
-3907 QIDPSSQIIQR
+3907 QIDPSSPIIQR

-3991 RLNENPITGI
+3991 RPNENPITGI

-4033 VIHYEYRPDPSTP
+4033 VIHYEYRPDPSGP
-4046 PISETTSSNAT
+4046 PISETTSSNST
-4057 NIQFIDAILIATKST
+4057 NIQFIDAILIATKSA

-4091 NGSATTNSIFFTDTI
+4091 NGSTTTNSIFFTDTI

-4112 IPGSVVVNNT
+4112 IPGSVIVNNT

-4159 PTPNTANVVYDFIFN
+4159 PTPNTANIVYDFIFN

-4236 NIPNGTTFIDGS
+4236 NIPDGTTFIDGS

-4258 ANPSAGILVGTIA
+4258 ANPGAGILVGTIA

-4349 NGNIQVENIIVTDI
+4349 NGNIQVENIIATDI
-4363 IPANTSFI
+4363 IPVNTSFI

-4390 IQIDNIPPNTTAT
+4390 IQIDTIPPNTTAT

-4412 IPQTNPISNTSTIE
+4412 IPQTNPISNTSTIK
-4426 YEYTVPNRPPITE
+4426 YEYTVPDRPPITE
-4439 TIISSAALTEI
+4439 TIISSAAATEI

-4477 LNQTGNVAVNDV
+4477 LNQTGNVATNDV

-4512 LPGVNPVSGIPIGT
+4512 LPGANPVSGIPLGT
-4526 ITIGG
+4526 ITIDGN
-4531 DAIVSFQVTVTSIP
+4531 AIVSFQVTVTSIP

-4569 TNTTTTNTVK
+4569 TNTTTTNTVT
-4579 TTVQNDNVIAFKSA
+4579 TTVQNDNVIAIKSV
-4593 DVTNALPGQTL
+4593 DVTNALPAQTL

-4618 EDLLAID
+4618 ENLLAID
-4625 AVPIDTTFVA
+4625 TVPIDTTFVA

-4650 ENGITLGNLAPNE
+4650 ENGITLGNLAPNDSV
-4663 FVIITFQVTISSST
+4663 FITFQVTISSST
-4677 LQSTINNDAS
+4677 LQPTINNDAS

-4714 IDPMVRIEKTADK
+4714 IDPMVRIEKTTDK

-4785 INIGSLSAGTVAT
+4785 INIGSLPADSVAT
-4798 ITFQVLATS
+4798 ITFQVLVTS

-4839 NIVRIPVQFITAT
+4839 NIVRIPVQFITTT
-4852 VTKNASVSSAYLNQ
+4852 VTKNASFSSAYLNQ
-4866 YFDYTVRITNTSEIS
+4866 YFDYTVRITNTSKIS

-4940 PPVNNPFK
+4940 PPVNNEFK

-4980 PENPDEALPNLN
+4980 PENPDETLPNLN

>member
-1 MPITNRFSTT
+1 
-11 TNGALAITGNTL
+11 
-23 GLSKISNQNRA
+23 
-34 GTIGA
+34 
-39 IGAFITTNTALQV
+39 
-52 PTFPA
+52 
-57 GTTLTYTQNSSTAIL
+57 
-72 NIPAGST
+72 
-79 ILYAELVW
+79 
-87 GGNYLSRDQNITSVL
+87 
-102 GNPVSFTTPVST
+102 
-114 YSITPSAVTAS
+114 
-125 NQTFVSNSI
+125 
-134 TFGFYTRSADVTT
+134 
-147 LIQAGGSGS
+147 
-156 YTTGAVPGLVDPLDA
+156 
-171 SNGSIN
+171 
-177 SAGWT
+177 
-182 LIVAYQNGTLPA
+182 
-194 RNLTIYVAGNRVS
+194 
-207 AETGSADVSVSG
+207 
-219 FLTPSGGPV
+219 
-228 SGRLFLSSTEGDADL
+228 
-243 TGDQA
+243 
-248 LFGPN
+248 
-253 FSSLNALSGP
+253 
-263 NNAINNFFG
+263 
-272 SQVNNAAGN
+272 
-281 LDTTGTFGTRNQS
+281 
-294 ASTSTNISAGRQGWD
+294 
-309 ITSIDISPYLT
+309 
-320 NSQVSA
+320 
-326 AIRLTTNGDA
+326 
-336 YMLNTVGLQI
+336 
-346 NINSPNIQATKS
+346 
-358 VNKSVAAIGDIL
+358 
-370 TYTVTI
+370 
-376 PNTGLLPANNAIFI
+376 
-390 DSLPS
+390 
-395 GTSFIPGT
+395 
-403 VTVDNVPQTNANP
+403 NAN
-416 AAGISL
+416 L
-422 GTINN
+422 
-427 GASRTVTFQATVVS
+427 
-441 LPSQNPIS
+441 
-449 NTANITFQYTPI
+449 
-461 AGGTTFNG
+461 
-469 LATSNSA
+469 
-476 GTQINLADINGT
+476 
-488 KSVNKLFTD
+488 
-497 IGETLTYSIALANI
+497 
-511 GNIAATNVIF
+511 
-521 TDPIPSGTTFI
+521 
-532 PGSVTVNGVTQ
+532 
-543 AGANPANGISIGSI
+543 
-557 AANSTTT
+557 
-564 ISFQVLVPSIPQTN
+564 
-578 PILNSGTTTYQ
+578 
-589 YIPVPNQPAVS
+589 
-600 GTDKTNIV
+600 
-608 STQVNNATVTMTK
+608 
-621 AVDKNFADI
+621 
-630 GDTLT
+630 
-635 YTVSFTGT
+635 
-643 GNTNANNV
+643 
-651 IFTDV
+651 
-656 IPTGTTFVLNSLTI
+656 
-670 DGTTQVGANPAN
+670 
-682 GVNIGSIPSGT
+682 
-693 TKNVAFQVVVNTI
+693 
-706 PASNVVSNGSSA
+706 
-718 SYQYTVN
+718 
-725 PSQSPV
+725 
-731 TKNISSN
+731 
-738 LVSTQINN
+738 
-746 ANVTLTKSTNK
+746 TLTKSTNK

-777 TAANNVQLT
+777 TAATNVQLT

-833 VINITTPN
+833 VINITAQN
-841 PIINNAFASYL
+841 PIINNAFVSYL
-852 YTVNPNLPPTSKTAN
+852 YSVNPSLPPTSKTAN

-877 ANLHANKSVDK
+877 ANLQATKSVDK

-898 YTFSLTND
+898 YTFALTND

-918 SIANGTAFVPNSVIV
+918 SIANGTAFVPNSVTI
-933 NGVTQPGATPASINI
+933 NNVTQPGVTPASINI
-948 GSINANTTITASFQ
+948 GSINAGTTITASFQ
-962 VVITSIPN
+962 VLITSIPN
-970 PNPISNSASISY
+970 PNPISNNASISY

-1013 AKTVNRAFAT
+1013 AKTVDRAFAT
-1023 VGDTLT
+1023 VGDVLT
-1029 YTVTLTNAGSV
+1029 YSILLTNAGSV

-1064 NGVLQNNAD
+1064 NGLLQNNAD
-1073 PNIGVPLPSIA
+1073 PNIGVPLPSIP

-1101 TQNPTLNSSST
+1101 AQNPTINSSST

-1124 TVETSVSNTVS
+1124 TIETSLSNTVS

-1140 ANVVIVKEVDL
+1140 ANVIIFKDVDL

-1157 QPITYTISLANLGNT
+1157 QPITYTIALANPGNSP
-1172 IANNVIVTDIIPNGT
+1172 ANNVIVTDMLPPGT
-1187 TIVPNSIFIGGAL
+1187 TLVPNSIFIGGAL
-1200 QLGADPSTGLPVGSI
+1200 QLGADPSVGLHVGTI
-1215 PSGGFT
+1215 PAGGIT
-1221 TIVFQISTNGLPSPN
+1221 TIVFQISANSLPSPN
-1236 PIQNSASLQ
+1236 PVQNSAALQ

-1253 LPALVRNA
+1253 LPAVVRNA
-1261 ASNIVTTQINTAN
+1261 TSNIVTTQINTAT

-1288 GDVIL
+1288 GAVIT
-1293 YATILTNNGNIPAAN
+1293 YATILTNNGNIPASN

-1317 GTLFI
+1317 GTIFL
-1322 PNTVTINNVPV
+1322 PNTVTINGVPI
-1333 ANANPAT
+1333 ANANPANG
-1340 SISIGTIGAN
+1340 ILIGTIGAN

-1355 AFQVFVPTIPAVN
+1355 AFQVSVPTIPSPN
-1368 PITNQSG
+1368 PITNQSS

-1383 PSKPAVMQ
+1383 ASKSVVTQ

-1401 INNASIAATK
+1401 INNATIAAVK
-1411 SADKQFANV
+1411 SADKHFANV

-1446 IPNGTSFIA
+1446 IPNGTSFIP

-1467 VNPASGIAI
+1467 TNPASGIAI
-1476 DPINPNANTLIS
+1476 DPINPNTSATIS
-1488 FQVQVNSIPNPN
+1488 FQVIVNSIPSPN

-1508 TYQYVVDPNLPPA
+1508 AYQYVIDPNLPPA
-1521 SANTLSNVI
+1521 SANALSNVI

-1557 YTIAVTNTGNTPASA
+1557 YTIAVTNTGNIPASA

-1578 LGAGASFI
+1578 LGAGASFVP
-1586 QNSVTINNV
+1586 NSVTIDNI

-1604 GIHLADISPGDTVF
+1604 GIHLADIPPGDTVF

-1642 EYTVNPNQSPAVN
+1642 EYTVNPNQSPAVG
-1655 STITNTTVTPIID
+1655 STVTNTTVTPIID

-1673 NKTVNST
+1673 NKTVNSR
-1680 FATIGDTLTFTS
+1680 FATIGDTLTFTAI
-1692 TITNSGNT
+1692 ITNSGNT

-1709 VIPNGTTFIPNSF
+1709 VIPNGTSFIPNSF
-1722 TVNGTTIT
+1722 TVNGTTIP

-1749 TLSFQVNITTLPNPN
+1749 TLSFQVNITSLPNPN
-1764 PIPNKSSLQYSFI
+1764 PIPNQSSLQYSFI
-1777 VDINEPPVSRTVQS
+1777 VGINEPPVSRTVQS

-1822 TTILTNSGNTS
+1822 TTTLTNSGNTT

-1863 FRPDSEISLDSIP
+1863 FRPDSGISLDSIP

-1890 SIPATNPTLNQSS
+1890 SIPVTNPTLNQSS

-1909 IDPTQPPV
+1909 VDPTQPPV
-1917 IETATSNPTLVQINE
+1917 TETATSNPTLVQINE

-1961 DNIGNATATNIIF
+1961 ENIGNTTATNIIF

-1985 EDSVRV
+1985 ADSVRV

-2000 PANGIPIG
+2000 PANGVPIG
-2008 DIIAEDFI
+2008 DIIAGDFTNI
-2016 NVTFRV
+2016 TFRV

-2039 NSPVVNSA
+2039 NSPVVNGA
-2047 SINYQFMTGPNLPL
+2047 SIDYQFMTGPNLPL

-2074 INSGEIVAIKSVN
+2074 INSGEITLVKSVD

-2113 IIFTDTLPDG
+2113 IIFTDILPDG
-2123 TTFISGTLTNDL
+2123 TTFI

-2182 ISNSSSVQFAHVVDP
+2182 ISNSSSVQFSHVVDP
-2197 SQPAVSQT
+2197 SQPSVSQM
-2205 NVSNTVSTTINS
+2205 NVSNAVSTTINS
-2217 AILTTKKSADKSI
+2217 AILTTQKSADKSI
-2230 ISVGDTITY
+2230 VSVGDTITY
-2239 TTTIRNTGNTA
+2239 TTTITNTGNTA

-2262 NTTFIPNS
+2262 SITFIPNS
-2270 VTINSV
+2270 FTINGV

-2287 NIPNIA
+2287 TIPNIA

-2308 VSPSSSIMGNDTI
+2308 VPPSNSIMGNDTI

-2327 DPNSAPATTST
+2327 DPNGTPITTSI
-2338 STNIATNPV
+2338 STNIVTNPV

-2377 NGNTNATNIT
+2377 SGNTNATNIT
-2387 FTDLIPNGTTFITDS
+2387 FTDLIPDGTTFITDS
-2402 VTINGLTQ
+2402 VTIDGITQ
-2410 IGLNPNTGITIGS
+2410 IGLNPNTGITIGL

-2431 IAFQVTATSTPV
+2431 IAFQVTATSTPA

-2461 NAPIVSRNVTSNTVF
+2461 NAPIVSRTVTSNTVF
-2476 TTINTANILS
+2476 TTINTATILS

-2503 TVVLTNNGN
+2503 TVALTNNGN

-2524 PSVTTFIA
+2524 PSGTAFIA
-2532 NTFSINGVPQSGAD
+2532 DTFSINGILQSGAN
-2546 PSNGVNIGTI
+2546 PVNGVNIGTI
-2556 TAGTTVTVSFQVT
+2556 TAGTTVTISFQVT
-2569 VTSLPTANPIVNF
+2569 VTSLPTENPIVNF

-2592 PDSETSISNPVST
+2592 PDAETSISNPVST
-2605 QINEAILSMTK
+2605 QIKEALLSMTK

-2627 TAFYTTSITNVGN
+2627 TAFYTTSISNIGN

-2646 VFTDA
+2646 VFTDV
-2651 LPSGLTFVPN
+2651 LPNGVTFVPN
-2661 TLTVDGVLQPNADP
+2661 TLTVDGVLQPDANP

-2689 YSIVFQVTVNNIP
+2689 YSIVFQVTVNSIP
-2702 PSNPAPNTAS
+2702 PINPAPNTAS
-2712 TTYEFTVDPVNPPVS
+2712 TTYEFTVDPVNPPVL

-2739 NNATIISTK
+2739 NNANIISTK
-2748 TANLT
+2748 TTDLT

-2776 DVTIIDILDSN
+2776 DVTVIDTLDSN
-2787 LSFVPNSFTA
+2787 LTFVPNSFTV

-2810 VNIGSINGGNT
+2810 VNIGSINGGT
-2821 AIVTFQATVITLP
+2821 AAIITFQATVTTLP
-2834 TLNPI
+2834 INNPI
-2839 SNSASITYHYVVDP
+2839 SNSALTTYRYIVDP
-2853 SQPPITTSN
+2853 DQSPITTSN

-2885 TVDIGQDITY
+2885 TVDIGQDIIY
-2895 TVTITNSGNVSATNV
+2895 SVTITNSGNVNATNV
-2910 IFTDLI
+2910 IFTDVI

-2929 NGTSIPNA
+2929 NGTIIENA
-2937 DIITGVPI
+2937 NTITGVPI
-2945 GDIAP
+2945 GD
-2950 NESVIVAFHIIA
+2950 
-2962 NEIPPINPI
+2962 
-2971 TNQASVS
+2971 
-2978 FQHIVN
+2978 
-2984 PANPPVSKNII
+2984 
-2995 SNNVTTKIESAILN
+2995 
-3009 TIKIGDKTFATIGD
+3009 
-3023 TITYTTTITNT
+3023 
-3034 GNIPA
+3034 
-3039 NNAIFSDPLPS
+3039 
-3050 WTQFVAGSVIVD
+3050 
-3062 GTPLPSASI
+3062 
-3071 INGVGINTINPNQT
+3071 
-3085 VTIIFQ
+3085 
-3091 VQIVSN
+3091 
-3097 PTTFTPE
+3097 
-3104 LQNLGF
+3104 
-3110 VNFQY
+3110 
-3115 NVGNVLLAQPGN
+3115 
-3127 VETNVFVTS
+3127 
-3136 INTAILS
+3136 
-3143 AVKTANT
+3143 
-3150 AFANIGDTITY
+3150 
-3161 TVSIQNNGNTNAT
+3161 
-3174 NVNFS
+3174 
-3179 DPVPTG
+3179 
-3185 TTFVENSFAVN
+3185 
-3196 GSTIPGANPN
+3196 
-3206 NGVNIGTVSA
+3206 
-3216 GSSLTVTFQVI
+3216 
-3227 VTSTPPS
+3227 
-3234 NPITNVASIQ
+3234 
-3244 YAFIVDPASP
+3244 
-3254 PVTGTINSNSASTQI
+3254 
-3269 NNATVT
+3269 
-3275 TVLQANRSIV
+3275 
-3285 SIGDVITYTATLTNT
+3285 
-3300 GNFPANS
+3300 
-3307 VLLIN
+3307 
-3312 GVPEGALFVPNSVTL
+3312 
-3327 NGISLPDASPTL
+3327 
-3339 GIPVGIIAPGDSAT
+3339 IAPGDSAT
-3353 ITFQFLASSIPPQGA
+3353 ITFQFLANSIPPQGA
-3368 IINQALTSYTYIVD
+3368 IINQALTSYIYIVD

-3402 DASLSVIKS
+3402 DASLSVIKN
-3411 TDSLVQSTDGIIT
+3411 TDSLVQSTDGTIT

-3454 NSVTINSV
+3454 DSVTINGV
-3462 SVPGADPNVGIP
+3462 SAPGTDPNVGIS
-3474 LNSITPSEIVTV
+3474 LNSIAPSEIVTV

-3492 QSIPSVNPISNTARI
+3492 QSIPSVNPISNIARI

-3532 ISDATI
+3532 ISDANV
-3538 LSLKAVNAPQTTT
+3538 LSLKAVNAQQATT

-3573 FSDTIP
+3573 FSDTLP
-3579 QDTTFVENSFTLNGT
+3579 EGTTFVDNSFTLNGT
-3594 AILGANPNVGVT
+3594 TILGANPNVGVT
-3606 LPTLA
+3606 LPNLA
-3611 ANATHLISFQIL
+3611 ANATHLIAFQVL
-3623 IKDSFSRESI
+3623 INDPFSQQSI

-3666 QAQLTITKTSNPT
+3666 QAQLTITKTSNPI

-3692 VKNIGNV
+3692 VKNSGNV
-3699 DAINIVFTDSIPA
+3699 DAINIIFTDSIPV
-3712 GTTFVPDSV
+3712 GTTFVLDSV
-3721 TINGVLQPGLNPENG
+3721 TINGVLQPDANPENG
-3736 IPIGTIPANSSKT
+3736 IPIGKIPPNSSKT

-3757 NPPTETEIVNQSSA
+3757 NPPTETEIVNQSSV
-3771 TYQYVSI
+3771 TYQYISI

-3804 VKSADVTFASI
+3804 VKSEDVTFVSI
-3815 GQIITYTNTLQN
+3815 GQFITYTNTLQN

-3842 PEGTIFIEDSLA
+3842 PEGTIFIEDSLS

-3859 QPGANPENG
+3859 QPGTNPENG

-3874 QPNETVTISFQV
+3874 QPDETVTISFQV

-3892 VGNVVINISDTSYEY
+3892 EDNTVINISDTSYEY
-3907 QIDPSSQIIQR
+3907 QIDPSSPIIQR
-3918 RSLSNAVNTEVRT
+3918 RSLSNTVNTEVRT

-3948 QIITYTVAVTNAG
+3948 QIITYTIAVTNAG
-3961 TIPITNTLLLDAIAS
+3961 TVPITNTLLIDAIAA
-3976 GTTFVPNSILVDGVP
+3976 GTTFVPDSILVDGIP
-3991 RLNENPITGI
+3991 RPNENPSTGI
-4001 NLDIILPNNT
+4001 SLNIILPNNT
-4011 IIVTFQVSVV
+4011 IIVTFQVNVD
-4021 SIPPQNNINNIA
+4021 SIPSQNNMNNIA
-4033 VIHYEYRPDPSTP
+4033 VIHYEYQPDQSLP
-4046 PISETTSSNAT
+4046 PISETTSSNTT
-4057 NIQFIDAILIATKST
+4057 NIQFIDAILIATKSA

-4086 VFIQN
+4086 VLIQN
-4091 NGSATTNSIFFTDTI
+4091 NGSTTTNSIFFTDI
-4106 ADGTVF
+4106 IEDGTVF
-4112 IPGSVVVNNT
+4112 ISGSVTVNNT

-4129 NIGFSIPNVAAG
+4129 NIGFSIPNITSG
-4141 QMATITF
+4141 QVATITF
-4148 QVSVTNLPAVN
+4148 QVSVTNLPAAN
-4159 PTPNTANVVYDFIFN
+4159 PTPNTANIVYDFIFN

-4207 SVTIGDILTY
+4207 SVTIGDVLTY

-4222 NTGNTDATAVVFTD
+4222 NTGNTDATALVFTD
-4236 NIPNGTTFIDGS
+4236 NIPGGTTFIDGS

-4258 ANPSAGILVGTIA
+4258 ANPSTGILLGTIA

-4285 ALPASGHVQN
+4285 ALPASGRIQN

-4302 INVEEQIST
+4302 INSEEQIST
-4311 SNITFTEVISANVI
+4311 SNITFTEVISANII

-4379 NARPNDNPLNG
+4379 SARPNDNPLSG
-4390 IQIDNIPPNTTAT
+4390 IQLDNIPPNTTAT

-4426 YEYTVPNRPPITE
+4426 YQYTLPNQPPITE
-4439 TIISSAALTEI
+4439 TIISSAAVTTI
-4450 NHANLN
+4450 NHATLN
-4456 SNKAVDL
+4456 SNKTVDL

-4470 TLTYTIT
+4470 ALTYTIT

-4526 ITIGG
+4526 IIVDG
-4531 DAIVSFQVTVTSIP
+4531 DAIVSFQVTVTTIP

-4569 TNTTTTNTVK
+4569 TNTTTTNTVT
-4579 TTVQNDNVIAFKSA
+4579 TTVQNDNVIAIKSV
-4593 DVTNALPGQTL
+4593 DVTNALPAQTL
-4604 TYTITITNSGNVTI
+4604 TYTITIMNSGNVTI
-4618 EDLLAID
+4618 EDLLVID
-4625 AVPIDTTFVA
+4625 TIPIDTTFVA

-4650 ENGITLGNLAPNE
+4650 ENGITLGNLAHNDS
-4663 FVIITFQVTISSST
+4663 VIITFQVTISSST
-4677 LQSTINNDAS
+4677 LQPTINNDAT
-4687 VSYTVIIDPTKPPI
+4687 VSYTVIIDPDEPPI
-4701 TITKQTNTVTTTV
+4701 TITKQTNTVTTTL
-4714 IDPMVRIEKTADK
+4714 IEPIINIEKTADK
-4727 SIVVIGDIITFTLA
+4727 SIVVIGDVITFTLE
-4741 VFNHSPIPTIST
+4741 VFNDSTIPTIST

-4771 INGTPVPNVRPDTG
+4771 INGTSVPNVRPDTG

-4798 ITFQVLATS
+4798 ITFQVLVTS

-4832 ITFIVNS
+4832 ITFIVNP
-4839 NIVRIPVQFITAT
+4839 NIVRIPVQFITTT

-4866 YFDYTVRITNTSEIS
+4866 YFDYTVRITNTSKIS

-4940 PPVNNPFK
+4940 PPVNNEFK

-4980 PENPDEALPNLN
+4980 PENPDETLPNLN

-5004 PRNVRNYLWTWI
+5004 PRNIRNYLWAWI
-5016 WWK
+5016 WWQ

>member
-390 DSLPS
+390 DSLPN

-441 LPSQNPIS
+441 LPNQNPIS

-511 GNIAATNVIF
+511 GNIAATNVIY

-543 AGANPANGISIGSI
+543 AGANPANGIPIGSI

-564 ISFQVLVPSIPQTN
+564 VSFQVLVPSIPQTN

-600 GTDKTNIV
+600 GTDTTNIV

-670 DGTTQVGANPAN
+670 DGTTQVGATPAN

-791 GTILTPGTV
+791 GTILNPGTV

-833 VINITTPN
+833 VINITAQN
-841 PIINNAFASYL
+841 PIINNAFASYI
-852 YTVNPNLPPTSKTAN
+852 YTVNPSLPPTSKTAN

-877 ANLHANKSVDK
+877 ANLHVNKSVDK
-888 TFAEVGDVLT
+888 TFAEVSDVLT
-898 YTFSLTND
+898 YTFALTND

-933 NGVTQPGATPASINI
+933 NGVTQPGVTPTSINI

-1029 YTVTLTNAGSV
+1029 YTVTLTNVGSV

-1091 SYQVTVTSLP
+1091 SYQVTITSLP

-1124 TVETSVSNTVS
+1124 TIETSVSNTVS

-1172 IANNVIVTDIIPNGT
+1172 IANNVIVTDIIPNGS
-1187 TIVPNSIFIGGAL
+1187 TIVPNSIFIGGTL
-1200 QLGADPSTGLPVGSI
+1200 QQGADPSTGLQVGSI

-1221 TIVFQISTNGLPSPN
+1221 TIVFQISANGLPSPN

-1245 YSFIADPN
+1245 YSFITDPN

-1274 IVATKLTSTNFADV
+1274 IVATKLTSTNFADI

-1340 SISIGTIGAN
+1340 GISIGTIGAN

-1476 DPINPNANTLIS
+1476 DPINPNANTIIS

-1557 YTIAVTNTGNTPASA
+1557 YTIAVANTGNTPASA

-1863 FRPDSEISLDSIP
+1863 FRPDSGISLDSIP

-1917 IETATSNPTLVQINE
+1917 TETATSNPTLVQINE

-2008 DIIAEDFI
+2008 DIIAGDFI

-2123 TTFISGTLTNDL
+2123 TTFISGTLTND
-2135 SGTLTNDSGTQQIGN
+2135 SGTQQIGN

-2205 NVSNTVSTTINS
+2205 NVSNAVSTTINS

-2230 ISVGDTITY
+2230 VSVGDTITY
-2239 TTTIRNTGNTA
+2239 TTTITNTGNTA

-2262 NTTFIPNS
+2262 STTFIPNS
-2270 VTINSV
+2270 VTINGV
-2276 QQSGAQ
+2276 QQSSAQ

-2308 VSPSSSIMGNDTI
+2308 VPPSSSIMGNDTI

-2327 DPNSAPATTST
+2327 NPNSAPATTST

-2347 LDAMITMVKSVDQTL
+2347 LNAMITMVKSVDQTL

-2476 TTINTANILS
+2476 TTINTATILS

-2503 TVVLTNNGN
+2503 TVALTNNGN

-2524 PSVTTFIA
+2524 PSGTTFIA
-2532 NTFSINGVPQSGAD
+2532 NTFSINGVPQSEAD
-2546 PSNGVNIGTI
+2546 PSNGVNIGII

-2569 VTSLPTANPIVNF
+2569 VTSLPTENPIVNF

-2605 QINEAILSMTK
+2605 QIKEAILSMTK

-2627 TAFYTTSITNVGN
+2627 TAFYTTSITNIGN

-2661 TLTVDGVLQPNADP
+2661 TLTVDGVLQPNANP

-2689 YSIVFQVTVNNIP
+2689 YSIVFQVTVNSIP

-2712 TTYEFTVDPVNPPVS
+2712 TTYEFTVNPSNPPAS

-2739 NNATIISTK
+2739 NNATIITTK

-2753 FADVGNTITF
+2753 FADIGNTITF

-2839 SNSASITYHYVVDP
+2839 SISISNSASTTYHYVVDP

-2895 TVTITNSGNVSATNV
+2895 TVTITNGGNVSATNV

-2962 NEIPPINPI
+2962 NEIPPINPL

-3115 NVGNVLLAQPGN
+3115 NVGNALLAQPGN

-3285 SIGDVITYTATLTNT
+3285 SIGDVITYTASLTNT

-3327 NGISLPDASPTL
+3327 NWISLPDASPTL

-3411 TDSLVQSTDGIIT
+3411 TDSLVQSTDGTIT

-3462 SVPGADPNVGIP
+3462 SVPGANPNVGIP
-3474 LNSITPSEIVTV
+3474 LNSIAPSENVTV

-3538 LSLKAVNAPQTTT
+3538 LSLKAVNAPQATT

-3564 GNIPATNLI
+3564 GNIPAANLI

-3594 AILGANPNVGVT
+3594 AILDANPNVGVT

-3611 ANATHLISFQIL
+3611 ANDTHLISFQIL
-3623 IKDSFSRESI
+3623 INDSFSRESI

-3804 VKSADVTFASI
+3804 VKSADVTFVSI

-3854 INNVI
+3854 INNVT

-3892 VGNVVINISDTSYEY
+3892 EGNTVINISDTSYEY
-3907 QIDPSSQIIQR
+3907 QIDPSSPIIQR

-3991 RLNENPITGI
+3991 RPNENPITGI

-4033 VIHYEYRPDPSTP
+4033 VIHYEYRPDPSGP
-4046 PISETTSSNAT
+4046 PISETTSSNST
-4057 NIQFIDAILIATKST
+4057 NIQFIDAILIATKSA

-4091 NGSATTNSIFFTDTI
+4091 NGSTTTNSIFFTDTI

-4112 IPGSVVVNNT
+4112 IPGSVIVNNT

-4129 NIGFSIPNVAAG
+4129 NIGFSIPNVVAG

-4159 PTPNTANVVYDFIFN
+4159 PTPNTANIVYDFIFN

-4193 NDADIVSLKTVDLT
+4193 NDADIISLKTVDLT

-4222 NTGNTDATAVVFTD
+4222 NTGNTDATTVVFTD
-4236 NIPNGTTFIDGS
+4236 NIPDGTTFIDGS

-4714 IDPMVRIEKTADK
+4714 IDPMVRIEKTTDK

-4785 INIGSLSAGTVAT
+4785 INIGSLPADSVAT
-4798 ITFQVLATS
+4798 ITFQVLVTS

-4839 NIVRIPVQFITAT
+4839 NIVRIPVQFITTT

-4866 YFDYTVRITNTSEIS
+4866 YFDYTVRITNTSKIS

-4980 PENPDEALPNLN
+4980 SENPDETLPNLN